1 MVCAEFSVCFWHCSW
16 SSHFCPRL
24 RWQRIRRGLTKPSPR
39 PSQWTGTRRRP
50 IPPAQEQPKNEN
62 PPAPEEPKTFTVTY
76 TDGVGGA
83 VFDNEVHS
91 NLPSGTATPAFSGSL
106 AREGYTFAGWNP
118 AVAETVTAD
127 VTYAAKWEEGKT
139 GPRRV
144 TLPTIPGPDVDLAAL
159 DTGHKID
166 VRFTVLYV
174 GDEFNIGYNYGSSE
188 KTKFVC
194 QYKTN
199 HSDTAYNNHTIA
211 ISDIKAAASRASV
224 NSGYQIV
231 GWSKESNANP
241 TTWSLNKSGTTA
253 CNKGS
258 TIYLVA
264 KNPNP
269 TTKYTYTLNYD
280 ANGGTGAPS
289 ADSWST
295 TDASIRYHSFTVKNT
310 IPTREGYVF
319 KGWKAKDGA
328 DTIYAGGALC
338 SVSQQGNDVVKNGNT
353 WTRTLYAVWEEAVP
367 SKPEWSDIRR
377 EMQKVS
383 VHVTCINPD
392 VNHTEKTYSYK
403 ESNDDTI
410 GSVQDSAGSYT
421 CTVTVH
427 LGRYRLQYNQ
437 DFNREHEFASSL
449 TADVVLQ
456 YNGTGW
462 VIASALPLELK
473 LTCGSAPTP
482 NPPGSDVL
490 NSLKVLVKC
499 DSKTYH
505 FEKPY
510 KMDDGDYRLEKVDDN
525 TYTVIVLADK
535 YVEKYNAVYPGH
547 TLFDNNTKT
556 IKLVYRYGA
565 WTVVGSNGVTFNV
578 SCEQKYTVTYTD
590 GVDGEVIFAD
600 QVSYKKPGEKTP
612 KFRGTPTRTGYKFI
626 GWEPAVVGTVTA
638 NATYTA
644 QWVSISDLDPAPE
657 LVSSLYMNFQCTNEN
672 ASHDHRSEMIAI
684 GYGIG
689 AGGVIVTDAAGNPV
703 YNKDGNITAV
713 ITFYQ
718 DSGFLNEYNKRTGVA
733 HRYADYEPKTKSV
746 DGVLIGEV
754 FHMYK
759 KDYPVVFDVVCGS
772 LYTVTYKDGTNGT
785 VFADDVHSNLNANA
799 ATPAFVGGTPTRPGY
814 VFTGWNPAVAATVT
828 GNATYTAVW
837 EKDAN
842 GNGKPDKDEEKYT
855 VTYTDGVENEE
866 IFADETYSDLLSGTA
881 TPAFNGTPTRK
892 GYAFTG
898 WNPAVAA
905 TVTGNATYAAVWEEA
920 APPKPDKPTP
930 PTDEIGGATVAVKCI
945 TGHGDLSW
953 KIDSSTF
960 TVGEVTGDDTTG
972 YTCTVTVQAEVY
984 VNAFNSDKKANGV
997 KHTLADDA
1005 EKTFTMTYVN
1015 GAWTGPTNPAVT
1027 FEVKCEEELVPVH
1040 LVIYRNG
1047 DTSKAYKDVALES
1060 QPKGHVID
1068 LSTIDIADYYT
1079 GNYEFYGWY
1088 DDGAW
1093 NNYKANP
1100 ANPPAGLKE
1109 KTVNGWTNLK
1119 CMVYDKYQVVYFQSE
1134 EALRDFQNDHSKTE
1148 GRLYSTTALFGSTLP
1163 TADAPTP
1170 TRTGYTFKFWS
1181 REGQNGDVTGQ
1192 TVNGW
1197 TNLYAVWEKNTYT
1210 VTYTDGVDGEAF
1222 ADQAYTAKYEDATP
1236 AFEGTPTRK
1245 GFVFD
1250 GWNPEVAETVTED
1263 VTYTAQW
1270 KPVQPDKK
1278 AIEGAIGRG
1287 VAVVCDNQNVKHG
1300 AKAYKVT
1307 LGEYTASNVMG
1318 TAADGYTCTVT
1329 VRAAKFIEK
1338 YSSDMSDAVHTLIAG
1353 EPAEKTIELKWN
1365 GEKWVA
1371 ETELPV
1377 TFHTLCP
1384 PEQPS
1389 KKDIEGAI
1397 GRGVKI
1403 VCDNQNVKHG
1413 GKDYKPT
1420 QGEYT
1425 VSDVTGT
1432 ASEGYTCTIT
1442 VKAAKIIE
1450 KYSSDMGKT
1459 HALIVGEQAEKTVE
1473 LKWDGEKWVAKTEL
1487 PITFHVECPPEKP
1500 TYDELKGLGI
1510 NAKVDC
1516 TTTTAHN
1523 GKSYTL
1529 IEDTYNV
1536 SDPER
1541 KGTAYTCILTVNA
1554 KDYVAK
1560 YNAEENVGPHT
1571 LDDRDSKTIELT
1583 WNGEKW
1589 TAAETSVTFNVKC
1602 ELLTVTY
1609 TDGVKGEE
1617 VFADVVYNDIPY
1629 GTNTPAFGTKDP
1641 TRKGYKFLGWEPVV
1655 ADTVTENA
1663 TYVAQWEKLYT
1674 VTYTDGAK
1682 GKAFEDQVFTDL
1694 ESGTKTPEFNGTPT
1708 RKGYKFLGWE
1718 PVVADTVTENVT
1730 YTAPVGRTLH
1740 RYLHRRREGQGV
1752 QGSGLQRS

>member
-1 MVCAEFSVCFWHCSW
+1 MQTVCASGMDHQMKGEYFKMKNHGLRRIFSLFLALFMVFTLL
-16 SSHFCPRL
+16 PTTAL
-24 RWQRIRRGLTKPSPR
+24 AEDTTEADETQPKTVVVNEGEKKTD
-39 PSQWTGTRRRP
+39 
-50 IPPAQEQPKNEN
+50 PPAQEQPKNEN

-76 TDGVGGA
+76 TDGADGA
-83 VFDNEVHS
+83 VFADKVYS
-91 NLPSGTATPAFSGSL
+91 NLSSGTPTPAFDGTL

-118 AVAETVTAD
+118 TVAGTVTAD

-144 TLPTIPGPDVDLAAL
+144 TVPTIPGPDVDPAAL

-211 ISDIKAAASRASV
+211 ISDIKAAAGRASV

-295 TDASIRYHSFTVKNT
+295 TDAAIRYHSFTVKNT

-319 KGWKAKDGA
+319 KGWKANDGS
-328 DTIYAGGALC
+328 DTIYTGGMTCA
-338 SVSQQGNDVVKNGNT
+338 VSQYGNDVVKNGNT
-353 WTRTLYAVWEEAVP
+353 WTRTLYAVWEEATPPKPDKPTAPGEGDLSGLIGNITVNCTNNAATHTLK
-367 SKPEWSDIRR
+367 SKGYALIAS
-377 EMQKVS
+377 
-383 VHVTCINPD
+383 
-392 VNHTEKTYSYK
+392 
-403 ESNDDTI
+403 
-410 GSVQDSAGSYT
+410 SYT
-421 CTVTVH
+421 PSEVA
-427 LGRYRLQYNQ
+427 G
-437 DFNREHEFASSL
+437 DAE
-449 TADVVLQ
+449 
-456 YNGTGW
+456 NG
-462 VIASALPLELK
+462 
-473 LTCGSAPTP
+473 
-482 NPPGSDVL
+482 
-490 NSLKVLVKC
+490 
-499 DSKTYH
+499 Y
-505 FEKPY
+505 
-510 KMDDGDYRLEKVDDN
+510 
-525 TYTVIVLADK
+525 TYTVTINSQK
-535 YVEKYNAVYPGH
+535 YVEQFDTDTGAAHDPKGVNATVTLKY
-547 TLFDNNTKT
+547 TDN
-556 IKLVYRYGA
+556 G
-565 WTVVGSNGVTFNV
+565 WTVES
-578 SCEQKYTVTYTD
+578 
-590 GVDGEVIFAD
+590 
-600 QVSYKKPGEKTP
+600 
-612 KFRGTPTRTGYKFI
+612 
-626 GWEPAVVGTVTA
+626 
-638 NATYTA
+638 
-644 QWVSISDLDPAPE
+644 
-657 LVSSLYMNFQCTNEN
+657 
-672 ASHDHRSEMIAI
+672 
-684 GYGIG
+684 G
-689 AGGVIVTDAAGNPV
+689 A
-703 YNKDGNITAV
+703 
-713 ITFYQ
+713 
-718 DSGFLNEYNKRTGVA
+718 
-733 HRYADYEPKTKSV
+733 
-746 DGVLIGEV
+746 
-754 FHMYK
+754 
-759 KDYPVVFDVVCGS
+759 PVVFDVACVTEIVPPAKPGAEDLAKLEAPVEVVCTTKPETHAAAQFS
-772 LYTVTYKDGTNGT
+772 LRNGTYTIGDVAGNETDGYTCDITVT
-785 VFADDVHSNLNANA
+785 ADRYVAWYNLDYGKHTLPGDNTKTLTLKYVEGQWAVD
-799 ATPAFVGGTPTRPGY
+799 TP
-814 VFTGWNPAVAATVT
+814 VT
-828 GNATYTAVW
+828 F
-837 EKDAN
+837 
-842 GNGKPDKDEEKYT
+842 P
-855 VTYTDGVENEE
+855 VEC
-866 IFADETYSDLLSGTA
+866 GTA
-881 TPAFNGTPTRK
+881 PQ
-892 GYAFTG
+892 
-898 WNPAVAA
+898 
-905 TVTGNATYAAVWEEA
+905 
-920 APPKPDKPTP
+920 KPTP

-953 KIDSSTF
+953 KIGSSTF

-984 VNAFNSDKKANGV
+984 VNAFNSNKKANGV

-1047 DTSKAYKDVALES
+1047 DTSKAYKDIALES

-1088 DDGAW
+1088 DDGLF
-1093 NNYKANP
+1093 NIYKSDP

-1134 EALRDFQNDHSKTE
+1134 EAWRDFQNDHSKTE

-1210 VTYTDGVDGEAF
+1210 VTYTDGVNGEAF

-1250 GWNPEVAETVTED
+1250 GWTPEVAETVTD
-1263 VTYTAQW
+1263 NATYTAQW

-1307 LGEYTASNVMG
+1307 LGEYTVSNVMG

-1338 YSSDMSDAVHTLIAG
+1338 YSSDMGDAVHTLIAG

-1397 GRGVKI
+1397 GRGVTI

-1500 TYDELKGLGI
+1500 TYDELKELGI
-1510 NAKVDC
+1510 DAKVHC
-1516 TTTTAHN
+1516 ATTTAHTDAT
-1523 GKSYTL
+1523 YAL
-1529 IEDTYNV
+1529 IGGTYEI
-1536 SDPER
+1536 SDPAR
-1541 KGTAYTCILTVNA
+1541 KGTVYTCTLTVKA

-1560 YNAEENVGPHT
+1560 YNTEENVGPHT

-1589 TAAETSVTFNVKC
+1589 TAAETRVTFNVKC

-1655 ADTVTENA
+1655 ADTVTENV
-1663 TYVAQWEKLYT
+1663 TYTAQWEELYT
-1674 VTYTDGAK
+1674 VTYTDGVK
-1682 GKAFEDQVFTDL
+1682 GKAFKDQVYKDL
-1694 ESGTKTPEFNGTPT
+1694 EAGTDTPKFDGKPKRSGYTFT
-1708 RKGYKFLGWE
+1708 GWS
-1718 PVVADTVTENVT
+1718 PKVTDTVTKDVT
-1730 YTAPVGRTLH
+1730 YVAQWKSTKNGKDNVPKTGDSEIVMVL
-1740 RYLHRRREGQGV
+1740 
-1752 QGSGLQRS
+1752 GSVLLFSFCGAAAVSVYDRKRKHF

>member
-1 MVCAEFSVCFWHCSW
+1 MVFTLLPTTALAED
-16 SSHFCPRL
+16 
-24 RWQRIRRGLTKPSPR
+24 T
-39 PSQWTGTRRRP
+39 TGADETQP
-50 IPPAQEQPKNEN
+50 KTVVVNEGEKKTDPPAQEQPKDED

-76 TDGVGGA
+76 TDGADGA
-83 VFDNEVHS
+83 VFDKQVYS
-91 NLPSGTATPAFSGSL
+91 NLSFGTATPAFSGTP
-106 AREGYTFAGWNP
+106 AREGYTFVGWNP
-118 AVAETVTAD
+118 AVAETVTAN
-127 VTYAAKWEEGKT
+127 VTYVAQWEAGKT
-139 GPRRV
+139 SARRV
-144 TLPTIPGPDVDLAAL
+144 TLPTIPDPDPAPAAL
-159 DTGHKID
+159 NTGHKID

-269 TTKYTYTLNYD
+269 TTEYTYTLNYD
-280 ANGGTGAPS
+280 ANGGTGAPES
-289 ADSWST
+289 QSYSEAST
-295 TDASIRYHSFTVKNT
+295 KSPLTHIFTVSGT
-310 IPTREGYVF
+310 EPTRVGYTF
-319 KGWKAKDGA
+319 KGWSENKVGTDEY
-328 DTIYAGGALC
+328 YAGNDYPLTARKDNPN
-338 SVSQQGNDVVKNGNT
+338 VSA
-353 WTRTLYAVWEEAVP
+353 TLYAVWEEA
-367 SKPEWSDIRR
+367 
-377 EMQKVS
+377 
-383 VHVTCINPD
+383 
-392 VNHTEKTYSYK
+392 
-403 ESNDDTI
+403 
-410 GSVQDSAGSYT
+410 
-421 CTVTVH
+421 
-427 LGRYRLQYNQ
+427 
-437 DFNREHEFASSL
+437 
-449 TADVVLQ
+449 
-456 YNGTGW
+456 
-462 VIASALPLELK
+462 
-473 LTCGSAPTP
+473 
-482 NPPGSDVL
+482 
-490 NSLKVLVKC
+490 
-499 DSKTYH
+499 
-505 FEKPY
+505 
-510 KMDDGDYRLEKVDDN
+510 
-525 TYTVIVLADK
+525 
-535 YVEKYNAVYPGH
+535 
-547 TLFDNNTKT
+547 
-556 IKLVYRYGA
+556 
-565 WTVVGSNGVTFNV
+565 
-578 SCEQKYTVTYTD
+578 
-590 GVDGEVIFAD
+590 
-600 QVSYKKPGEKTP
+600 
-612 KFRGTPTRTGYKFI
+612 
-626 GWEPAVVGTVTA
+626 
-638 NATYTA
+638 
-644 QWVSISDLDPAPE
+644 
-657 LVSSLYMNFQCTNEN
+657 
-672 ASHDHRSEMIAI
+672 
-684 GYGIG
+684 
-689 AGGVIVTDAAGNPV
+689 
-703 YNKDGNITAV
+703 
-713 ITFYQ
+713 
-718 DSGFLNEYNKRTGVA
+718 
-733 HRYADYEPKTKSV
+733 
-746 DGVLIGEV
+746 
-754 FHMYK
+754 
-759 KDYPVVFDVVCGS
+759 
-772 LYTVTYKDGTNGT
+772 
-785 VFADDVHSNLNANA
+785 
-799 ATPAFVGGTPTRPGY
+799 
-814 VFTGWNPAVAATVT
+814 
-828 GNATYTAVW
+828 
-837 EKDAN
+837 
-842 GNGKPDKDEEKYT
+842 
-855 VTYTDGVENEE
+855 
-866 IFADETYSDLLSGTA
+866 
-881 TPAFNGTPTRK
+881 
-892 GYAFTG
+892 
-898 WNPAVAA
+898 
-905 TVTGNATYAAVWEEA
+905 
-920 APPKPDKPTP
+920 APPMPDKPTAP
-930 PTDEIGGATVAVKCI
+930 GE
-945 TGHGDLSW
+945 GDLSGL
-953 KIDSSTF
+953 IGNI
-960 TVGEVTGDDTTG
+960 TVNCTNEAATHDPKSKSYALISGSYTTSEVAGDAENG
-972 YTCTVTVQAEVY
+972 YTCTVTINSQKYVEKFDADTGVAHDPKDASATVTLKHTDNGWAVERVVPVVFNVACVTEIVPPAKPGAEDLAKLEAPVEVVCTTKPETHTAASFALIEGTYDIGDVSGNETDGYTCDIIITADEY
-984 VNAFNSDKKANGV
+984 VTKYNTDFG
-997 KHTLADDA
+997 KHTLTGDNS
-1005 EKTFTMTYVN
+1005 KTLTLKYVEGRWVVN
-1015 GAWTGPTNPAVT
+1015 DPVT
-1027 FEVKCEEELVPVH
+1027 FPVECEEELFPVH

-1047 DTSKAYKDVALES
+1047 DTSKAYKDIPLES

-1088 DDGAW
+1088 DDGLF
-1093 NNYKANP
+1093 NIYKSDP

-1134 EALRDFQNDHSKTE
+1134 EAWRDFQNDHSKTE
-1148 GRLYSTTALFGSTLP
+1148 GRLYSTTAPFGSTLP

-1210 VTYTDGVDGEAF
+1210 VTYTDGVNGEAF

-1236 AFEGTPTRK
+1236 AFEGTPARAGYKFLGWEPTVAETVTENATYVAQWEKLYTVTYTDGVDGKAFKDDVHSDLEKDTPTPAFSGDTPTRK

-1287 VAVVCDNQNVKHG
+1287 VAVVCDNQNVNHG
-1300 AKAYKVT
+1300 EKKYKPT
-1307 LGEYTASNVMG
+1307 LGEYTVSDVMG

-1338 YSSDMSDAVHTLIAG
+1338 YSSDMGDAVHTLIAG

-1403 VCDNQNVKHG
+1403 VCDNQNVNHW

-1459 HALIVGEQAEKTVE
+1459 HALVVGEQAEKTVE

-1541 KGTAYTCILTVNA
+1541 KGTVYTCILTVNA

-1602 ELLTVTY
+1602 ELLIVTY

-1617 VFADVVYNDIPY
+1617 VFADVVYKDIPY
-1629 GTNTPAFGTKDP
+1629 GTSTPAFGTKDP
-1641 TRKGYKFLGWEPVV
+1641 TRKGYKFVGWEPEV
-1655 ADTVTENA
+1655 AETVTKNV
-1663 TYVAQWEKLYT
+1663 TYTAKWEKLYT

-1682 GKAFEDQVFTDL
+1682 GKAFKDQVYKDL
-1694 ESGTKTPEFNGTPT
+1694 ESGTDTPKFDGKPT
-1708 RKGYKFLGWE
+1708 RKGYTFTGWS
-1718 PVVADTVTENVT
+1718 PKVTDTVTKDVT
-1730 YTAPVGRTLH
+1730 YVAQWKSVKNGKDNIPKTGDSEIVMVL
-1740 RYLHRRREGQGV
+1740 
-1752 QGSGLQRS
+1752 GSVLLFSFCGAAAVSVYDRKRKHF

>member
-1 MVCAEFSVCFWHCSW
+1 M
-16 SSHFCPRL
+16 
-24 RWQRIRRGLTKPSPR
+24 
-39 PSQWTGTRRRP
+39 
-50 IPPAQEQPKNEN
+50 
-62 PPAPEEPKTFTVTY
+62 
-76 TDGVGGA
+76 
-83 VFDNEVHS
+83 
-91 NLPSGTATPAFSGSL
+91 
-106 AREGYTFAGWNP
+106 
-118 AVAETVTAD
+118 TAD

-139 GPRRV
+139 NARRV
-144 TLPTIPGPDVDLAAL
+144 PLPTIPKPDPAPADLN
-159 DTGHKID
+159 TGHKID

-295 TDASIRYHSFTVKNT
+295 TDAAIRYHSFTVKNT

-319 KGWKAKDGA
+319 KGWKAKDGS
-328 DTIYAGGALC
+328 DTIYTGGTLC

-353 WTRTLYAVWEEAVP
+353 WTRTLYAVWEKAVP
-367 SKPEWSDIRR
+367 SKPQWSDIRG

-383 VHVTCINPD
+383 VHVTCSNPD

-600 QVSYKKPGEKTP
+600 QVSYKKSGEKTP
-612 KFRGTPTRTGYKFI
+612 AFRGTPTRTGYKFI
-626 GWEPAVVGTVTA
+626 GWEPAVSGTVTA

-672 ASHDHRSEMIAI
+672 ASHDHRSEMIGI
-684 GYGIG
+684 GFGIG

-837 EKDAN
+837 EEDAN
-842 GNGKPDKDEEKYT
+842 GNGTPDKEEEKYT
-855 VTYTDGVENEE
+855 VSYTDGVENEE
-866 IFADETYSDLLSGTA
+866 IFADQVYGNLLSGTA
-881 TPAFNGTPTRK
+881 TPAFNGTPTRA
-892 GYAFTG
+892 GYKFLG
-898 WNPAVAA
+898 WEPTVAE
-905 TVTGNATYAAVWEEA
+905 TVTENATY
-920 APPKPDKPTP
+920 
-930 PTDEIGGATVAVKCI
+930 VA
-945 TGHGDLSW
+945 
-953 KIDSSTF
+953 
-960 TVGEVTGDDTTG
+960 
-972 YTCTVTVQAEVY
+972 Q
-984 VNAFNSDKKANGV
+984 
-997 KHTLADDA
+997 
-1005 EKTFTMTYVN
+1005 
-1015 GAWTGPTNPAVT
+1015 
-1027 FEVKCEEELVPVH
+1027 
-1040 LVIYRNG
+1040 
-1047 DTSKAYKDVALES
+1047 
-1060 QPKGHVID
+1060 
-1068 LSTIDIADYYT
+1068 
-1079 GNYEFYGWY
+1079 
-1088 DDGAW
+1088 
-1093 NNYKANP
+1093 
-1100 ANPPAGLKE
+1100 
-1109 KTVNGWTNLK
+1109 
-1119 CMVYDKYQVVYFQSE
+1119 
-1134 EALRDFQNDHSKTE
+1134 
-1148 GRLYSTTALFGSTLP
+1148 
-1163 TADAPTP
+1163 
-1170 TRTGYTFKFWS
+1170 
-1181 REGQNGDVTGQ
+1181 
-1192 TVNGW
+1192 
-1197 TNLYAVWEKNTYT
+1197 WEKLYT
-1210 VTYTDGVDGEAF
+1210 VTYTDGVGGKAF
-1222 ADQAYTAKYEDATP
+1222 KDDVHSDLEKDTPTP
-1236 AFEGTPTRK
+1236 AFSGDTPTRK

-1250 GWNPEVAETVTED
+1250 GWTPEVAETVTD
-1263 VTYTAQW
+1263 NATYTAQW

-1287 VAVVCDNQNVKHG
+1287 VAVVCDNQNVNHG
-1300 AKAYKVT
+1300 EKKYKPT
-1307 LGEYTASNVMG
+1307 LGEYTVSNVMG

-1397 GRGVKI
+1397 GRGVRI
-1403 VCDNQNVKHG
+1403 VCDNQHVNHWA
-1413 GKDYKPT
+1413 KDYKPT

-1442 VKAAKIIE
+1442 VKAAKIVE
-1450 KYSSDMGKT
+1450 KYGSDFGKP
-1459 HALIVGEQAEKTVE
+1459 HDLIIGEAAEKTVE

-1487 PITFHVECPPEKP
+1487 PITFHVECPPRK
-1500 TYDELKGLGI
+1500 
-1510 NAKVDC
+1510 
-1516 TTTTAHN
+1516 AH
-1523 GKSYTL
+1523 L
-1529 IEDTYNV
+1529 
-1536 SDPER
+1536 R
-1541 KGTAYTCILTVNA
+1541 
-1554 KDYVAK
+1554 
-1560 YNAEENVGPHT
+1560 
-1571 LDDRDSKTIELT
+1571 
-1583 WNGEKW
+1583 
-1589 TAAETSVTFNVKC
+1589 
-1602 ELLTVTY
+1602 
-1609 TDGVKGEE
+1609 
-1617 VFADVVYNDIPY
+1617 
-1629 GTNTPAFGTKDP
+1629 
-1641 TRKGYKFLGWEPVV
+1641 
-1655 ADTVTENA
+1655 
-1663 TYVAQWEKLYT
+1663 
-1674 VTYTDGAK
+1674 
-1682 GKAFEDQVFTDL
+1682 
-1694 ESGTKTPEFNGTPT
+1694 
-1708 RKGYKFLGWE
+1708 
-1718 PVVADTVTENVT
+1718 
-1730 YTAPVGRTLH
+1730 
-1740 RYLHRRREGQGV
+1740 
-1752 QGSGLQRS
+1752 

>member
-1 MVCAEFSVCFWHCSW
+1 MKGEYFKMKNHGLRRIFSLFLALFMVFTLLPTTALAED
-16 SSHFCPRL
+16 
-24 RWQRIRRGLTKPSPR
+24 T
-39 PSQWTGTRRRP
+39 TGADGTQP
-50 IPPAQEQPKNEN
+50 KTVVVDEGEKKTDPPAQEQPKNEN

-76 TDGVGGA
+76 TDGADGA
-83 VFDNEVHS
+83 VFPNQVHS
-91 NLPSGTATPAFSGSL
+91 NLSSGTATPAFSGTL
-106 AREGYTFAGWNP
+106 ARDGYTFAGWNP
-118 AVAETVTAD
+118 AVAETVTAN
-127 VTYAAKWEEGKT
+127 VTYVAQWEAGKT
-139 GPRRV
+139 NARRV
-144 TLPTIPGPDVDLAAL
+144 TVPPIPDPGVAPAAL

-188 KTKFVC
+188 KTQFVC

-199 HSDTAYNNHTIA
+199 HSDTASTNHTIA
-211 ISDIKAAASRASV
+211 ISDIKAAAGRASV

-253 CNKGS
+253 CNKGT

-319 KGWKAKDGA
+319 KGWKAKDGS
-328 DTIYAGGALC
+328 DTIYTGGTLC

-353 WTRTLYAVWEEAVP
+353 WTRTLYAVWEKAVP
-367 SKPEWSDIRR
+367 SKPQWSDIRG

-383 VHVTCINPD
+383 VHVTCSNPD

-590 GVDGEVIFAD
+590 GVDGEVIFKD

-837 EKDAN
+837 EEDAN
-842 GNGKPDKDEEKYT
+842 GNGTPDKEEEKYT
-855 VTYTDGVENEE
+855 VSYTDGVENEE
-866 IFADETYSDLLSGTA
+866 IFADQVYGNLLSGTA
-881 TPAFNGTPTRK
+881 TPAFNGTPTR
-892 GYAFTG
+892 A
-898 WNPAVAA
+898 
-905 TVTGNATYAAVWEEA
+905 
-920 APPKPDKPTP
+920 
-930 PTDEIGGATVAVKCI
+930 
-945 TGHGDLSW
+945 
-953 KIDSSTF
+953 
-960 TVGEVTGDDTTG
+960 
-972 YTCTVTVQAEVY
+972 
-984 VNAFNSDKKANGV
+984 
-997 KHTLADDA
+997 
-1005 EKTFTMTYVN
+1005 
-1015 GAWTGPTNPAVT
+1015 
-1027 FEVKCEEELVPVH
+1027 
-1040 LVIYRNG
+1040 
-1047 DTSKAYKDVALES
+1047 
-1060 QPKGHVID
+1060 
-1068 LSTIDIADYYT
+1068 
-1079 GNYEFYGWY
+1079 
-1088 DDGAW
+1088 
-1093 NNYKANP
+1093 
-1100 ANPPAGLKE
+1100 
-1109 KTVNGWTNLK
+1109 
-1119 CMVYDKYQVVYFQSE
+1119 
-1134 EALRDFQNDHSKTE
+1134 
-1148 GRLYSTTALFGSTLP
+1148 
-1163 TADAPTP
+1163 
-1170 TRTGYTFKFWS
+1170 
-1181 REGQNGDVTGQ
+1181 
-1192 TVNGW
+1192 
-1197 TNLYAVWEKNTYT
+1197 
-1210 VTYTDGVDGEAF
+1210 
-1222 ADQAYTAKYEDATP
+1222 
-1236 AFEGTPTRK
+1236 
-1245 GFVFD
+1245 
-1250 GWNPEVAETVTED
+1250 
-1263 VTYTAQW
+1263 
-1270 KPVQPDKK
+1270 
-1278 AIEGAIGRG
+1278 
-1287 VAVVCDNQNVKHG
+1287 
-1300 AKAYKVT
+1300 
-1307 LGEYTASNVMG
+1307 
-1318 TAADGYTCTVT
+1318 
-1329 VRAAKFIEK
+1329 
-1338 YSSDMSDAVHTLIAG
+1338 
-1353 EPAEKTIELKWN
+1353 
-1365 GEKWVA
+1365 
-1371 ETELPV
+1371 
-1377 TFHTLCP
+1377 
-1384 PEQPS
+1384 
-1389 KKDIEGAI
+1389 
-1397 GRGVKI
+1397 
-1403 VCDNQNVKHG
+1403 
-1413 GKDYKPT
+1413 
-1420 QGEYT
+1420 
-1425 VSDVTGT
+1425 
-1432 ASEGYTCTIT
+1432 
-1442 VKAAKIIE
+1442 
-1450 KYSSDMGKT
+1450 
-1459 HALIVGEQAEKTVE
+1459 
-1473 LKWDGEKWVAKTEL
+1473 
-1487 PITFHVECPPEKP
+1487 
-1500 TYDELKGLGI
+1500 
-1510 NAKVDC
+1510 
-1516 TTTTAHN
+1516 
-1523 GKSYTL
+1523 
-1529 IEDTYNV
+1529 
-1536 SDPER
+1536 
-1541 KGTAYTCILTVNA
+1541 
-1554 KDYVAK
+1554 
-1560 YNAEENVGPHT
+1560 
-1571 LDDRDSKTIELT
+1571 
-1583 WNGEKW
+1583 
-1589 TAAETSVTFNVKC
+1589 
-1602 ELLTVTY
+1602 
-1609 TDGVKGEE
+1609 
-1617 VFADVVYNDIPY
+1617 
-1629 GTNTPAFGTKDP
+1629 
-1641 TRKGYKFLGWEPVV
+1641 GYKFLGWEPTV
-1655 ADTVTENA
+1655 AETVTENA
-1663 TYVAQWEKLYT
+1663 TYVAQWEKLYTVTYTDGVGGKAFKDDVHSDLEKDTKTPAYKDGIPTRKGFKFLGWEPEVADTVTEDVTYTAKWGELYT

-1708 RKGYKFLGWE
+1708 RKGYKFVGWE
-1718 PVVADTVTENVT
+1718 PEVAETVTKDVT
-1730 YTAPVGRTLH
+1730 YTAKWEKLYTVT
-1740 RYLHRRREGQGV
+1740 YTDGV
-1752 QGSGLQRS
+1752 KGKAFKDQVYSDLEAGTDTPKFDGKPTRKGYTFTGWSPKVTDTVTKDVTYVAQWKSVKNGKDNIPKTGDSEIVMVLGSVLLFSFCGAAAVSVYDRKRKHF

>member
-1 MVCAEFSVCFWHCSW
+1 MKGEYFKMKNHGLRRIFSLFLALFMVFTLLPTTALAED
-16 SSHFCPRL
+16 
-24 RWQRIRRGLTKPSPR
+24 T
-39 PSQWTGTRRRP
+39 TGADET
-50 IPPAQEQPKNEN
+50 QPKTVVVDED
-62 PPAPEEPKTFTVTY
+62 PPAPEDPKTFTVTY
-76 TDGVGGA
+76 TDGVDGT
-83 VFDNEVHS
+83 VFPNQVYR
-91 NLPSGTATPAFSGSL
+91 NLPSGAATPAFNGTPE
-106 AREGYTFAGWNP
+106 RKGYTFAGWNP
-118 AVAETVTAD
+118 TVAGTVTAD
-127 VTYAAKWEEGKT
+127 VTYAAQWEEK
-139 GPRRV
+139 RV
-144 TLPTIPGPDVDLAAL
+144 TVPTIPGPDPAPAAL
-159 DTGHKID
+159 NTGHKID
-166 VRFTVLYV
+166 VTFTVLYV
-174 GDEFNIGYNYGSSE
+174 GDEFRIGYNYGSSE

-194 QYKTN
+194 QYSSN

-211 ISDIKAAASRASV
+211 ISDIKAAAGRATV
-224 NSGYQIV
+224 NSGYTIV

-253 CNKGS
+253 CNKGT

-295 TDASIRYHSFTVKNT
+295 TDAAIRYHSFTVKNT

-319 KGWKAKDGA
+319 KGWKAKDGS
-328 DTIYAGGALC
+328 DTIYTGGTLC

-353 WTRTLYAVWEEAVP
+353 WTRTLYAVWEEDAPAKPTAPDNDTVKALLGENAVQIICTNAQIGHG
-367 SKPEWSDIRR
+367 SKTFGLIDGTFTVYQSNNRCEVVINSLSPYVNEFNAAVSVPAGTHITDNSMAGQNRTKINLVWSDG
-377 EMQKVS
+377 KWTAADAPAKY
-383 VHVTCINPD
+383 HVLCSLQPVEPTTPGEGDLENI
-392 VNHTEKTYSYK
+392 EKLVRIVCDRNIHDAK
-403 ESNDDTI
+403 EYGVI
-410 GSVQDSAGSYT
+410 AGSCEFGGIDMTGDVPT
-421 CTVTVH
+421 CPVTIRAAKYV
-427 LGRYRLQYNQ
+427 
-437 DFNREHEFASSL
+437 EA
-449 TADVVLQ
+449 
-456 YNGTGW
+456 YNGTIGVEHTITGDTERLLILAW
-462 VIASALPLELK
+462 DANNNVWRPMTDTPVTFTVVCPPAKPGAEDLAKLEAPVEVTCTTKPETHAAAHFSLGYGTYTIGDVAGNK
-473 LTCGSAPTP
+473 TDGYTCDITVTADRYVWWYNLDYGKHTLTG
-482 NPPGSDVL
+482 
-490 NSLKVLVKC
+490 
-499 DSKTYH
+499 
-505 FEKPY
+505 
-510 KMDDGDYRLEKVDDN
+510 DN
-525 TYTVIVLADK
+525 TKTLTLK
-535 YVEKYNAVYPGH
+535 YVEGQWAV
-547 TLFDNNTKT
+547 D
-556 IKLVYRYGA
+556 
-565 WTVVGSNGVTFNV
+565 
-578 SCEQKYTVTYTD
+578 
-590 GVDGEVIFAD
+590 
-600 QVSYKKPGEKTP
+600 
-612 KFRGTPTRTGYKFI
+612 
-626 GWEPAVVGTVTA
+626 
-638 NATYTA
+638 
-644 QWVSISDLDPAPE
+644 
-657 LVSSLYMNFQCTNEN
+657 
-672 ASHDHRSEMIAI
+672 
-684 GYGIG
+684 
-689 AGGVIVTDAAGNPV
+689 
-703 YNKDGNITAV
+703 
-713 ITFYQ
+713 
-718 DSGFLNEYNKRTGVA
+718 
-733 HRYADYEPKTKSV
+733 
-746 DGVLIGEV
+746 
-754 FHMYK
+754 
-759 KDYPVVFDVVCGS
+759 
-772 LYTVTYKDGTNGT
+772 
-785 VFADDVHSNLNANA
+785 
-799 ATPAFVGGTPTRPGY
+799 TPATFP
-814 VFTGWNPAVAATVT
+814 
-828 GNATYTAVW
+828 
-837 EKDAN
+837 
-842 GNGKPDKDEEKYT
+842 
-855 VTYTDGVENEE
+855 VEC
-866 IFADETYSDLLSGTA
+866 GTA
-881 TPAFNGTPTRK
+881 PQ
-892 GYAFTG
+892 
-898 WNPAVAA
+898 
-905 TVTGNATYAAVWEEA
+905 
-920 APPKPDKPTP
+920 KPEK

-953 KIDSSTF
+953 KIGSSTF

-1047 DTSKAYKDVALES
+1047 NTKTAYKDIALEG

-1088 DDGAW
+1088 DDGLF
-1093 NNYKANP
+1093 NIYKSDP

-1134 EALRDFQNDHSKTE
+1134 EAWRDYQNDHSKTE

-1210 VTYTDGVDGEAF
+1210 VTYTDGVNGEAF

-1236 AFEGTPTRK
+1236 AFEGTPARAGYKFLGWEPTVAETVTENATYVAQWEKLYTVTYTDGVDGKAFKDDVHSDLEKDTPTPAFSGDTPTRK

-1287 VAVVCDNQNVKHG
+1287 VAVVCDNQNVNH
-1300 AKAYKVT
+1300 
-1307 LGEYTASNVMG
+1307 
-1318 TAADGYTCTVT
+1318 
-1329 VRAAKFIEK
+1329 
-1338 YSSDMSDAVHTLIAG
+1338 
-1353 EPAEKTIELKWN
+1353 W
-1365 GEKWVA
+1365 
-1371 ETELPV
+1371 
-1377 TFHTLCP
+1377 
-1384 PEQPS
+1384 
-1389 KKDIEGAI
+1389 
-1397 GRGVKI
+1397 
-1403 VCDNQNVKHG
+1403 

-1473 LKWDGEKWVAKTEL
+1473 LKWNGEKWVAKTEL

-1523 GKSYTL
+1523 DKPYTL

-1536 SDPER
+1536 SDPAR

-1554 KDYVAK
+1554 KNYVAK
-1560 YNAEENVGPHT
+1560 YNAEEKVGPHT
-1571 LDDRDSKTIELT
+1571 LDDRDSKAIELT

-1589 TAAETSVTFNVKC
+1589 TATETSVTFNVKC

-1617 VFADVVYNDIPY
+1617 VFEDVVYKDIPY
-1629 GTNTPAFGTKDP
+1629 GTSTPAFGAKDP
-1641 TRKGYKFLGWEPVV
+1641 TRKGYKFVGWEPEV
-1655 ADTVTENA
+1655 AETVTGNA
-1663 TYVAQWEKLYT
+1663 TYTAKWEKLYT
-1674 VTYTDGAK
+1674 VTYTDGVK
-1682 GKAFEDQVFTDL
+1682 GKAFKDQVYSDL
-1694 ESGTKTPEFNGTPT
+1694 ESGTDTPKFDGKPT
-1708 RKGYKFLGWE
+1708 RKGYTFTGWS
-1718 PVVADTVTENVT
+1718 PKVTDTVTKDVT
-1730 YTAPVGRTLH
+1730 YVAQWKSVKNGKDNIPKTGDSEIVMVL
-1740 RYLHRRREGQGV
+1740 
-1752 QGSGLQRS
+1752 GSVLLFSFCGAAAVSVYDRKRKHF

>member
-1 MVCAEFSVCFWHCSW
+1 MQTVCASGMDRQMKGEYFKMKNHGLRRIFSLFLALFVVFTLL
-16 SSHFCPRL
+16 PTTAL
-24 RWQRIRRGLTKPSPR
+24 AEDT
-39 PSQWTGTRRRP
+39 TGADETQP
-50 IPPAQEQPKNEN
+50 KTVVVNEGEKKTDPPAQEQPKNEN

-76 TDGVGGA
+76 TDGAGGA
-83 VFDNEVHS
+83 VFADKVYS
-91 NLPSGTATPAFSGSL
+91 NLSSGTATPAFSGTP

-118 AVAETVTAD
+118 AVAETVTAN
-127 VTYAAKWEEGKT
+127 VTYVAQWEAGKT
-139 GPRRV
+139 SARRV
-144 TLPTIPGPDVDLAAL
+144 TLPTIPDPDPAPAAL
-159 DTGHKID
+159 NTGHKID

-194 QYKTN
+194 QYSSN

-211 ISDIKAAASRASV
+211 ISDIKAAAGRATV
-224 NSGYQIV
+224 NSGYTIV

-295 TDASIRYHSFTVKNT
+295 TDAAIRYHSFTVKNT

-319 KGWKAKDGA
+319 KGWKAKDGS
-328 DTIYAGGALC
+328 DTIYTGGTLC

-353 WTRTLYAVWEEAVP
+353 WTRTLYAVWEEDAPAKPTAPDNDTVKALLGENAVQIICTNAQIGHG
-367 SKPEWSDIRR
+367 SKTFGLIDGTFTVYQSNNRRCEVVINGFSSYMSKFDAAVSVPAGTHITDNSMAGQNRTKINLVWSDG
-377 EMQKVS
+377 KWTAADAPAKY
-383 VHVTCINPD
+383 HVLCSLQPVEPTTPGEGDLENI
-392 VNHTEKTYSYK
+392 EKLVRIVCDRNIHDAK
-403 ESNDDTI
+403 EYGVI
-410 GSVQDSAGSYT
+410 AGSCEFGGIDMTGDVPT
-421 CTVTVH
+421 CPVTIRAAKYV
-427 LGRYRLQYNQ
+427 
-437 DFNREHEFASSL
+437 EA
-449 TADVVLQ
+449 
-456 YNGTGW
+456 YNGTIGVEHTITGDTERLLILAW
-462 VIASALPLELK
+462 DANNNVWRPM
-473 LTCGSAPTP
+473 TDTP
-482 NPPGSDVL
+482 
-490 NSLKVLVKC
+490 
-499 DSKTYH
+499 
-505 FEKPY
+505 
-510 KMDDGDYRLEKVDDN
+510 
-525 TYTVIVLADK
+525 
-535 YVEKYNAVYPGH
+535 
-547 TLFDNNTKT
+547 
-556 IKLVYRYGA
+556 
-565 WTVVGSNGVTFNV
+565 VTF
-578 SCEQKYTVTYTD
+578 
-590 GVDGEVIFAD
+590 
-600 QVSYKKPGEKTP
+600 
-612 KFRGTPTRTGYKFI
+612 
-626 GWEPAVVGTVTA
+626 
-638 NATYTA
+638 
-644 QWVSISDLDPAPE
+644 
-657 LVSSLYMNFQCTNEN
+657 
-672 ASHDHRSEMIAI
+672 
-684 GYGIG
+684 
-689 AGGVIVTDAAGNPV
+689 PV
-703 YNKDGNITAV
+703 
-713 ITFYQ
+713 
-718 DSGFLNEYNKRTGVA
+718 E
-733 HRYADYEPKTKSV
+733 
-746 DGVLIGEV
+746 
-754 FHMYK
+754 
-759 KDYPVVFDVVCGS
+759 
-772 LYTVTYKDGTNGT
+772 
-785 VFADDVHSNLNANA
+785 
-799 ATPAFVGGTPTRPGY
+799 
-814 VFTGWNPAVAATVT
+814 
-828 GNATYTAVW
+828 
-837 EKDAN
+837 
-842 GNGKPDKDEEKYT
+842 
-855 VTYTDGVENEE
+855 
-866 IFADETYSDLLSGTA
+866 
-881 TPAFNGTPTRK
+881 
-892 GYAFTG
+892 
-898 WNPAVAA
+898 
-905 TVTGNATYAAVWEEA
+905 
-920 APPKPDKPTP
+920 
-930 PTDEIGGATVAVKCI
+930 
-945 TGHGDLSW
+945 
-953 KIDSSTF
+953 
-960 TVGEVTGDDTTG
+960 
-972 YTCTVTVQAEVY
+972 
-984 VNAFNSDKKANGV
+984 
-997 KHTLADDA
+997 
-1005 EKTFTMTYVN
+1005 
-1015 GAWTGPTNPAVT
+1015 
-1027 FEVKCEEELVPVH
+1027 CEEELFPVH

-1047 DTSKAYKDVALES
+1047 DTSKAYKDIALEG

-1088 DDGAW
+1088 DDGLF
-1093 NNYKANP
+1093 NIYKSDP

-1148 GRLYSTTALFGSTLP
+1148 GRLHSTTALFGSTLP

-1210 VTYTDGVDGEAF
+1210 VTYTDGVNGEAF

-1236 AFEGTPTRK
+1236 AFVGTPARAGYKFLGWEPTVAETVTENATYVAQWEKLYTVTYTDGVDGKAFKDDVHSDLEKDTPTPAFSGDTPTRK

-1287 VAVVCDNQNVKHG
+1287 VAVVCDNQNVNHG
-1300 AKAYKVT
+1300 EKKYKPT
-1307 LGEYTASNVMG
+1307 LGEYTVSNVMG

-1329 VRAAKFIEK
+1329 VKATKFIEK
-1338 YSSDMSDAVHTLIAG
+1338 YSSDMGDAVHTLIAG

-1403 VCDNQNVKHG
+1403 VCDNQNVNHW

-1450 KYSSDMGKT
+1450 KYSSDMGKA
-1459 HALIVGEQAEKTVE
+1459 HELIIGEQAEKTVE
-1473 LKWDGEKWVAKTEL
+1473 LKWNGEKWVAKTEL

-1529 IEDTYNV
+1529 IEGTYNV

-1571 LDDRDSKTIELT
+1571 LDDRDSKAIELT

-1617 VFADVVYNDIPY
+1617 VFADVVYKDIPY
-1629 GTNTPAFGTKDP
+1629 GTSTPAFGTKDP
-1641 TRKGYKFLGWEPVV
+1641 TREGYKFVGWEPEV
-1655 ADTVTENA
+1655 AETVTKDV
-1663 TYVAQWEKLYT
+1663 TYTAKWEKLYT
-1674 VTYTDGAK
+1674 VTYTDGVK
-1682 GKAFEDQVFTDL
+1682 GKAFKDQVYSDL
-1694 ESGTKTPEFNGTPT
+1694 ESGTDTPKFDGKPT
-1708 RKGYKFLGWE
+1708 RKGYTFTGWS
-1718 PVVADTVTENVT
+1718 PKVTDTVTKDVT
-1730 YTAPVGRTLH
+1730 YVAQWKSVKNGKDNIPKTGDSEIVMVL
-1740 RYLHRRREGQGV
+1740 
-1752 QGSGLQRS
+1752 GSVLLFSFCGAAAVSVYDRKRKHF

>member
-1 MVCAEFSVCFWHCSW
+1 MQTVCASGMDRQMKGEYFKMKNHGLRRIFSLFLALFMVFTLLPTTALAEDTTGADETQPKTVVVDDGEKKTDP
-16 SSHFCPRL
+16 PRE
-24 RWQRIRRGLTKPSPR
+24 
-39 PSQWTGTRRRP
+39 
-50 IPPAQEQPKNEN
+50 EQPKNEN

-76 TDGVGGA
+76 TDGADGA
-83 VFDNEVHS
+83 VFPNQVYR
-91 NLPSGTATPAFSGSL
+91 NLPSGTATPAFSGTP

-118 AVAETVTAD
+118 AVAETVTAN
-127 VTYAAKWEEGKT
+127 VTYVAQWEAGKT
-139 GPRRV
+139 GARRV
-144 TLPTIPGPDVDLAAL
+144 TLPTIPEPDITPAAL
-159 DTGHKID
+159 NTGHKID

-174 GDEFNIGYNYGSSE
+174 GSEFNIGYNYGSSE
-188 KTKFVC
+188 KTQFVC

-310 IPTREGYVF
+310 VPTREGYVF
-319 KGWKAKDGA
+319 KGWKANDGS
-328 DTIYAGGALC
+328 DTIYTGGMTCA
-338 SVSQQGNDVVKNGNT
+338 VSQYGNDVVKNGNT
-353 WTRTLYAVWEEAVP
+353 WTRTLYAVWEEATP
-367 SKPEWSDIRR
+367 PKPDKPTAPGEGDLSGLIDNI
-377 EMQKVS
+377 
-383 VHVTCINPD
+383 T
-392 VNHTEKTYSYK
+392 VNCTNGKAAHELKTKGYTLIS
-403 ESNDDTI
+403 
-410 GSVQDSAGSYT
+410 GSYT
-421 CTVTVH
+421 TSEVA
-427 LGRYRLQYNQ
+427 G
-437 DFNREHEFASSL
+437 DAE
-449 TADVVLQ
+449 
-456 YNGTGW
+456 NG
-462 VIASALPLELK
+462 
-473 LTCGSAPTP
+473 
-482 NPPGSDVL
+482 
-490 NSLKVLVKC
+490 
-499 DSKTYH
+499 Y
-505 FEKPY
+505 
-510 KMDDGDYRLEKVDDN
+510 
-525 TYTVIVLADK
+525 TYTVTINSQK
-535 YVEKYNAVYPGH
+535 YVEQFDTDTGAAHDPKGVNATVTLKY
-547 TLFDNNTKT
+547 TDN
-556 IKLVYRYGA
+556 G
-565 WTVVGSNGVTFNV
+565 WTVES
-578 SCEQKYTVTYTD
+578 
-590 GVDGEVIFAD
+590 
-600 QVSYKKPGEKTP
+600 
-612 KFRGTPTRTGYKFI
+612 
-626 GWEPAVVGTVTA
+626 
-638 NATYTA
+638 
-644 QWVSISDLDPAPE
+644 
-657 LVSSLYMNFQCTNEN
+657 
-672 ASHDHRSEMIAI
+672 
-684 GYGIG
+684 G
-689 AGGVIVTDAAGNPV
+689 A
-703 YNKDGNITAV
+703 
-713 ITFYQ
+713 
-718 DSGFLNEYNKRTGVA
+718 
-733 HRYADYEPKTKSV
+733 
-746 DGVLIGEV
+746 
-754 FHMYK
+754 
-759 KDYPVVFDVVCGS
+759 PVVFDVACVTEIVPPARPGAEDLSNLKAPVDVTCTTKPETHAAVHFS
-772 LYTVTYKDGTNGT
+772 LRGGTYTIGDVAGNETDGYTCDITVTADKYVARYNMDYGKHTLTGDNTKTLTLKYVEGQWAVDTPITFPVECGTAPET
-785 VFADDVHSNLNANA
+785 
-799 ATPAFVGGTPTRPGY
+799 T
-814 VFTGWNPAVAATVT
+814 
-828 GNATYTAVW
+828 
-837 EKDAN
+837 
-842 GNGKPDKDEEKYT
+842 YT

-866 IFADETYSDLLSGTA
+866 IFADQVYGNLLSGTA
-881 TPAFNGTPTRK
+881 TPAFNGTPTRA
-892 GYAFTG
+892 GYKFLG
-898 WNPAVAA
+898 WEPTVAE
-905 TVTGNATYAAVWEEA
+905 TVTENATY
-920 APPKPDKPTP
+920 
-930 PTDEIGGATVAVKCI
+930 VA
-945 TGHGDLSW
+945 
-953 KIDSSTF
+953 
-960 TVGEVTGDDTTG
+960 
-972 YTCTVTVQAEVY
+972 Q
-984 VNAFNSDKKANGV
+984 
-997 KHTLADDA
+997 
-1005 EKTFTMTYVN
+1005 
-1015 GAWTGPTNPAVT
+1015 
-1027 FEVKCEEELVPVH
+1027 
-1040 LVIYRNG
+1040 
-1047 DTSKAYKDVALES
+1047 
-1060 QPKGHVID
+1060 
-1068 LSTIDIADYYT
+1068 
-1079 GNYEFYGWY
+1079 
-1088 DDGAW
+1088 
-1093 NNYKANP
+1093 
-1100 ANPPAGLKE
+1100 
-1109 KTVNGWTNLK
+1109 
-1119 CMVYDKYQVVYFQSE
+1119 
-1134 EALRDFQNDHSKTE
+1134 
-1148 GRLYSTTALFGSTLP
+1148 
-1163 TADAPTP
+1163 
-1170 TRTGYTFKFWS
+1170 
-1181 REGQNGDVTGQ
+1181 
-1192 TVNGW
+1192 
-1197 TNLYAVWEKNTYT
+1197 WEKLYT
-1210 VTYTDGVDGEAF
+1210 VTYTDGVDGKAF
-1222 ADQAYTAKYEDATP
+1222 KDDVHSDLEKDTPTP
-1236 AFEGTPTRK
+1236 AFSGDTPTRK

-1307 LGEYTASNVMG
+1307 LGEYSVSNVMG

-1403 VCDNQNVKHG
+1403 VCDNQNVNHW

-1459 HALIVGEQAEKTVE
+1459 HALIVGEQAEKAVE
-1473 LKWDGEKWVAKTEL
+1473 LKWNGEKWVAKTEL

-1529 IEDTYNV
+1529 IEGTYDV

-1617 VFADVVYNDIPY
+1617 VFADVVYKDIPY
-1629 GTNTPAFGTKDP
+1629 GTSTPAFGTKDP
-1641 TRKGYKFLGWEPVV
+1641 TREGYKFVGWEPEV
-1655 ADTVTENA
+1655 AETVTKNV
-1663 TYVAQWEKLYT
+1663 TYTAKWEKLYT

-1682 GKAFEDQVFTDL
+1682 GKAFKDQVYKDL
-1694 ESGTKTPEFNGTPT
+1694 ESGTDTPKFDGKPT
-1708 RKGYKFLGWE
+1708 RKGYTFTGWS
-1718 PVVADTVTENVT
+1718 PKVTDTVTKDVT
-1730 YTAPVGRTLH
+1730 YVAQWKSVKNGKDNIPKTGDSEIVMVL
-1740 RYLHRRREGQGV
+1740 
-1752 QGSGLQRS
+1752 GSVLLFSFCGAAAVSVYDRKRKHF

>member
-1 MVCAEFSVCFWHCSW
+1 MQTVCASGMDRQMKGEYFKMKNHGLRRIFSLLLALFMVFTLL
-16 SSHFCPRL
+16 PTTAL
-24 RWQRIRRGLTKPSPR
+24 AEDT
-39 PSQWTGTRRRP
+39 TGADET
-50 IPPAQEQPKNEN
+50 QPKTVVVDEGEKKTD
-62 PPAPEEPKTFTVTY
+62 PSAPEEPKTFTVTY
-76 TDGVGGA
+76 TDGADGA
-83 VFDNEVHS
+83 VFADKVYS
-91 NLPSGTATPAFSGSL
+91 NLSSGTPTPAFDGTL

-118 AVAETVTAD
+118 TVAGTVTAD
-127 VTYAAKWEEGKT
+127 VTYVAQWEEK
-139 GPRRV
+139 RV
-144 TLPTIPGPDVDLAAL
+144 TVPTIPGPDPAPAAL
-159 DTGHKID
+159 NTGHKID
-166 VRFTVLYV
+166 VTFTVLYV
-174 GDEFNIGYNYGSSE
+174 GDEFRIGYNYGSSE

-194 QYKTN
+194 QYSSN

-211 ISDIKAAASRASV
+211 ISDIKAAAGRASV

-295 TDASIRYHSFTVKNT
+295 TDAAIRYHSFTVKNT

-319 KGWKAKDGA
+319 KGWKAKDGS
-328 DTIYAGGALC
+328 DTIYTGGTLC

-353 WTRTLYAVWEEAVP
+353 WTRTLYAVWEEDAPAQPTAPDNDTVKALLGENAVQIICTNAQIGHG
-367 SKPEWSDIRR
+367 SKTFGLIDGTFTVYQSNNRCEVVINSLSPYVNEFNAAVSVPAGTHITDNSMAGQNRTKINLVWSDG
-377 EMQKVS
+377 KWTAADAPAKY
-383 VHVTCINPD
+383 HVLCSLQPVEPTTPGEGDLENI
-392 VNHTEKTYSYK
+392 EKLVRIVCDRNIHDAK
-403 ESNDDTI
+403 EYGVI
-410 GSVQDSAGSYT
+410 AGSCEFGGIDMTGDVPT
-421 CTVTVH
+421 CPVTIRAAKYV
-427 LGRYRLQYNQ
+427 
-437 DFNREHEFASSL
+437 EA
-449 TADVVLQ
+449 
-456 YNGTGW
+456 YNGTIGVEHTITGDTERLLILAW
-462 VIASALPLELK
+462 DANNNVWRPMTDTPVTFTVVCPPAKPGAEDLAKLEAPVEVVCTTKPETHAAARFSLIEGTYDIGDVSGNETDGYTCDIIITADEYVTK
-473 LTCGSAPTP
+473 YNTDFGKHTLTG
-482 NPPGSDVL
+482 
-490 NSLKVLVKC
+490 
-499 DSKTYH
+499 
-505 FEKPY
+505 
-510 KMDDGDYRLEKVDDN
+510 DN
-525 TYTVIVLADK
+525 TKPLTLK
-535 YVEKYNAVYPGH
+535 YVEG
-547 TLFDNNTKT
+547 
-556 IKLVYRYGA
+556 R
-565 WTVVGSNGVTFNV
+565 WVVNDPVTF
-578 SCEQKYTVTYTD
+578 
-590 GVDGEVIFAD
+590 
-600 QVSYKKPGEKTP
+600 
-612 KFRGTPTRTGYKFI
+612 
-626 GWEPAVVGTVTA
+626 AV
-638 NATYTA
+638 
-644 QWVSISDLDPAPE
+644 E
-657 LVSSLYMNFQCTNEN
+657 
-672 ASHDHRSEMIAI
+672 
-684 GYGIG
+684 
-689 AGGVIVTDAAGNPV
+689 
-703 YNKDGNITAV
+703 
-713 ITFYQ
+713 
-718 DSGFLNEYNKRTGVA
+718 
-733 HRYADYEPKTKSV
+733 
-746 DGVLIGEV
+746 
-754 FHMYK
+754 
-759 KDYPVVFDVVCGS
+759 
-772 LYTVTYKDGTNGT
+772 
-785 VFADDVHSNLNANA
+785 
-799 ATPAFVGGTPTRPGY
+799 
-814 VFTGWNPAVAATVT
+814 
-828 GNATYTAVW
+828 
-837 EKDAN
+837 
-842 GNGKPDKDEEKYT
+842 
-855 VTYTDGVENEE
+855 
-866 IFADETYSDLLSGTA
+866 
-881 TPAFNGTPTRK
+881 
-892 GYAFTG
+892 
-898 WNPAVAA
+898 
-905 TVTGNATYAAVWEEA
+905 
-920 APPKPDKPTP
+920 
-930 PTDEIGGATVAVKCI
+930 
-945 TGHGDLSW
+945 
-953 KIDSSTF
+953 
-960 TVGEVTGDDTTG
+960 
-972 YTCTVTVQAEVY
+972 
-984 VNAFNSDKKANGV
+984 
-997 KHTLADDA
+997 
-1005 EKTFTMTYVN
+1005 
-1015 GAWTGPTNPAVT
+1015 
-1027 FEVKCEEELVPVH
+1027 CEEELFPVH

-1047 DTSKAYKDVALES
+1047 DTSKAYKDIALEG

-1088 DDGAW
+1088 DDGLF
-1093 NNYKANP
+1093 NIYKSDP

-1134 EALRDFQNDHSKTE
+1134 EAWRDFQNDHSKTE

-1210 VTYTDGVDGEAF
+1210 VTYTDGVNGEAF

-1236 AFEGTPTRK
+1236 AFEGTPARAGYKFLGWEPTVAETVTENATYVAQWEKLYTVTYTDGVDGKAFKDDVHSDLEKDTPTPAFSGDTPTRK

-1287 VAVVCDNQNVKHG
+1287 VAVVCDNQNVNHG
-1300 AKAYKVT
+1300 EKKYKPT
-1307 LGEYTASNVMG
+1307 LGEYTVSDVMG

-1329 VRAAKFIEK
+1329 VKATKFIEK
-1338 YSSDMSDAVHTLIAG
+1338 YSSDMGDAVHTLIAG

-1403 VCDNQNVKHG
+1403 VCDNQNVNHW

-1432 ASEGYTCTIT
+1432 ASEGYTCTVT

-1459 HALIVGEQAEKTVE
+1459 HELIVGEQAEKTVE

-1617 VFADVVYNDIPY
+1617 VFEDVVYEDIPY
-1629 GTNTPAFGTKDP
+1629 GTDTPAFGTKDP
-1641 TRKGYKFLGWEPVV
+1641 TRKGYKFVGWEPEV
-1655 ADTVTENA
+1655 AETVTGNA
-1663 TYVAQWEKLYT
+1663 TYTAKWEKLYT

-1682 GKAFEDQVFTDL
+1682 GKAFKDQVYSDL
-1694 ESGTKTPEFNGTPT
+1694 EAGTDTPKFDGKPT
-1708 RKGYKFLGWE
+1708 RKGYTFTGWS
-1718 PVVADTVTENVT
+1718 PKVTDTVTKDVT
-1730 YTAPVGRTLH
+1730 YVAQWKSVKNGKDNIPKTGDSEIVMVL
-1740 RYLHRRREGQGV
+1740 
-1752 QGSGLQRS
+1752 GSVLLFSFCGAAAVSVYDRKRKHF

>member
-1 MVCAEFSVCFWHCSW
+1 MTA
-16 SSHFCPRL
+16 
-24 RWQRIRRGLTKPSPR
+24 
-39 PSQWTGTRRRP
+39 
-50 IPPAQEQPKNEN
+50 N
-62 PPAPEEPKTFTVTY
+62 VTY
-76 TDGVGGA
+76 
-83 VFDNEVHS
+83 
-91 NLPSGTATPAFSGSL
+91 
-106 AREGYTFAGWNP
+106 
-118 AVAETVTAD
+118 VAQ
-127 VTYAAKWEEGKT
+127 WEAGKT
-139 GPRRV
+139 SARRV
-144 TLPTIPGPDVDLAAL
+144 PLPTIPKPDPAPADLN
-159 DTGHKID
+159 TGHKID

-295 TDASIRYHSFTVKNT
+295 TDAAIRYHSFTVKNT

-319 KGWKAKDGA
+319 KGWKANDGS
-328 DTIYAGGALC
+328 DTIYTGGMTCA
-338 SVSQQGNDVVKNGNT
+338 VSQYGNDVVKNGNT
-353 WTRTLYAVWEEAVP
+353 WTRTLYAVWEEA
-367 SKPEWSDIRR
+367 
-377 EMQKVS
+377 
-383 VHVTCINPD
+383 T
-392 VNHTEKTYSYK
+392 
-403 ESNDDTI
+403 
-410 GSVQDSAGSYT
+410 
-421 CTVTVH
+421 
-427 LGRYRLQYNQ
+427 
-437 DFNREHEFASSL
+437 
-449 TADVVLQ
+449 
-456 YNGTGW
+456 
-462 VIASALPLELK
+462 
-473 LTCGSAPTP
+473 
-482 NPPGSDVL
+482 
-490 NSLKVLVKC
+490 
-499 DSKTYH
+499 
-505 FEKPY
+505 
-510 KMDDGDYRLEKVDDN
+510 
-525 TYTVIVLADK
+525 
-535 YVEKYNAVYPGH
+535 
-547 TLFDNNTKT
+547 
-556 IKLVYRYGA
+556 
-565 WTVVGSNGVTFNV
+565 
-578 SCEQKYTVTYTD
+578 
-590 GVDGEVIFAD
+590 
-600 QVSYKKPGEKTP
+600 
-612 KFRGTPTRTGYKFI
+612 
-626 GWEPAVVGTVTA
+626 
-638 NATYTA
+638 
-644 QWVSISDLDPAPE
+644 
-657 LVSSLYMNFQCTNEN
+657 
-672 ASHDHRSEMIAI
+672 
-684 GYGIG
+684 
-689 AGGVIVTDAAGNPV
+689 
-703 YNKDGNITAV
+703 
-713 ITFYQ
+713 
-718 DSGFLNEYNKRTGVA
+718 
-733 HRYADYEPKTKSV
+733 
-746 DGVLIGEV
+746 
-754 FHMYK
+754 
-759 KDYPVVFDVVCGS
+759 
-772 LYTVTYKDGTNGT
+772 
-785 VFADDVHSNLNANA
+785 
-799 ATPAFVGGTPTRPGY
+799 
-814 VFTGWNPAVAATVT
+814 
-828 GNATYTAVW
+828 
-837 EKDAN
+837 
-842 GNGKPDKDEEKYT
+842 
-855 VTYTDGVENEE
+855 
-866 IFADETYSDLLSGTA
+866 
-881 TPAFNGTPTRK
+881 
-892 GYAFTG
+892 
-898 WNPAVAA
+898 
-905 TVTGNATYAAVWEEA
+905 
-920 APPKPDKPTP
+920 PPKPDKPTAP
-930 PTDEIGGATVAVKCI
+930 GE
-945 TGHGDLSW
+945 GDLSGL
-953 KIDSSTF
+953 IGNI
-960 TVGEVTGDDTTG
+960 TVNCTNGKAAHELKAKGYTLISGSYTTNEVAGDAENGYTYTVTINSQKYVEQFDADTGAAHDPKDASATVTLKYTDNGWTVTSGTPVVFNVACVTEIVPPAKPGAEDLAKLEAPVEVACTTKPETHNAARFPLIEGTYNIGDVSGNETDG
-972 YTCTVTVQAEVY
+972 YTCDITVTADKY
-984 VNAFNSDKKANGV
+984 VARYNMDYG
-997 KHTLADDA
+997 KHTLTGDNT
-1005 EKTFTMTYVN
+1005 KTLTLKYVE
-1015 GAWTGPTNPAVT
+1015 GQWAVDTPIT
-1027 FEVKCEEELVPVH
+1027 FPVECEEELFPVH

-1047 DTSKAYKDVALES
+1047 DTSKAYKDIALES

-1210 VTYTDGVDGEAF
+1210 VTYTDGVNGEAF

-1236 AFEGTPTRK
+1236 AFEGTPTRAGYKFLGWEPTVAETVTENATYVAQWEKLYTVTYTDGVGGKAFKDDVHSDLEKDTPTPAFSGDTPTRK

-1250 GWNPEVAETVTED
+1250 GWNPEVAETVTD
-1263 VTYTAQW
+1263 NATYTAQW

-1287 VAVVCDNQNVKHG
+1287 VAVVCDNQNVNHG
-1300 AKAYKVT
+1300 EKKYKPT
-1307 LGEYTASNVMG
+1307 LGEYTVSNVMG

-1338 YSSDMSDAVHTLIAG
+1338 YSSDMGDAVHTLIAG

-1403 VCDNQNVKHG
+1403 VCDNQNVNHW

-1459 HALIVGEQAEKTVE
+1459 HALIVGEQAEKAVE
-1473 LKWDGEKWVAKTEL
+1473 LKWNGEKWVAKTEL

-1529 IEDTYNV
+1529 IEGTYEV

-1708 RKGYKFLGWE
+1708 RKGYKFAGWE
-1718 PVVADTVTENVT
+1718 PVVSETVTENVT
-1730 YTAPVGRTLH
+1730 YTAQWEELYTVT
-1740 RYLHRRREGQGV
+1740 YTDGV
-1752 QGSGLQRS
+1752 KGKAFKDQVYSDLESGTATPKFDGKPKRSGYTFTGWSPKVTDTVTKDVTYVAQWKSTKNGKDNVPKTGDSEIVMVLGSVLLFSFCGAAAVSVYDRKRKHF

>member
-1 MVCAEFSVCFWHCSW
+1 M
-16 SSHFCPRL
+16 
-24 RWQRIRRGLTKPSPR
+24 
-39 PSQWTGTRRRP
+39 
-50 IPPAQEQPKNEN
+50 
-62 PPAPEEPKTFTVTY
+62 
-76 TDGVGGA
+76 
-83 VFDNEVHS
+83 
-91 NLPSGTATPAFSGSL
+91 
-106 AREGYTFAGWNP
+106 
-118 AVAETVTAD
+118 
-127 VTYAAKWEEGKT
+127 
-139 GPRRV
+139 
-144 TLPTIPGPDVDLAAL
+144 PTIPGPDVDPAAL
-159 DTGHKID
+159 NTGHKID

-188 KTKFVC
+188 KTQFVC

-295 TDASIRYHSFTVKNT
+295 TDAAIRYHSFTVKNT

-319 KGWKAKDGA
+319 KGWKANDGS
-328 DTIYAGGALC
+328 DTIYTGGMTCA
-338 SVSQQGNDVVKNGNT
+338 VSQYGNDVVKNGNT
-353 WTRTLYAVWEEAVP
+353 WTRTLYAVWEEA
-367 SKPEWSDIRR
+367 
-377 EMQKVS
+377 
-383 VHVTCINPD
+383 T
-392 VNHTEKTYSYK
+392 
-403 ESNDDTI
+403 
-410 GSVQDSAGSYT
+410 
-421 CTVTVH
+421 
-427 LGRYRLQYNQ
+427 
-437 DFNREHEFASSL
+437 
-449 TADVVLQ
+449 
-456 YNGTGW
+456 
-462 VIASALPLELK
+462 
-473 LTCGSAPTP
+473 
-482 NPPGSDVL
+482 
-490 NSLKVLVKC
+490 
-499 DSKTYH
+499 
-505 FEKPY
+505 
-510 KMDDGDYRLEKVDDN
+510 
-525 TYTVIVLADK
+525 
-535 YVEKYNAVYPGH
+535 
-547 TLFDNNTKT
+547 
-556 IKLVYRYGA
+556 
-565 WTVVGSNGVTFNV
+565 
-578 SCEQKYTVTYTD
+578 
-590 GVDGEVIFAD
+590 
-600 QVSYKKPGEKTP
+600 
-612 KFRGTPTRTGYKFI
+612 
-626 GWEPAVVGTVTA
+626 
-638 NATYTA
+638 
-644 QWVSISDLDPAPE
+644 
-657 LVSSLYMNFQCTNEN
+657 
-672 ASHDHRSEMIAI
+672 
-684 GYGIG
+684 
-689 AGGVIVTDAAGNPV
+689 
-703 YNKDGNITAV
+703 
-713 ITFYQ
+713 
-718 DSGFLNEYNKRTGVA
+718 
-733 HRYADYEPKTKSV
+733 
-746 DGVLIGEV
+746 
-754 FHMYK
+754 
-759 KDYPVVFDVVCGS
+759 
-772 LYTVTYKDGTNGT
+772 
-785 VFADDVHSNLNANA
+785 
-799 ATPAFVGGTPTRPGY
+799 
-814 VFTGWNPAVAATVT
+814 
-828 GNATYTAVW
+828 
-837 EKDAN
+837 
-842 GNGKPDKDEEKYT
+842 
-855 VTYTDGVENEE
+855 
-866 IFADETYSDLLSGTA
+866 
-881 TPAFNGTPTRK
+881 
-892 GYAFTG
+892 
-898 WNPAVAA
+898 
-905 TVTGNATYAAVWEEA
+905 
-920 APPKPDKPTP
+920 PPKPDKPTAP
-930 PTDEIGGATVAVKCI
+930 GE
-945 TGHGDLSW
+945 GDLSGLIGQITVNCTNEAATHVLNS
-953 KIDSSTF
+953 KSYALIADSYNTSEVEGDAENGYTY
-960 TVGEVTGDDTTG
+960 TVTINSQKYVEQFDTDTGAAHDPKGVNATVTLKYTDNGWTVESGAPVVFDVACVTEIVPPARPGAEDLSNLEAPVEVVCTTKPETHAAAHFSLGDGTYTIGDVAGNETDG
-972 YTCTVTVQAEVY
+972 YTCDITVTADRY
-984 VNAFNSDKKANGV
+984 VWWYNLDYG
-997 KHTLADDA
+997 KHTLTGDNT
-1005 EKTFTMTYVN
+1005 KTLTLKYVE
-1015 GAWTGPTNPAVT
+1015 GQWAVDTPIT
-1027 FEVKCEEELVPVH
+1027 FPVECEEELFPVH

-1088 DDGAW
+1088 DDGLF
-1093 NNYKANP
+1093 NIYKSDP

-1192 TVNGW
+1192 AVNGW

-1210 VTYTDGVDGEAF
+1210 VTYTDGVNGEAF
-1222 ADQAYTAKYEDATP
+1222 ADQAYTAKYEDTTP
-1236 AFEGTPTRK
+1236 AFEGTPARAGYKFLGWEPTVAETVTENATYVAQWEKLYTVTYTDGVDGKAFKDDVHSDLEKDTPTPAFSGDTPTRK

-1287 VAVVCDNQNVKHG
+1287 VAVVCDNQNVNHG
-1300 AKAYKVT
+1300 EKKYKPT
-1307 LGEYTASNVMG
+1307 LGEYTVSNVMG

-1338 YSSDMSDAVHTLIAG
+1338 YSSDMGDAVHTLIAG

-1397 GRGVKI
+1397 GRGVRI
-1403 VCDNQNVKHG
+1403 VCDNQHVNHWA
-1413 GKDYKPT
+1413 KDYKPT

-1473 LKWDGEKWVAKTEL
+1473 LKWNGEKWVAKTEL

-1500 TYDELKGLGI
+1500 TYDDLKELGI
-1510 NAKVDC
+1510 DAKVHC
-1516 TTTTAHN
+1516 ATTTAHTDAT
-1523 GKSYTL
+1523 YAL
-1529 IEDTYNV
+1529 IGGTYEI
-1536 SDPER
+1536 SDPAR
-1541 KGTAYTCILTVNA
+1541 KGTVYTCTLTVKA

-1708 RKGYKFLGWE
+1708 RKGYKFAGWE
-1718 PVVADTVTENVT
+1718 PVVSETVTENVT
-1730 YTAPVGRTLH
+1730 YTAQWEELYTVT
-1740 RYLHRRREGQGV
+1740 YTDGV
-1752 QGSGLQRS
+1752 KGKAFKDQVYSDLESGTATPKFDGKPKRSGYTFTGWSPKVTDTVTKDVTYVAQWKSTKNGKDNVPKTGDSEIVMVLGSVLLFSFCGAAAVSVYDRKRKHF

>member
-1 MVCAEFSVCFWHCSW
+1 MQTVCASGMDRQMKGEYFKMKNHGLRRIFSLFLALFMVFTLL
-16 SSHFCPRL
+16 PTTAL
-24 RWQRIRRGLTKPSPR
+24 AEDTAGADETQPKTVVVDEGEKKTD
-39 PSQWTGTRRRP
+39 
-50 IPPAQEQPKNEN
+50 PPAQEQPKNEN

-76 TDGVGGA
+76 TDGADGA
-83 VFDNEVHS
+83 VFDKQVYS
-91 NLPSGTATPAFSGSL
+91 NLSSGTATPAFSGTP

-118 AVAETVTAD
+118 AVAETVTAN
-127 VTYAAKWEEGKT
+127 VTYVAQWEAGKT
-139 GPRRV
+139 SARRV
-144 TLPTIPGPDVDLAAL
+144 TLPTIPDPDPAPAAL
-159 DTGHKID
+159 NTGHKID
-166 VRFTVLYV
+166 VTFTVLYV
-174 GDEFNIGYNYGSSE
+174 GDEFRIGYNYGSSE

-194 QYKTN
+194 QYSSN

-211 ISDIKAAASRASV
+211 ISDIKAAAGRATV
-224 NSGYQIV
+224 NSGYTIV

-253 CNKGS
+253 CNKGT

-295 TDASIRYHSFTVKNT
+295 TDAAIRYHSFTVKNT

-319 KGWKAKDGA
+319 KGWKAKDGS
-328 DTIYAGGALC
+328 DTIYTGGTLC

-353 WTRTLYAVWEEAVP
+353 WTRTLYAVWEEDAPAKPTAPDNDTVKALLGENAVQIICTNAQIGHG
-367 SKPEWSDIRR
+367 SKTFGLIDGTFTVYQSNNRCEVVINSLSPYVNEFNAAVSVPAGTHITDNSMAGQNRTKINLVWSDG
-377 EMQKVS
+377 KWTAADAPAKY
-383 VHVTCINPD
+383 HVLCSLQPVEPTTPGEGDLENI
-392 VNHTEKTYSYK
+392 EKLVRIVCDRNIHDAK
-403 ESNDDTI
+403 EYGVI
-410 GSVQDSAGSYT
+410 AGSCEFGGIDMTGDVPT
-421 CTVTVH
+421 CPVTIRAAKYV
-427 LGRYRLQYNQ
+427 
-437 DFNREHEFASSL
+437 EA
-449 TADVVLQ
+449 
-456 YNGTGW
+456 YNGTIGVEHTITGDTERLLILAW
-462 VIASALPLELK
+462 DANNNVWRPMTDTPVTFTVVCPPAKPGAEDLAKLEAPVEVACTTKPETHAAARFSLIEGTYDIGDVSGNETDGYTCDIIITADEYVTK
-473 LTCGSAPTP
+473 YNTDFGKHTLTG
-482 NPPGSDVL
+482 
-490 NSLKVLVKC
+490 
-499 DSKTYH
+499 
-505 FEKPY
+505 
-510 KMDDGDYRLEKVDDN
+510 DN
-525 TYTVIVLADK
+525 TKPLTLK
-535 YVEKYNAVYPGH
+535 YVEG
-547 TLFDNNTKT
+547 
-556 IKLVYRYGA
+556 R
-565 WTVVGSNGVTFNV
+565 WVVNDPVTF
-578 SCEQKYTVTYTD
+578 
-590 GVDGEVIFAD
+590 
-600 QVSYKKPGEKTP
+600 
-612 KFRGTPTRTGYKFI
+612 
-626 GWEPAVVGTVTA
+626 AV
-638 NATYTA
+638 
-644 QWVSISDLDPAPE
+644 E
-657 LVSSLYMNFQCTNEN
+657 
-672 ASHDHRSEMIAI
+672 
-684 GYGIG
+684 
-689 AGGVIVTDAAGNPV
+689 
-703 YNKDGNITAV
+703 
-713 ITFYQ
+713 
-718 DSGFLNEYNKRTGVA
+718 
-733 HRYADYEPKTKSV
+733 
-746 DGVLIGEV
+746 
-754 FHMYK
+754 
-759 KDYPVVFDVVCGS
+759 
-772 LYTVTYKDGTNGT
+772 
-785 VFADDVHSNLNANA
+785 
-799 ATPAFVGGTPTRPGY
+799 
-814 VFTGWNPAVAATVT
+814 
-828 GNATYTAVW
+828 
-837 EKDAN
+837 
-842 GNGKPDKDEEKYT
+842 
-855 VTYTDGVENEE
+855 
-866 IFADETYSDLLSGTA
+866 
-881 TPAFNGTPTRK
+881 
-892 GYAFTG
+892 
-898 WNPAVAA
+898 
-905 TVTGNATYAAVWEEA
+905 
-920 APPKPDKPTP
+920 
-930 PTDEIGGATVAVKCI
+930 
-945 TGHGDLSW
+945 
-953 KIDSSTF
+953 
-960 TVGEVTGDDTTG
+960 
-972 YTCTVTVQAEVY
+972 
-984 VNAFNSDKKANGV
+984 
-997 KHTLADDA
+997 
-1005 EKTFTMTYVN
+1005 
-1015 GAWTGPTNPAVT
+1015 
-1027 FEVKCEEELVPVH
+1027 CEEELFPVH

-1047 DTSKAYKDVALES
+1047 DTSKAYKDIALEG

-1088 DDGAW
+1088 DDGLF
-1093 NNYKANP
+1093 NIYKSDP

-1210 VTYTDGVDGEAF
+1210 VTYTDGVNGEAF

-1236 AFEGTPTRK
+1236 AFEGTPARAGYKFLGWEPTVAETVTENATYVAQWEKLYTVTYTDGVDGKAFKDDVHSDLEKDTPTPAFSGDTPTRK

-1287 VAVVCDNQNVKHG
+1287 VAVVCDNQNVNHG
-1300 AKAYKVT
+1300 EKKYKPT
-1307 LGEYTASNVMG
+1307 LGEYTVSDVMG

-1329 VRAAKFIEK
+1329 VKAAKFIEK
-1338 YSSDMSDAVHTLIAG
+1338 YSSDMGDAVHTLIAG

-1403 VCDNQNVKHG
+1403 VCDNQNVNHW

-1432 ASEGYTCTIT
+1432 ASEGYTCTVT

-1459 HALIVGEQAEKTVE
+1459 HELIVGEQAEKTVE

-1523 GKSYTL
+1523 DKPYTL

-1560 YNAEENVGPHT
+1560 YNAEEKVGPHT
-1571 LDDRDSKTIELT
+1571 LDDRDSKAIELT

-1617 VFADVVYNDIPY
+1617 VFADIVYKDIPY
-1629 GTNTPAFGTKDP
+1629 GTSTPAFGTKDP
-1641 TRKGYKFLGWEPVV
+1641 TREGYKFVGWEPEV
-1655 ADTVTENA
+1655 AETVTKNV
-1663 TYVAQWEKLYT
+1663 TYTAKWEKLYT

-1682 GKAFEDQVFTDL
+1682 GKAFKDQVYSDL
-1694 ESGTKTPEFNGTPT
+1694 ESGTDTPKFDGKPT
-1708 RKGYKFLGWE
+1708 RKGYTFTGWS
-1718 PVVADTVTENVT
+1718 PKVTDTVTKDVT
-1730 YTAPVGRTLH
+1730 YVAQWKSVKNGKDNIPKTGDSEIVMVL
-1740 RYLHRRREGQGV
+1740 
-1752 QGSGLQRS
+1752 GSVLLFSFCGAAAVSVYDRKRKHF

>member
-1 MVCAEFSVCFWHCSW
+1 MTA
-16 SSHFCPRL
+16 
-24 RWQRIRRGLTKPSPR
+24 
-39 PSQWTGTRRRP
+39 
-50 IPPAQEQPKNEN
+50 N
-62 PPAPEEPKTFTVTY
+62 VTY
-76 TDGVGGA
+76 
-83 VFDNEVHS
+83 
-91 NLPSGTATPAFSGSL
+91 
-106 AREGYTFAGWNP
+106 
-118 AVAETVTAD
+118 VAQ
-127 VTYAAKWEEGKT
+127 WEAGKT
-139 GPRRV
+139 SARRV
-144 TLPTIPGPDVDLAAL
+144 TLPTIPDPDPAPAAL
-159 DTGHKID
+159 NTGHKID

-269 TTKYTYTLNYD
+269 TTEYTYTLNYD
-280 ANGGTGAPS
+280 ANGGTGAPES
-289 ADSWST
+289 QSYSEAST
-295 TDASIRYHSFTVKNT
+295 KSPLTHIFTVSGT
-310 IPTREGYVF
+310 EPTRVGYTF
-319 KGWKAKDGA
+319 KGWSENKVGTDEY
-328 DTIYAGGALC
+328 YAGNDYPLTARKDNPN
-338 SVSQQGNDVVKNGNT
+338 VSA
-353 WTRTLYAVWEEAVP
+353 TLYAVWEEA
-367 SKPEWSDIRR
+367 
-377 EMQKVS
+377 
-383 VHVTCINPD
+383 
-392 VNHTEKTYSYK
+392 
-403 ESNDDTI
+403 
-410 GSVQDSAGSYT
+410 
-421 CTVTVH
+421 
-427 LGRYRLQYNQ
+427 
-437 DFNREHEFASSL
+437 
-449 TADVVLQ
+449 
-456 YNGTGW
+456 
-462 VIASALPLELK
+462 
-473 LTCGSAPTP
+473 
-482 NPPGSDVL
+482 
-490 NSLKVLVKC
+490 
-499 DSKTYH
+499 
-505 FEKPY
+505 
-510 KMDDGDYRLEKVDDN
+510 
-525 TYTVIVLADK
+525 
-535 YVEKYNAVYPGH
+535 
-547 TLFDNNTKT
+547 
-556 IKLVYRYGA
+556 
-565 WTVVGSNGVTFNV
+565 
-578 SCEQKYTVTYTD
+578 
-590 GVDGEVIFAD
+590 
-600 QVSYKKPGEKTP
+600 
-612 KFRGTPTRTGYKFI
+612 
-626 GWEPAVVGTVTA
+626 
-638 NATYTA
+638 
-644 QWVSISDLDPAPE
+644 
-657 LVSSLYMNFQCTNEN
+657 
-672 ASHDHRSEMIAI
+672 
-684 GYGIG
+684 
-689 AGGVIVTDAAGNPV
+689 
-703 YNKDGNITAV
+703 
-713 ITFYQ
+713 
-718 DSGFLNEYNKRTGVA
+718 
-733 HRYADYEPKTKSV
+733 
-746 DGVLIGEV
+746 
-754 FHMYK
+754 
-759 KDYPVVFDVVCGS
+759 
-772 LYTVTYKDGTNGT
+772 
-785 VFADDVHSNLNANA
+785 
-799 ATPAFVGGTPTRPGY
+799 
-814 VFTGWNPAVAATVT
+814 
-828 GNATYTAVW
+828 
-837 EKDAN
+837 
-842 GNGKPDKDEEKYT
+842 
-855 VTYTDGVENEE
+855 
-866 IFADETYSDLLSGTA
+866 
-881 TPAFNGTPTRK
+881 
-892 GYAFTG
+892 
-898 WNPAVAA
+898 
-905 TVTGNATYAAVWEEA
+905 
-920 APPKPDKPTP
+920 APPMPDKPTAP
-930 PTDEIGGATVAVKCI
+930 GE
-945 TGHGDLSW
+945 GDLSGL
-953 KIDSSTF
+953 IGNI
-960 TVGEVTGDDTTG
+960 TVNCTNEAATHDPKSKSYALISGSYTTSEVAGDAENG
-972 YTCTVTVQAEVY
+972 YTCTVTINSQKYVEKFDADTGVAHDPKDASATVTLKHTDNGWAVERVVPVVFNVACVTEIVPPAKPGAEDLAKLEAPVEVVCTTKPETHTAASFALIEGTYDIGDVSGNETDGYTCDIIITADEY
-984 VNAFNSDKKANGV
+984 VTKYNTDFG
-997 KHTLADDA
+997 KHTLTGDNS
-1005 EKTFTMTYVN
+1005 KTLTLKYVEGRWVVN
-1015 GAWTGPTNPAVT
+1015 DPVT
-1027 FEVKCEEELVPVH
+1027 FPVECEEELFPVH

-1047 DTSKAYKDVALES
+1047 DTSKAYKDIPLES

-1088 DDGAW
+1088 DDGLF
-1093 NNYKANP
+1093 NIYKSDP

-1134 EALRDFQNDHSKTE
+1134 EAWRDFQNDHSKTE
-1148 GRLYSTTALFGSTLP
+1148 GRLYSTTAPFGSTLP

-1210 VTYTDGVDGEAF
+1210 VTYTDGVNGEAF

-1236 AFEGTPTRK
+1236 AFEGTPARAGYKFLGWEPTVAETVTENATYVAQWEKLYTVTYTDGVDGKAFKDDVHSDLEKDTPTPAFSGDTPTRK

-1287 VAVVCDNQNVKHG
+1287 VAVVCDNQNVNHG
-1300 AKAYKVT
+1300 EKKYKPT
-1307 LGEYTASNVMG
+1307 LGEYTVSDVMG

-1338 YSSDMSDAVHTLIAG
+1338 YSSDMGDAVHTLIAG

-1403 VCDNQNVKHG
+1403 VCDNQNVNHW

-1459 HALIVGEQAEKTVE
+1459 HALVVGEQAEKTVE

-1500 TYDELKGLGI
+1500 TYDELKELGI

-1523 GKSYTL
+1523 DKPYTL

-1589 TAAETSVTFNVKC
+1589 TATETSVTFNVKC

-1617 VFADVVYNDIPY
+1617 VFADVVYKDIPY
-1629 GTNTPAFGTKDP
+1629 GTSTPAFGTKDP
-1641 TRKGYKFLGWEPVV
+1641 TRKGYKFAGWDPEVSE
-1655 ADTVTENA
+1655 TVTKNV
-1663 TYVAQWEKLYT
+1663 TYTAKWEKLYT

-1682 GKAFEDQVFTDL
+1682 GKAFKDQVYKDL
-1694 ESGTKTPEFNGTPT
+1694 ESGTDTPKFDGKPT
-1708 RKGYKFLGWE
+1708 RKGYTFTGWS
-1718 PVVADTVTENVT
+1718 PKVTDTVTKDVT
-1730 YTAPVGRTLH
+1730 YVAQWKSVKNGKDNIPKTGDSEIVMVL
-1740 RYLHRRREGQGV
+1740 
-1752 QGSGLQRS
+1752 GSVLLFSFCGAAAVSVYDRKRKHF

>member
-1 MVCAEFSVCFWHCSW
+1 M
-16 SSHFCPRL
+16 
-24 RWQRIRRGLTKPSPR
+24 
-39 PSQWTGTRRRP
+39 
-50 IPPAQEQPKNEN
+50 
-62 PPAPEEPKTFTVTY
+62 
-76 TDGVGGA
+76 
-83 VFDNEVHS
+83 
-91 NLPSGTATPAFSGSL
+91 
-106 AREGYTFAGWNP
+106 
-118 AVAETVTAD
+118 TAD
-127 VTYAAKWEEGKT
+127 VTYAAKWEAGKT
-139 GPRRV
+139 NARRV
-144 TLPTIPGPDVDLAAL
+144 PLPTIPKPDPAPADLN
-159 DTGHKID
+159 TGHKID

-211 ISDIKAAASRASV
+211 ISDIKAAAGRASV

-253 CNKGS
+253 CNKGT

-295 TDASIRYHSFTVKNT
+295 TDAAIRYHSFTVKNT

-319 KGWKAKDGA
+319 KGWKANDGS
-328 DTIYAGGALC
+328 DTIYTGGMTCA
-338 SVSQQGNDVVKNGNT
+338 VSQYGNDVVKNGNT
-353 WTRTLYAVWEEAVP
+353 WTRTLYAVWEEAAP
-367 SKPEWSDIRR
+367 PTPDKPTAPGEGDLSGLIGNI
-377 EMQKVS
+377 
-383 VHVTCINPD
+383 T
-392 VNHTEKTYSYK
+392 VNCTNGKAAHELKTKGYTLIS
-403 ESNDDTI
+403 
-410 GSVQDSAGSYT
+410 GSYT
-421 CTVTVH
+421 TSEVA
-427 LGRYRLQYNQ
+427 G
-437 DFNREHEFASSL
+437 DAE
-449 TADVVLQ
+449 
-456 YNGTGW
+456 NG
-462 VIASALPLELK
+462 
-473 LTCGSAPTP
+473 
-482 NPPGSDVL
+482 
-490 NSLKVLVKC
+490 
-499 DSKTYH
+499 Y
-505 FEKPY
+505 
-510 KMDDGDYRLEKVDDN
+510 
-525 TYTVIVLADK
+525 TYTVTINSQK
-535 YVEKYNAVYPGH
+535 YVEQFDTDTGAAHDPKGVNATVTLKY
-547 TLFDNNTKT
+547 TDN
-556 IKLVYRYGA
+556 G
-565 WTVVGSNGVTFNV
+565 WTVES
-578 SCEQKYTVTYTD
+578 
-590 GVDGEVIFAD
+590 
-600 QVSYKKPGEKTP
+600 
-612 KFRGTPTRTGYKFI
+612 
-626 GWEPAVVGTVTA
+626 
-638 NATYTA
+638 
-644 QWVSISDLDPAPE
+644 
-657 LVSSLYMNFQCTNEN
+657 
-672 ASHDHRSEMIAI
+672 
-684 GYGIG
+684 G
-689 AGGVIVTDAAGNPV
+689 A
-703 YNKDGNITAV
+703 
-713 ITFYQ
+713 
-718 DSGFLNEYNKRTGVA
+718 
-733 HRYADYEPKTKSV
+733 
-746 DGVLIGEV
+746 
-754 FHMYK
+754 
-759 KDYPVVFDVVCGS
+759 PVVFDVAC
-772 LYTVTYKDGTNGT
+772 VTEIVPPAKPGAEDL
-785 VFADDVHSNLNANA
+785 SNLKAPVDVTCTTKPETHA
-799 ATPAFVGGTPTRPGY
+799 AVHFSLRGGTYTIGD
-814 VFTGWNPAVAATVT
+814 VA
-828 GNATYTAVW
+828 GN
-837 EKDAN
+837 E
-842 GNGKPDKDEEKYT
+842 
-855 VTYTDGVENEE
+855 TD
-866 IFADETYSDLLSGTA
+866 
-881 TPAFNGTPTRK
+881 
-892 GYAFTG
+892 
-898 WNPAVAA
+898 
-905 TVTGNATYAAVWEEA
+905 
-920 APPKPDKPTP
+920 
-930 PTDEIGGATVAVKCI
+930 
-945 TGHGDLSW
+945 
-953 KIDSSTF
+953 
-960 TVGEVTGDDTTG
+960 G
-972 YTCTVTVQAEVY
+972 YTCDITVTADKY
-984 VNAFNSDKKANGV
+984 VARYNMDYG
-997 KHTLADDA
+997 KHTLTGDNT
-1005 EKTFTMTYVN
+1005 KTLTLKYVE
-1015 GAWTGPTNPAVT
+1015 GQWAVDTPIT
-1027 FEVKCEEELVPVH
+1027 FPVECEEELFPVH

-1088 DDGAW
+1088 DDGLF
-1093 NNYKANP
+1093 NIYKSDP

-1148 GRLYSTTALFGSTLP
+1148 GRLYSTTAPFGSTLP

-1210 VTYTDGVDGEAF
+1210 VTYTDGVNGEAF

-1236 AFEGTPTRK
+1236 AFEGTPARAGYKFLGWEPTVAETVTENATYVAQWEKLYTVTYTDGVGEKAFKDDVHSDLEKDTPTPAFSGGTPTRK

-1307 LGEYTASNVMG
+1307 LGEYTVSNVMG

-1338 YSSDMSDAVHTLIAG
+1338 YSSDMGDAVHTLIAG

-1403 VCDNQNVKHG
+1403 VCDNQNVNHW

-1459 HALIVGEQAEKTVE
+1459 HDLIIGEAAEKTVE

-1500 TYDELKGLGI
+1500 TYDDLKELGI
-1510 NAKVDC
+1510 DTKVHC
-1516 TTTTAHN
+1516 ATTTAHTDAT
-1523 GKSYTL
+1523 YAL
-1529 IEDTYNV
+1529 IGGTYEI
-1536 SDPER
+1536 SDPAR
-1541 KGTAYTCILTVNA
+1541 KGTVYTCTLTVKA

-1617 VFADVVYNDIPY
+1617 VFEDVVYKDIPY
-1629 GTNTPAFGTKDP
+1629 GTSTPAFGTKDP
-1641 TRKGYKFLGWEPVV
+1641 TRKGYKFVGWEPEV
-1655 ADTVTENA
+1655 AETVTKNV
-1663 TYVAQWEKLYT
+1663 TYTAKWEKLYT
-1674 VTYTDGAK
+1674 VTYTDGVK
-1682 GKAFEDQVFTDL
+1682 GKAFKDQVYSDL
-1694 ESGTKTPEFNGTPT
+1694 EAGTDTPKFDGKPT
-1708 RKGYKFLGWE
+1708 RKGYTFTGWS
-1718 PVVADTVTENVT
+1718 PKVTDTVTKDVT
-1730 YTAPVGRTLH
+1730 YVAQWKSVKNGKDNIPKTGDSEIVMVL
-1740 RYLHRRREGQGV
+1740 
-1752 QGSGLQRS
+1752 GSVLLFSFCGAAAVSVYDRKRKHF

>member
-1 MVCAEFSVCFWHCSW
+1 MQTVCASGMDRQMKGEYFKMKNHGLRRIFSLFLALFMVFTLL
-16 SSHFCPRL
+16 PTTAL
-24 RWQRIRRGLTKPSPR
+24 AEDT
-39 PSQWTGTRRRP
+39 TGADETQP
-50 IPPAQEQPKNEN
+50 KTVVVNEGEKKTDPPAQEQPKNEN

-76 TDGVGGA
+76 TDGADGA
-83 VFDNEVHS
+83 VFPNQVS
-91 NLPSGTATPAFSGSL
+91 NLPAGTATPAFSGTL
-106 AREGYTFAGWNP
+106 ARDGYTFAGWNP
-118 AVAETVTAD
+118 AVAETVTAN
-127 VTYAAKWEEGKT
+127 VTYVAQWEAGKT
-139 GPRRV
+139 NPRRV
-144 TLPTIPGPDVDLAAL
+144 TVPPIPDPGVAPAAL
-159 DTGHKID
+159 NTGHKID

-188 KTKFVC
+188 KTQFVC

-199 HSDTAYNNHTIA
+199 HSDTASTNHTIA
-211 ISDIKAAASRASV
+211 ISDIKAAAGRASV

-253 CNKGS
+253 CNKGT

-295 TDASIRYHSFTVKNT
+295 TDAAIRYHSFTVKNT

-319 KGWKAKDGA
+319 KGWKANDGS
-328 DTIYAGGALC
+328 DTIYTGGTLC
-338 SVSQQGNDVVKNGNT
+338 SVSQYGNDVVKNGNT
-353 WTRTLYAVWEEAVP
+353 WTRTLYAVWEEA
-367 SKPEWSDIRR
+367 
-377 EMQKVS
+377 
-383 VHVTCINPD
+383 T
-392 VNHTEKTYSYK
+392 
-403 ESNDDTI
+403 
-410 GSVQDSAGSYT
+410 
-421 CTVTVH
+421 
-427 LGRYRLQYNQ
+427 
-437 DFNREHEFASSL
+437 
-449 TADVVLQ
+449 
-456 YNGTGW
+456 
-462 VIASALPLELK
+462 
-473 LTCGSAPTP
+473 
-482 NPPGSDVL
+482 
-490 NSLKVLVKC
+490 
-499 DSKTYH
+499 
-505 FEKPY
+505 
-510 KMDDGDYRLEKVDDN
+510 
-525 TYTVIVLADK
+525 
-535 YVEKYNAVYPGH
+535 
-547 TLFDNNTKT
+547 
-556 IKLVYRYGA
+556 
-565 WTVVGSNGVTFNV
+565 
-578 SCEQKYTVTYTD
+578 
-590 GVDGEVIFAD
+590 
-600 QVSYKKPGEKTP
+600 
-612 KFRGTPTRTGYKFI
+612 
-626 GWEPAVVGTVTA
+626 
-638 NATYTA
+638 
-644 QWVSISDLDPAPE
+644 
-657 LVSSLYMNFQCTNEN
+657 
-672 ASHDHRSEMIAI
+672 
-684 GYGIG
+684 
-689 AGGVIVTDAAGNPV
+689 
-703 YNKDGNITAV
+703 
-713 ITFYQ
+713 
-718 DSGFLNEYNKRTGVA
+718 
-733 HRYADYEPKTKSV
+733 
-746 DGVLIGEV
+746 
-754 FHMYK
+754 
-759 KDYPVVFDVVCGS
+759 
-772 LYTVTYKDGTNGT
+772 
-785 VFADDVHSNLNANA
+785 
-799 ATPAFVGGTPTRPGY
+799 
-814 VFTGWNPAVAATVT
+814 
-828 GNATYTAVW
+828 
-837 EKDAN
+837 
-842 GNGKPDKDEEKYT
+842 
-855 VTYTDGVENEE
+855 
-866 IFADETYSDLLSGTA
+866 
-881 TPAFNGTPTRK
+881 
-892 GYAFTG
+892 
-898 WNPAVAA
+898 
-905 TVTGNATYAAVWEEA
+905 
-920 APPKPDKPTP
+920 PPKPDKPTAP
-930 PTDEIGGATVAVKCI
+930 GE
-945 TGHGDLSW
+945 GDLSGL
-953 KIDSSTF
+953 IDNI
-960 TVGEVTGDDTTG
+960 TVNCTNEAATHVPNSKSYVLIAGSYNTSEVEGDAENG
-972 YTCTVTVQAEVY
+972 YTCTVTINSQKYVEQFDTNTRTVHDPKG
-984 VNAFNSDKKANGV
+984 VNATVTLKYTDNGWTVESGAPVVFDVACVTEIVPPARPGAEDLSNLKAPVDVTCTTKPETHAAVHFSLRGGTYTIGDVAVNETDGYTCDITVTADKYVARYNMDYG
-997 KHTLADDA
+997 KHTLTGDNT
-1005 EKTFTMTYVN
+1005 KTLTLKYVE
-1015 GAWTGPTNPAVT
+1015 GQWAVDTPIT
-1027 FEVKCEEELVPVH
+1027 FPVECEEELFPVH

-1047 DTSKAYKDVALES
+1047 NTTTAYKDIALES

-1079 GNYEFYGWY
+1079 GNYKFYGWY

-1134 EALRDFQNDHSKTE
+1134 EAWRDFQNDHSKTE
-1148 GRLYSTTALFGSTLP
+1148 GRLYSTTAPFGSTLP

-1210 VTYTDGVDGEAF
+1210 VTYTDGVNGEAF

-1236 AFEGTPTRK
+1236 AFEGTPARK

-1250 GWNPEVAETVTED
+1250 GWTPEVAETVTD
-1263 VTYTAQW
+1263 NATYTAQW

-1287 VAVVCDNQNVKHG
+1287 VAVVCDNQNVNHG
-1300 AKAYKVT
+1300 EKKYKPT
-1307 LGEYTASNVMG
+1307 LGEYTVSNVMG

-1403 VCDNQNVKHG
+1403 VCDNQNVNHW

-1617 VFADVVYNDIPY
+1617 VFADVVYKDIPY
-1629 GTNTPAFGTKDP
+1629 GTSTPAFGTKDP
-1641 TRKGYKFLGWEPVV
+1641 TREGYKFVGWEPEV
-1655 ADTVTENA
+1655 AETVTKDV
-1663 TYVAQWEKLYT
+1663 TYTAKWEKLYT
-1674 VTYTDGAK
+1674 VTYTDGVK
-1682 GKAFEDQVFTDL
+1682 GKAFKDQVYSDL
-1694 ESGTKTPEFNGTPT
+1694 ESGTDTPKFDGKPT
-1708 RKGYKFLGWE
+1708 RKGYTFTGWS
-1718 PVVADTVTENVT
+1718 PKVTDTVTKDVT
-1730 YTAPVGRTLH
+1730 YVAQWKSVKNGKDNIPKTGDSEIVMVL
-1740 RYLHRRREGQGV
+1740 
-1752 QGSGLQRS
+1752 GSVLLFSFCGAAAVSVYDRKRKHF

>member
-1 MVCAEFSVCFWHCSW
+1 MDRQMKGEYFKMKNHGLRRIFSLFLALFMVFTLLPTTALAED
-16 SSHFCPRL
+16 
-24 RWQRIRRGLTKPSPR
+24 T
-39 PSQWTGTRRRP
+39 TGADETQP
-50 IPPAQEQPKNEN
+50 KTVVVNEGEKKTDPPAQEQPKNEN

-76 TDGVGGA
+76 TDGADGA
-83 VFDNEVHS
+83 VFPNQVS
-91 NLPSGTATPAFSGSL
+91 NLPAGTATPAFSGTL
-106 AREGYTFAGWNP
+106 ARDGYTFAGWNP
-118 AVAETVTAD
+118 AVAETVTAN
-127 VTYAAKWEEGKT
+127 VTYVAQWETGKT
-139 GPRRV
+139 SARRV
-144 TLPTIPGPDVDLAAL
+144 PLPTIPKPDIAPAAL
-159 DTGHKID
+159 NTGHKID

-188 KTKFVC
+188 KTQFVC

-199 HSDTAYNNHTIA
+199 HSDTASTNHTIA
-211 ISDIKAAASRASV
+211 ISDIKAAAGRASV

-253 CNKGS
+253 CNKGT

-295 TDASIRYHSFTVKNT
+295 TDAAIRYHSFTVKNT

-319 KGWKAKDGA
+319 KGWKANDGS
-328 DTIYAGGALC
+328 DTIYTGGTLC
-338 SVSQQGNDVVKNGNT
+338 SVSQYGNDVVKNGNT
-353 WTRTLYAVWEEAVP
+353 WTRTLYAVWEEDAPAQPTPLDEAGVKALLGENAVQIICTNTQISHG
-367 SKPEWSDIRR
+367 SKTFGLIDGTFTVHQSNNRCEVVINSFSPYVNEFNAAVSVPAGTHITDNSMAGQNRTKINLVWSDG
-377 EMQKVS
+377 KWTAADAPAKY
-383 VHVTCINPD
+383 HVLCSSQPAEPTAPGEGDLENI
-392 VNHTEKTYSYK
+392 EKLVRIVCDRNIHDAK
-403 ESNDDTI
+403 EYGVI
-410 GSVQDSAGSYT
+410 AGSCEFGDIDMTGDVPT
-421 CTVTVH
+421 CPVTIQAAEYVK
-427 LGRYRLQYNQ
+427 
-437 DFNREHEFASSL
+437 A
-449 TADVVLQ
+449 
-456 YNGTGW
+456 YNGTIGVEHTITGDTERLLILAW
-462 VIASALPLELK
+462 DANNNVWRPMTDTPVTFTVICPPAKPGAEDLAKLEAPVEVVCTTKPETHTAASFALIE
-473 LTCGSAPTP
+473 G
-482 NPPGSDVL
+482 
-490 NSLKVLVKC
+490 
-499 DSKTYH
+499 
-505 FEKPY
+505 
-510 KMDDGDYRLEKVDDN
+510 
-525 TYTVIVLADK
+525 TYTVGDTFGNETDGYTCDIIITADEYVTKYNTDFGKHTLTGDNTKPLTLK
-535 YVEKYNAVYPGH
+535 YVEGRWVVNAP
-547 TLFDNNTKT
+547 
-556 IKLVYRYGA
+556 
-565 WTVVGSNGVTFNV
+565 VTF
-578 SCEQKYTVTYTD
+578 
-590 GVDGEVIFAD
+590 
-600 QVSYKKPGEKTP
+600 
-612 KFRGTPTRTGYKFI
+612 
-626 GWEPAVVGTVTA
+626 
-638 NATYTA
+638 
-644 QWVSISDLDPAPE
+644 
-657 LVSSLYMNFQCTNEN
+657 
-672 ASHDHRSEMIAI
+672 
-684 GYGIG
+684 
-689 AGGVIVTDAAGNPV
+689 PV
-703 YNKDGNITAV
+703 
-713 ITFYQ
+713 
-718 DSGFLNEYNKRTGVA
+718 E
-733 HRYADYEPKTKSV
+733 
-746 DGVLIGEV
+746 
-754 FHMYK
+754 
-759 KDYPVVFDVVCGS
+759 
-772 LYTVTYKDGTNGT
+772 
-785 VFADDVHSNLNANA
+785 
-799 ATPAFVGGTPTRPGY
+799 
-814 VFTGWNPAVAATVT
+814 
-828 GNATYTAVW
+828 
-837 EKDAN
+837 
-842 GNGKPDKDEEKYT
+842 
-855 VTYTDGVENEE
+855 
-866 IFADETYSDLLSGTA
+866 
-881 TPAFNGTPTRK
+881 
-892 GYAFTG
+892 
-898 WNPAVAA
+898 
-905 TVTGNATYAAVWEEA
+905 
-920 APPKPDKPTP
+920 
-930 PTDEIGGATVAVKCI
+930 
-945 TGHGDLSW
+945 
-953 KIDSSTF
+953 
-960 TVGEVTGDDTTG
+960 
-972 YTCTVTVQAEVY
+972 
-984 VNAFNSDKKANGV
+984 
-997 KHTLADDA
+997 
-1005 EKTFTMTYVN
+1005 
-1015 GAWTGPTNPAVT
+1015 
-1027 FEVKCEEELVPVH
+1027 CEEELFPVH

-1047 DTSKAYKDVALES
+1047 DTSKAYKDIALES

-1079 GNYEFYGWY
+1079 GNYKFYGWY

-1210 VTYTDGVDGEAF
+1210 VTYTDGVNGEAF

-1250 GWNPEVAETVTED
+1250 GWIPEVAETVTD
-1263 VTYTAQW
+1263 NATYTAQW

-1287 VAVVCDNQNVKHG
+1287 VAVVCDNQNVNHG
-1300 AKAYKVT
+1300 EKKYKPT
-1307 LGEYTASNVMG
+1307 LGEYTVSNVMG

-1403 VCDNQNVKHG
+1403 VCDNQNVNHW

-1459 HALIVGEQAEKTVE
+1459 HALIVGEQAEKAVE
-1473 LKWDGEKWVAKTEL
+1473 LKWNGEKWVAKTEL

-1516 TTTTAHN
+1516 ATTTAHN

-1541 KGTAYTCILTVNA
+1541 KGTVYTCILTVNA

-1617 VFADVVYNDIPY
+1617 VFADVVYKDIPY
-1629 GTNTPAFGTKDP
+1629 GTGTPAFGTKDP
-1641 TRKGYKFLGWEPVV
+1641 TREVYKFVGWEPEI
-1655 ADTVTENA
+1655 AETVTKDV
-1663 TYVAQWEKLYT
+1663 TYTAKWEKLYT
-1674 VTYTDGAK
+1674 VTYTDGVK
-1682 GKAFEDQVFTDL
+1682 GKAFKDQVYSDL
-1694 ESGTKTPEFNGTPT
+1694 EAGTDTPKFDGKPT
-1708 RKGYKFLGWE
+1708 RKGYTFTGWS
-1718 PVVADTVTENVT
+1718 PKVTDTVTKDVT
-1730 YTAPVGRTLH
+1730 YVAQWKSVKNGKDNIPKTGDSEIVMVL
-1740 RYLHRRREGQGV
+1740 
-1752 QGSGLQRS
+1752 GSVLLFSFCGAAAVSVYDRKRKHF

>member
-1 MVCAEFSVCFWHCSW
+1 MKNHGLRRIFSLLLALFMVFTLLPTTALAED
-16 SSHFCPRL
+16 
-24 RWQRIRRGLTKPSPR
+24 T
-39 PSQWTGTRRRP
+39 TGADETQP
-50 IPPAQEQPKNEN
+50 KTVVVDEGEKKTDPPAQEQPKNEN

-76 TDGVGGA
+76 TDGADGA
-83 VFDNEVHS
+83 VFDNDVHS

-106 AREGYTFAGWNP
+106 AREGYTFVGWNP

-139 GPRRV
+139 NARRV
-144 TLPTIPGPDVDLAAL
+144 PLPTIPKPDPAPADLN
-159 DTGHKID
+159 TGHKID

-310 IPTREGYVF
+310 VPTREGYVF
-319 KGWKAKDGA
+319 KGWKAKDGS
-328 DTIYAGGALC
+328 DTIYTGGTLC
-338 SVSQQGNDVVKNGNT
+338 SVSQYGNDVVKNGNT
-353 WTRTLYAVWEEAVP
+353 WTRTLYAVWEEA
-367 SKPEWSDIRR
+367 
-377 EMQKVS
+377 
-383 VHVTCINPD
+383 T
-392 VNHTEKTYSYK
+392 
-403 ESNDDTI
+403 
-410 GSVQDSAGSYT
+410 
-421 CTVTVH
+421 
-427 LGRYRLQYNQ
+427 
-437 DFNREHEFASSL
+437 
-449 TADVVLQ
+449 
-456 YNGTGW
+456 
-462 VIASALPLELK
+462 
-473 LTCGSAPTP
+473 
-482 NPPGSDVL
+482 
-490 NSLKVLVKC
+490 
-499 DSKTYH
+499 
-505 FEKPY
+505 
-510 KMDDGDYRLEKVDDN
+510 
-525 TYTVIVLADK
+525 
-535 YVEKYNAVYPGH
+535 
-547 TLFDNNTKT
+547 
-556 IKLVYRYGA
+556 
-565 WTVVGSNGVTFNV
+565 
-578 SCEQKYTVTYTD
+578 
-590 GVDGEVIFAD
+590 
-600 QVSYKKPGEKTP
+600 
-612 KFRGTPTRTGYKFI
+612 
-626 GWEPAVVGTVTA
+626 
-638 NATYTA
+638 
-644 QWVSISDLDPAPE
+644 
-657 LVSSLYMNFQCTNEN
+657 
-672 ASHDHRSEMIAI
+672 
-684 GYGIG
+684 
-689 AGGVIVTDAAGNPV
+689 
-703 YNKDGNITAV
+703 
-713 ITFYQ
+713 
-718 DSGFLNEYNKRTGVA
+718 
-733 HRYADYEPKTKSV
+733 
-746 DGVLIGEV
+746 
-754 FHMYK
+754 
-759 KDYPVVFDVVCGS
+759 
-772 LYTVTYKDGTNGT
+772 
-785 VFADDVHSNLNANA
+785 
-799 ATPAFVGGTPTRPGY
+799 
-814 VFTGWNPAVAATVT
+814 
-828 GNATYTAVW
+828 
-837 EKDAN
+837 
-842 GNGKPDKDEEKYT
+842 
-855 VTYTDGVENEE
+855 
-866 IFADETYSDLLSGTA
+866 
-881 TPAFNGTPTRK
+881 
-892 GYAFTG
+892 
-898 WNPAVAA
+898 
-905 TVTGNATYAAVWEEA
+905 
-920 APPKPDKPTP
+920 PPKPDKPTAP
-930 PTDEIGGATVAVKCI
+930 GE
-945 TGHGDLSW
+945 GDLSGL
-953 KIDSSTF
+953 IGNI
-960 TVGEVTGDDTTG
+960 TVNCTNGKAAHELKAKGYTLISGSYTTNEVAGDAENGYTYTVTINSQKYVEQFDADTGATHDPKDASATVTLKYTDNGWTVTSGTPVVFNVACVTEIVPPAKPGAEDLAKLEAPVEVACTTKPETHNAVHFSLRGGTYTIGDVAGNETDG
-972 YTCTVTVQAEVY
+972 YTCDITVTADKY
-984 VNAFNSDKKANGV
+984 VARYNMDYG
-997 KHTLADDA
+997 KHTLTGDNT
-1005 EKTFTMTYVN
+1005 KTLTLKYVE
-1015 GAWTGPTNPAVT
+1015 GQWAVDTPIT
-1027 FEVKCEEELVPVH
+1027 FPVECEEELFPVH

-1047 DTSKAYKDVALES
+1047 NTTTAYKDVALES

-1088 DDGAW
+1088 DDGLF
-1093 NNYKANP
+1093 NIYKSDP

-1210 VTYTDGVDGEAF
+1210 VTYTDGVNGEAF

-1236 AFEGTPTRK
+1236 AFEGTPARAGYKFLGWEPTVAETVTENATYVAQWEKLYTVTYTDGVGGKAFEDDVHSDLEKDTPTPAFSGGTPTRK

-1278 AIEGAIGRG
+1278 AIENAIGRG
-1287 VAVVCDNQNVKHG
+1287 VAVVCDNQNVNHG
-1300 AKAYKVT
+1300 EKKYKPT
-1307 LGEYTASNVMG
+1307 LGEYTVSAVMG
-1318 TAADGYTCTVT
+1318 TAADGYTCTIT
-1329 VRAAKFIEK
+1329 VKAAKFIEK
-1338 YSSDMSDAVHTLIAG
+1338 YSSDMSNAVHTLIAG

-1403 VCDNQNVKHG
+1403 VCDNQNVNHW

-1442 VKAAKIIE
+1442 VKAAKIVE
-1450 KYSSDMGKT
+1450 KYGSDFGKP
-1459 HALIVGEQAEKTVE
+1459 HDLIIGEAAEKTVE

-1500 TYDELKGLGI
+1500 TYDDLKELGI
-1510 NAKVDC
+1510 DAKVHC
-1516 TTTTAHN
+1516 ATTTVHTDAT
-1523 GKSYTL
+1523 YAL
-1529 IEDTYNV
+1529 IESTYEI
-1536 SDPER
+1536 SDPAR
-1541 KGTAYTCILTVNA
+1541 KGTVYTCTLTVKA

-1571 LDDRDSKTIELT
+1571 LDDRDSKAIELT

-1617 VFADVVYNDIPY
+1617 VFADVVYKDIPY
-1629 GTNTPAFGTKDP
+1629 GTSTPAFGTKDP
-1641 TRKGYKFLGWEPVV
+1641 TREGYKFVGWEPEV
-1655 ADTVTENA
+1655 AE
-1663 TYVAQWEKLYT
+1663 
-1674 VTYTDGAK
+1674 
-1682 GKAFEDQVFTDL
+1682 
-1694 ESGTKTPEFNGTPT
+1694 
-1708 RKGYKFLGWE
+1708 
-1718 PVVADTVTENVT
+1718 TVTENVT
-1730 YTAPVGRTLH
+1730 YTAKWEELYTVT
-1740 RYLHRRREGQGV
+1740 YTDGV
-1752 QGSGLQRS
+1752 KGKAFKDQVYSDLEAGTATPKFDGKPTRKGYTFTGWSPKVTDTVTKDVTYVAQWKSMKNGKDNIPKTGDSDIVMVLGSVLLFSFCGAAAVSVYDRKRKHF

>member
-1 MVCAEFSVCFWHCSW
+1 MMKNHGLRRIFSLFLALFMVFTLLPTTALAED
-16 SSHFCPRL
+16 
-24 RWQRIRRGLTKPSPR
+24 T
-39 PSQWTGTRRRP
+39 TGADETQP
-50 IPPAQEQPKNEN
+50 KTVVVNEGEKKTDPPAQEQPKNEN

-76 TDGVGGA
+76 TDGADGA

-91 NLPSGTATPAFSGSL
+91 NLPSGTATPAFSGTP

-118 AVAETVTAD
+118 AVAETVTAN
-127 VTYAAKWEEGKT
+127 VTYVAQWEAGKT
-139 GPRRV
+139 SARRV
-144 TLPTIPGPDVDLAAL
+144 TLPTIPGPDVDPAAL
-159 DTGHKID
+159 NTGHKID

-295 TDASIRYHSFTVKNT
+295 TDAAIRYHSFTVKNT

-319 KGWKAKDGA
+319 KGWKANDGS
-328 DTIYAGGALC
+328 DTIYTGGMTCA
-338 SVSQQGNDVVKNGNT
+338 VSQYGNDVVKNGNT
-353 WTRTLYAVWEEAVP
+353 WTRTLYAVWEEA
-367 SKPEWSDIRR
+367 
-377 EMQKVS
+377 
-383 VHVTCINPD
+383 T
-392 VNHTEKTYSYK
+392 
-403 ESNDDTI
+403 
-410 GSVQDSAGSYT
+410 
-421 CTVTVH
+421 
-427 LGRYRLQYNQ
+427 
-437 DFNREHEFASSL
+437 
-449 TADVVLQ
+449 
-456 YNGTGW
+456 
-462 VIASALPLELK
+462 
-473 LTCGSAPTP
+473 
-482 NPPGSDVL
+482 
-490 NSLKVLVKC
+490 
-499 DSKTYH
+499 
-505 FEKPY
+505 
-510 KMDDGDYRLEKVDDN
+510 
-525 TYTVIVLADK
+525 
-535 YVEKYNAVYPGH
+535 
-547 TLFDNNTKT
+547 
-556 IKLVYRYGA
+556 
-565 WTVVGSNGVTFNV
+565 
-578 SCEQKYTVTYTD
+578 
-590 GVDGEVIFAD
+590 
-600 QVSYKKPGEKTP
+600 
-612 KFRGTPTRTGYKFI
+612 
-626 GWEPAVVGTVTA
+626 
-638 NATYTA
+638 
-644 QWVSISDLDPAPE
+644 
-657 LVSSLYMNFQCTNEN
+657 
-672 ASHDHRSEMIAI
+672 
-684 GYGIG
+684 
-689 AGGVIVTDAAGNPV
+689 
-703 YNKDGNITAV
+703 
-713 ITFYQ
+713 
-718 DSGFLNEYNKRTGVA
+718 
-733 HRYADYEPKTKSV
+733 
-746 DGVLIGEV
+746 
-754 FHMYK
+754 
-759 KDYPVVFDVVCGS
+759 
-772 LYTVTYKDGTNGT
+772 
-785 VFADDVHSNLNANA
+785 
-799 ATPAFVGGTPTRPGY
+799 
-814 VFTGWNPAVAATVT
+814 
-828 GNATYTAVW
+828 
-837 EKDAN
+837 
-842 GNGKPDKDEEKYT
+842 
-855 VTYTDGVENEE
+855 
-866 IFADETYSDLLSGTA
+866 
-881 TPAFNGTPTRK
+881 
-892 GYAFTG
+892 
-898 WNPAVAA
+898 
-905 TVTGNATYAAVWEEA
+905 
-920 APPKPDKPTP
+920 PPKPDKPTAP
-930 PTDEIGGATVAVKCI
+930 GE
-945 TGHGDLSW
+945 GDLSGL
-953 KIDSSTF
+953 IGNI
-960 TVGEVTGDDTTG
+960 TVNCTNGKAAHELKAKGYTLISGSYTTNEVAGDAENGYTYTVTINSQKYVEQFDADTGATHDPKDASATVTLKYTDNGWTVTSGTPVVFNVACVTEIVPPAKPGAEDLAKLEAPVEVACTTKPETHNAARFSLRGGTYTIGDVAGNETDG
-972 YTCTVTVQAEVY
+972 YTCDITVTADKY
-984 VNAFNSDKKANGV
+984 VARYNMDYG
-997 KHTLADDA
+997 KHTLTGDNT
-1005 EKTFTMTYVN
+1005 KTLTLKYVE
-1015 GAWTGPTNPAVT
+1015 GQWAVDTPIT
-1027 FEVKCEEELVPVH
+1027 FPVECEEELFPVH

-1088 DDGAW
+1088 DDGLF
-1093 NNYKANP
+1093 NIYKSDP

-1210 VTYTDGVDGEAF
+1210 VTYTDGVNGEAF

-1236 AFEGTPTRK
+1236 AFVGTPARAGYKFLGWEPTVAETVTENATYVAQWEKLYTVTYTDGVGEKAFEDDVHSDLEKDTPTPAFSGGTPTRK

-1250 GWNPEVAETVTED
+1250 GWTPEVAETVTED

-1307 LGEYTASNVMG
+1307 LGEYTVSDVMG

-1403 VCDNQNVKHG
+1403 VCDNQNVNHW

-1459 HALIVGEQAEKTVE
+1459 HALIVGEQAEKAVE
-1473 LKWDGEKWVAKTEL
+1473 LKWNGEKWVAKTEL

-1617 VFADVVYNDIPY
+1617 VFEDVVYKDIPY
-1629 GTNTPAFGTKDP
+1629 GTSTPAFGTKDP
-1641 TRKGYKFLGWEPVV
+1641 TRKGYKFVGWEPEV
-1655 ADTVTENA
+1655 AETVTKNV
-1663 TYVAQWEKLYT
+1663 TYTAKWEKLYT
-1674 VTYTDGAK
+1674 VTYTDGVK
-1682 GKAFEDQVFTDL
+1682 GKAFKDQVYSDL
-1694 ESGTKTPEFNGTPT
+1694 EAGTATPKFDGKPT
-1708 RKGYKFLGWE
+1708 RKGYTFTGWS
-1718 PVVADTVTENVT
+1718 PKVTDTVTKDVT
-1730 YTAPVGRTLH
+1730 YVAQWKSVKNGKDNIPKTGDSEIVMVL
-1740 RYLHRRREGQGV
+1740 
-1752 QGSGLQRS
+1752 GSVLLFSFCGAAAVSVYDRKRKHF

>member
-1 MVCAEFSVCFWHCSW
+1 MQTVCASGMDRQMKGEYFKMKNHGLRRIFSLFLALFMVFTLL
-16 SSHFCPRL
+16 PTTAL
-24 RWQRIRRGLTKPSPR
+24 AEDTAGADETQPKTVVVDEGEKKTD
-39 PSQWTGTRRRP
+39 
-50 IPPAQEQPKNEN
+50 PPAQEQPKNEN

-76 TDGVGGA
+76 TDGADGA
-83 VFDNEVHS
+83 VFDKQVYS
-91 NLPSGTATPAFSGSL
+91 NLSSGTATPAFSGTP

-118 AVAETVTAD
+118 AVAETVTAN
-127 VTYAAKWEEGKT
+127 VTYVAQWEAGKT
-139 GPRRV
+139 SARRV
-144 TLPTIPGPDVDLAAL
+144 TLPTIPDPDPAPAAL
-159 DTGHKID
+159 NTGHKID
-166 VRFTVLYV
+166 VTFTVLYV
-174 GDEFNIGYNYGSSE
+174 GDEFRIGYNYGSSE

-194 QYKTN
+194 QYSSN

-211 ISDIKAAASRASV
+211 ISDIKAAAGRATV
-224 NSGYQIV
+224 NSGYTIV

-253 CNKGS
+253 CNKGT

-295 TDASIRYHSFTVKNT
+295 TDAAIRYHSFTVKNT

-319 KGWKAKDGA
+319 KGWKAKDGS
-328 DTIYAGGALC
+328 DTIYTGGTLC

-353 WTRTLYAVWEEAVP
+353 WTRTLYAVWEEDAPAKPTAPDNDTVKALLGENAVQIICTNAQIGHG
-367 SKPEWSDIRR
+367 SKTFGLIDGTFTVYQSNNRCEVVINSLSPYVNEFNAAVSVPAGTHITDNSMAGQNRTKINLVWSDG
-377 EMQKVS
+377 KWTAADAPAKY
-383 VHVTCINPD
+383 HVLCSLQPVEPTTPGEGDLENI
-392 VNHTEKTYSYK
+392 EKLVRIVCDRNIHDAK
-403 ESNDDTI
+403 EYGVI
-410 GSVQDSAGSYT
+410 AGSCEFGGIDMTGDVPT
-421 CTVTVH
+421 CPVTIRAAKYV
-427 LGRYRLQYNQ
+427 
-437 DFNREHEFASSL
+437 EA
-449 TADVVLQ
+449 
-456 YNGTGW
+456 YNGTIGVEHTITGDTERLLILAW
-462 VIASALPLELK
+462 DANNNVWRPMTDTPVTFTVVCPPAKPGAEDLAKLEAPVEVACTTKPETHAAARFSLIEGTYDIGDVSGNETDGYTCDIIITADEYVTK
-473 LTCGSAPTP
+473 YNTDFGKHTLTG
-482 NPPGSDVL
+482 
-490 NSLKVLVKC
+490 
-499 DSKTYH
+499 
-505 FEKPY
+505 
-510 KMDDGDYRLEKVDDN
+510 DN
-525 TYTVIVLADK
+525 TKPLTLK
-535 YVEKYNAVYPGH
+535 YVEG
-547 TLFDNNTKT
+547 
-556 IKLVYRYGA
+556 R
-565 WTVVGSNGVTFNV
+565 WVVNDPVTF
-578 SCEQKYTVTYTD
+578 
-590 GVDGEVIFAD
+590 
-600 QVSYKKPGEKTP
+600 
-612 KFRGTPTRTGYKFI
+612 
-626 GWEPAVVGTVTA
+626 AV
-638 NATYTA
+638 
-644 QWVSISDLDPAPE
+644 E
-657 LVSSLYMNFQCTNEN
+657 
-672 ASHDHRSEMIAI
+672 
-684 GYGIG
+684 
-689 AGGVIVTDAAGNPV
+689 
-703 YNKDGNITAV
+703 
-713 ITFYQ
+713 
-718 DSGFLNEYNKRTGVA
+718 
-733 HRYADYEPKTKSV
+733 
-746 DGVLIGEV
+746 
-754 FHMYK
+754 
-759 KDYPVVFDVVCGS
+759 
-772 LYTVTYKDGTNGT
+772 
-785 VFADDVHSNLNANA
+785 
-799 ATPAFVGGTPTRPGY
+799 
-814 VFTGWNPAVAATVT
+814 
-828 GNATYTAVW
+828 
-837 EKDAN
+837 
-842 GNGKPDKDEEKYT
+842 
-855 VTYTDGVENEE
+855 
-866 IFADETYSDLLSGTA
+866 
-881 TPAFNGTPTRK
+881 
-892 GYAFTG
+892 
-898 WNPAVAA
+898 
-905 TVTGNATYAAVWEEA
+905 
-920 APPKPDKPTP
+920 
-930 PTDEIGGATVAVKCI
+930 
-945 TGHGDLSW
+945 
-953 KIDSSTF
+953 
-960 TVGEVTGDDTTG
+960 
-972 YTCTVTVQAEVY
+972 
-984 VNAFNSDKKANGV
+984 
-997 KHTLADDA
+997 
-1005 EKTFTMTYVN
+1005 
-1015 GAWTGPTNPAVT
+1015 
-1027 FEVKCEEELVPVH
+1027 CEEELFPVH

-1047 DTSKAYKDVALES
+1047 DTSKAYKDIALEG

-1088 DDGAW
+1088 DDGLF
-1093 NNYKANP
+1093 NIYKSDP

-1134 EALRDFQNDHSKTE
+1134 EAWRDFQNDHSKTE
-1148 GRLYSTTALFGSTLP
+1148 GRLYSTTAPFGSTLP

-1210 VTYTDGVDGEAF
+1210 VTYTDGVNGEAF
-1222 ADQAYTAKYEDATP
+1222 TDQAYTAKYEDATP
-1236 AFEGTPTRK
+1236 AFVGIPARAGYKFLGWEPTVAETVTENATYVAQWEKLYTVTYTDGVDGKAFKDDVHSDLEKDTPTPAFSGDTPTRK

-1287 VAVVCDNQNVKHG
+1287 VAVVCDNQNVNHG
-1300 AKAYKVT
+1300 EKKYKPT
-1307 LGEYTASNVMG
+1307 LGEYTVSNVMG

-1329 VRAAKFIEK
+1329 VKATKFIEK
-1338 YSSDMSDAVHTLIAG
+1338 YSSDMGDAVHTLIAG

-1403 VCDNQNVKHG
+1403 VCDNQNVNHW

-1432 ASEGYTCTIT
+1432 ASEGYTCTVT

-1459 HALIVGEQAEKTVE
+1459 HELIVGEQAEKTVE

-1523 GKSYTL
+1523 DKPYTL

-1560 YNAEENVGPHT
+1560 YNAEEKVGPHT
-1571 LDDRDSKTIELT
+1571 LDDRDSKAIELT

-1617 VFADVVYNDIPY
+1617 VFADIVYKDIPY
-1629 GTNTPAFGTKDP
+1629 GTSTPAFGTKDP
-1641 TRKGYKFLGWEPVV
+1641 TREGYKFVGWEPEV
-1655 ADTVTENA
+1655 AETVTKNV
-1663 TYVAQWEKLYT
+1663 TYTAKWEKLYT

-1682 GKAFEDQVFTDL
+1682 GKAFKDQVYSDL
-1694 ESGTKTPEFNGTPT
+1694 ESGTDTPKFDGKPT
-1708 RKGYKFLGWE
+1708 RKGYTFTGWS
-1718 PVVADTVTENVT
+1718 PKVTDTVTKDVT
-1730 YTAPVGRTLH
+1730 YVAQWKSVKNGKDNIPKTGDSEIVMVL
-1740 RYLHRRREGQGV
+1740 
-1752 QGSGLQRS
+1752 GSVLLFSFCGAAAVSVYDRKRKHF

>member
-1 MVCAEFSVCFWHCSW
+1 MTA
-16 SSHFCPRL
+16 
-24 RWQRIRRGLTKPSPR
+24 
-39 PSQWTGTRRRP
+39 
-50 IPPAQEQPKNEN
+50 N
-62 PPAPEEPKTFTVTY
+62 VTY
-76 TDGVGGA
+76 
-83 VFDNEVHS
+83 
-91 NLPSGTATPAFSGSL
+91 
-106 AREGYTFAGWNP
+106 
-118 AVAETVTAD
+118 VAQ
-127 VTYAAKWEEGKT
+127 WEAGKT
-139 GPRRV
+139 NPRRV

-295 TDASIRYHSFTVKNT
+295 TDAAIRYHSFTVKNT

-319 KGWKAKDGA
+319 KGWKANDGS
-328 DTIYAGGALC
+328 DTIYTGGTLC
-338 SVSQQGNDVVKNGNT
+338 SVSQYGNDVVKNGNT
-353 WTRTLYAVWEEAVP
+353 WTRTLYAVWEEDAPAQPTPLDEAGVKALLGENAVQIICTNTQISHG
-367 SKPEWSDIRR
+367 SKTFGLIDGTFTVHQSNNRCEVVINSFSPYVNEFNAAVSVPAGTHITDNSMAGQNRTKINLVWSDG
-377 EMQKVS
+377 KWTAADAPAKY
-383 VHVTCINPD
+383 HVLCSSQPAEPTAPGEGDLENI
-392 VNHTEKTYSYK
+392 EKLVRIVCDRNIHDAK
-403 ESNDDTI
+403 EYGVI
-410 GSVQDSAGSYT
+410 AGSCEFGDIDMTGDVPT
-421 CTVTVH
+421 CPVTIQAAEYVK
-427 LGRYRLQYNQ
+427 
-437 DFNREHEFASSL
+437 A
-449 TADVVLQ
+449 
-456 YNGTGW
+456 YNGTIGVEHTITGDTERLLILAW
-462 VIASALPLELK
+462 DANNNVWRPMTDTPVTFTVICPPAKPGAEDLAKLEAPVEVVCTTKPETHTAAPFSLIEGTYDIGDVSGNETDGYTCDITVTAGNYVALYNTDFGK
-473 LTCGSAPTP
+473 HTLTGD
-482 NPPGSDVL
+482 N
-490 NSLKVLVKC
+490 
-499 DSKTYH
+499 SKT
-505 FEKPY
+505 
-510 KMDDGDYRLEKVDDN
+510 L
-525 TYTVIVLADK
+525 TLK
-535 YVEKYNAVYPGH
+535 YVEG
-547 TLFDNNTKT
+547 
-556 IKLVYRYGA
+556 R
-565 WTVVGSNGVTFNV
+565 WVVNDPVTF
-578 SCEQKYTVTYTD
+578 
-590 GVDGEVIFAD
+590 
-600 QVSYKKPGEKTP
+600 
-612 KFRGTPTRTGYKFI
+612 
-626 GWEPAVVGTVTA
+626 
-638 NATYTA
+638 
-644 QWVSISDLDPAPE
+644 
-657 LVSSLYMNFQCTNEN
+657 
-672 ASHDHRSEMIAI
+672 
-684 GYGIG
+684 
-689 AGGVIVTDAAGNPV
+689 PV
-703 YNKDGNITAV
+703 
-713 ITFYQ
+713 
-718 DSGFLNEYNKRTGVA
+718 E
-733 HRYADYEPKTKSV
+733 
-746 DGVLIGEV
+746 
-754 FHMYK
+754 
-759 KDYPVVFDVVCGS
+759 
-772 LYTVTYKDGTNGT
+772 
-785 VFADDVHSNLNANA
+785 
-799 ATPAFVGGTPTRPGY
+799 
-814 VFTGWNPAVAATVT
+814 
-828 GNATYTAVW
+828 
-837 EKDAN
+837 
-842 GNGKPDKDEEKYT
+842 
-855 VTYTDGVENEE
+855 
-866 IFADETYSDLLSGTA
+866 
-881 TPAFNGTPTRK
+881 
-892 GYAFTG
+892 
-898 WNPAVAA
+898 
-905 TVTGNATYAAVWEEA
+905 
-920 APPKPDKPTP
+920 
-930 PTDEIGGATVAVKCI
+930 
-945 TGHGDLSW
+945 
-953 KIDSSTF
+953 
-960 TVGEVTGDDTTG
+960 
-972 YTCTVTVQAEVY
+972 
-984 VNAFNSDKKANGV
+984 
-997 KHTLADDA
+997 
-1005 EKTFTMTYVN
+1005 
-1015 GAWTGPTNPAVT
+1015 
-1027 FEVKCEEELVPVH
+1027 CEEELFPVH

-1047 DTSKAYKDVALES
+1047 DTSKAYKDIPLES

-1079 GNYEFYGWY
+1079 GNYKFYGWY

-1109 KTVNGWTNLK
+1109 KTVNGWTNLYAVLEK
-1119 CMVYDKYQVVYFQSE
+1119 
-1134 EALRDFQNDHSKTE
+1134 NI
-1148 GRLYSTTALFGSTLP
+1148 
-1163 TADAPTP
+1163 
-1170 TRTGYTFKFWS
+1170 YT
-1181 REGQNGDVTGQ
+1181 VTYTDG
-1192 TVNGW
+1192 VNGEAFADQVYNVPFEDATPAFDGTPARAGYKFLGW
-1197 TNLYAVWEKNTYT
+1197 EPTVAETVTENATYVAQWEKLYT
-1210 VTYTDGVDGEAF
+1210 VTYTDGVDEKVF
-1222 ADQAYTAKYEDATP
+1222 KDDVHSDLEKDTKTP
-1236 AFEGTPTRK
+1236 AFSGGTPTRK

-1287 VAVVCDNQNVKHG
+1287 VAVVCDNQNVNHG
-1300 AKAYKVT
+1300 EKKYKPT
-1307 LGEYTASNVMG
+1307 LGEYTVSDVMG

-1329 VRAAKFIEK
+1329 VKAAKFIEK
-1338 YSSDMSDAVHTLIAG
+1338 YNSDMGDAVHTLIAG

-1397 GRGVKI
+1397 GRGVRI
-1403 VCDNQNVKHG
+1403 VCDNQHVNHWA
-1413 GKDYKPT
+1413 KDYKPT

-1442 VKAAKIIE
+1442 VKAAKIVE
-1450 KYSSDMGKT
+1450 KYGSDFGKP
-1459 HALIVGEQAEKTVE
+1459 HDLIIGEAAEKTVE

-1529 IEDTYNV
+1529 IEGTYNV

-1589 TAAETSVTFNVKC
+1589 TAAETSVAFNVKC

-1617 VFADVVYNDIPY
+1617 VFADVVYKDIPY
-1629 GTNTPAFGTKDP
+1629 GTGTPAFGTKDP
-1641 TRKGYKFLGWEPVV
+1641 TREGYKFVGWEPEV
-1655 ADTVTENA
+1655 AETVTKDV
-1663 TYVAQWEKLYT
+1663 TYTAKWEKLYT
-1674 VTYTDGAK
+1674 VTYTDGVK
-1682 GKAFEDQVFTDL
+1682 GKAFKDQVYKDL
-1694 ESGTKTPEFNGTPT
+1694 ESGTDTPKFDGKPT
-1708 RKGYKFLGWE
+1708 RKGYTFTGWS
-1718 PVVADTVTENVT
+1718 PKVTDTVTKDVT
-1730 YTAPVGRTLH
+1730 YVAQWKSVKNGKDNIPKTGDSEIVMVL
-1740 RYLHRRREGQGV
+1740 
-1752 QGSGLQRS
+1752 GSVLLFSFCGAAAVSVYDRKRKHF

>member
-1 MVCAEFSVCFWHCSW
+1 MMKNHGLRRIFSLFLALFMVFTLLPTTALAED
-16 SSHFCPRL
+16 
-24 RWQRIRRGLTKPSPR
+24 T
-39 PSQWTGTRRRP
+39 TGADGTQP
-50 IPPAQEQPKNEN
+50 KTVAVDEGEKKTDPPAQEQPKNEN

-76 TDGVGGA
+76 TDGADGA

-106 AREGYTFAGWNP
+106 AREGYTFVGWNP

-127 VTYAAKWEEGKT
+127 VTYAAKWEAGKT
-139 GPRRV
+139 NARRV
-144 TLPTIPGPDVDLAAL
+144 TVPPIPDPGVAPAAL
-159 DTGHKID
+159 NTGHKID

-188 KTKFVC
+188 KTQFVC

-211 ISDIKAAASRASV
+211 ISDIKAAAGRASV

-295 TDASIRYHSFTVKNT
+295 TDAAIRYHSFTVKNT

-319 KGWKAKDGA
+319 KGWKANDGS
-328 DTIYAGGALC
+328 DTIYTGGMTCA
-338 SVSQQGNDVVKNGNT
+338 VSQYGNDVVKNGNT
-353 WTRTLYAVWEEAVP
+353 WTRTLYAVWEEDAPPQPTAPDNDTVKALLGENAVQIICTNAQIGHG
-367 SKPEWSDIRR
+367 SKTFGLIDGTFTVYQSNNRRCEVVINGFSSYMSKFDAAVSVPAGTHITDNSMAGQNRTKINLVWSDG
-377 EMQKVS
+377 KWTAADAPAKY
-383 VHVTCINPD
+383 HVLCSLQPVEPTTPGEGDLENI
-392 VNHTEKTYSYK
+392 EKLVRIVCDRNIHDAK
-403 ESNDDTI
+403 EYGVI
-410 GSVQDSAGSYT
+410 AGSCEFGGIDMTGDVPT
-421 CTVTVH
+421 CPVTIQAAEYVK
-427 LGRYRLQYNQ
+427 
-437 DFNREHEFASSL
+437 A
-449 TADVVLQ
+449 
-456 YNGTGW
+456 YNGTIGVEHTITGDTERLLILAW
-462 VIASALPLELK
+462 DANNNVWRPMTDTPVTFTVICPPAKPGVEDLSNLK
-473 LTCGSAPTP
+473 APVDVTCTTKPETHAA
-482 NPPGSDVL
+482 VHF
-490 NSLKVLVKC
+490 SLR
-499 DSKTYH
+499 
-505 FEKPY
+505 
-510 KMDDGDYRLEKVDDN
+510 GG
-525 TYTVIVLADK
+525 TYTIGDVAGNETDGYTCDITVTADK
-535 YVEKYNAVYPGH
+535 YVARYNMDYGKH
-547 TLFDNNTKT
+547 TLTGDNTKT
-556 IKLVYRYGA
+556 L
-565 WTVVGSNGVTFNV
+565 TL
-578 SCEQKYTVTYTD
+578 KYVE
-590 GVDGEVIFAD
+590 GQWAVD
-600 QVSYKKPGEKTP
+600 TP
-612 KFRGTPTRTGYKFI
+612 
-626 GWEPAVVGTVTA
+626 
-638 NATYTA
+638 
-644 QWVSISDLDPAPE
+644 
-657 LVSSLYMNFQCTNEN
+657 
-672 ASHDHRSEMIAI
+672 
-684 GYGIG
+684 
-689 AGGVIVTDAAGNPV
+689 
-703 YNKDGNITAV
+703 
-713 ITFYQ
+713 ITF
-718 DSGFLNEYNKRTGVA
+718 
-733 HRYADYEPKTKSV
+733 
-746 DGVLIGEV
+746 
-754 FHMYK
+754 
-759 KDYPVVFDVVCGS
+759 PV
-772 LYTVTYKDGTNGT
+772 
-785 VFADDVHSNLNANA
+785 
-799 ATPAFVGGTPTRPGY
+799 
-814 VFTGWNPAVAATVT
+814 
-828 GNATYTAVW
+828 
-837 EKDAN
+837 E
-842 GNGKPDKDEEKYT
+842 
-855 VTYTDGVENEE
+855 
-866 IFADETYSDLLSGTA
+866 
-881 TPAFNGTPTRK
+881 
-892 GYAFTG
+892 
-898 WNPAVAA
+898 
-905 TVTGNATYAAVWEEA
+905 
-920 APPKPDKPTP
+920 
-930 PTDEIGGATVAVKCI
+930 
-945 TGHGDLSW
+945 
-953 KIDSSTF
+953 
-960 TVGEVTGDDTTG
+960 
-972 YTCTVTVQAEVY
+972 
-984 VNAFNSDKKANGV
+984 
-997 KHTLADDA
+997 
-1005 EKTFTMTYVN
+1005 
-1015 GAWTGPTNPAVT
+1015 
-1027 FEVKCEEELVPVH
+1027 CEEDLFPVH

-1047 DTSKAYKDVALES
+1047 NTTTAYKDIALES

-1148 GRLYSTTALFGSTLP
+1148 GRLYSTTAPFGSTLP

-1210 VTYTDGVDGEAF
+1210 VTYTDGVNGEAF
-1222 ADQAYTAKYEDATP
+1222 ADQTYTAKYEDATP
-1236 AFEGTPTRK
+1236 TFEGTPARK

-1250 GWNPEVAETVTED
+1250 GWNPEVAETVTD
-1263 VTYTAQW
+1263 NATYTAQW

-1307 LGEYTASNVMG
+1307 LGEYTVSDVMG

-1338 YSSDMSDAVHTLIAG
+1338 YSSDMGDAVHTLIAG

-1403 VCDNQNVKHG
+1403 VCDNQNVNHW

-1459 HALIVGEQAEKTVE
+1459 HALIVGEQAEKAVE
-1473 LKWDGEKWVAKTEL
+1473 LKWNGEKWVAKTEL

-1617 VFADVVYNDIPY
+1617 VFEDVVYKDIPY
-1629 GTNTPAFGTKDP
+1629 GTSTPAFGTKDP
-1641 TRKGYKFLGWEPVV
+1641 TREGYKFVGWEPEV
-1655 ADTVTENA
+1655 AETVTENV
-1663 TYVAQWEKLYT
+1663 TYTAKWEKLYT

-1682 GKAFEDQVFTDL
+1682 GKAFKDQVYSDL
-1694 ESGTKTPEFNGTPT
+1694 EAGTDTPKFDGKPT
-1708 RKGYKFLGWE
+1708 RKGYTFTGWS
-1718 PVVADTVTENVT
+1718 PKVTDTVTKDVT
-1730 YTAPVGRTLH
+1730 YVAQWKSVKNGKDNIPKTGDSEIVMVL
-1740 RYLHRRREGQGV
+1740 
-1752 QGSGLQRS
+1752 GSVLLFSFCGAAAVSVYDRKRKHF

>member
-1 MVCAEFSVCFWHCSW
+1 MQTVCASGMDHQMKGEYFKMKNHGLRRIFSLFLALFMVFTLL
-16 SSHFCPRL
+16 PTTAL
-24 RWQRIRRGLTKPSPR
+24 AEDT
-39 PSQWTGTRRRP
+39 TGADETQP
-50 IPPAQEQPKNEN
+50 KTVAVDGDEKKTDPPAQEQPKNEN

-106 AREGYTFAGWNP
+106 AREGYTFVGWNP

-295 TDASIRYHSFTVKNT
+295 TDAAIRYHSFTVKNT

-319 KGWKAKDGA
+319 KGWKSNDGS
-328 DTIYAGGALC
+328 DTIYTGGMTCA
-338 SVSQQGNDVVKNGNT
+338 VSQYGNDVVKNGNT
-353 WTRTLYAVWEEAVP
+353 WTRTLYAVWEEA
-367 SKPEWSDIRR
+367 
-377 EMQKVS
+377 
-383 VHVTCINPD
+383 T
-392 VNHTEKTYSYK
+392 
-403 ESNDDTI
+403 
-410 GSVQDSAGSYT
+410 
-421 CTVTVH
+421 
-427 LGRYRLQYNQ
+427 
-437 DFNREHEFASSL
+437 
-449 TADVVLQ
+449 
-456 YNGTGW
+456 
-462 VIASALPLELK
+462 
-473 LTCGSAPTP
+473 
-482 NPPGSDVL
+482 
-490 NSLKVLVKC
+490 
-499 DSKTYH
+499 
-505 FEKPY
+505 
-510 KMDDGDYRLEKVDDN
+510 
-525 TYTVIVLADK
+525 
-535 YVEKYNAVYPGH
+535 
-547 TLFDNNTKT
+547 
-556 IKLVYRYGA
+556 
-565 WTVVGSNGVTFNV
+565 
-578 SCEQKYTVTYTD
+578 
-590 GVDGEVIFAD
+590 
-600 QVSYKKPGEKTP
+600 
-612 KFRGTPTRTGYKFI
+612 
-626 GWEPAVVGTVTA
+626 
-638 NATYTA
+638 
-644 QWVSISDLDPAPE
+644 
-657 LVSSLYMNFQCTNEN
+657 
-672 ASHDHRSEMIAI
+672 
-684 GYGIG
+684 
-689 AGGVIVTDAAGNPV
+689 
-703 YNKDGNITAV
+703 
-713 ITFYQ
+713 
-718 DSGFLNEYNKRTGVA
+718 
-733 HRYADYEPKTKSV
+733 
-746 DGVLIGEV
+746 
-754 FHMYK
+754 
-759 KDYPVVFDVVCGS
+759 
-772 LYTVTYKDGTNGT
+772 
-785 VFADDVHSNLNANA
+785 
-799 ATPAFVGGTPTRPGY
+799 
-814 VFTGWNPAVAATVT
+814 
-828 GNATYTAVW
+828 
-837 EKDAN
+837 
-842 GNGKPDKDEEKYT
+842 
-855 VTYTDGVENEE
+855 
-866 IFADETYSDLLSGTA
+866 
-881 TPAFNGTPTRK
+881 
-892 GYAFTG
+892 
-898 WNPAVAA
+898 
-905 TVTGNATYAAVWEEA
+905 
-920 APPKPDKPTP
+920 PPKPDKPTAP
-930 PTDEIGGATVAVKCI
+930 GE
-945 TGHGDLSW
+945 GDLSGL
-953 KIDSSTF
+953 IGNI
-960 TVGEVTGDDTTG
+960 TVNCTNGKAAHELKAKGYTLISGSYTTNEVAGDAENGYTYTVTINSQKYVEQFDADTGATHDPKDASATVTLKYTDNGWTVTSGTPVVFNVACVTEIVPPAKPGAEDLAKLEAPVEVACTTKPETHNAARFPLIEGTYNIGDVSGNETDG
-972 YTCTVTVQAEVY
+972 YTCDIIITADEYVTKY
-984 VNAFNSDKKANGV
+984 NTDFG
-997 KHTLADDA
+997 KHTLTGDNT
-1005 EKTFTMTYVN
+1005 KPLTLKYVEGRWVVN
-1015 GAWTGPTNPAVT
+1015 DPVT
-1027 FEVKCEEELVPVH
+1027 FPVECEEELFPVH

-1088 DDGAW
+1088 DDGLF
-1093 NNYKANP
+1093 NIYKSDP

-1148 GRLYSTTALFGSTLP
+1148 GRLHSTTALFGSTLP

-1210 VTYTDGVDGEAF
+1210 VTYTDGVNGEAF

-1236 AFEGTPTRK
+1236 AFEGTPARAGYKFLGWEPTVAETVTENATYVAQWEKLYTVTYTDGVGEKAFKDDVHSDLEKDTPTPAFSGGTPTRK

-1307 LGEYTASNVMG
+1307 LGEYTVSNVMG
-1318 TAADGYTCTVT
+1318 TAADGYTCTIT

-1403 VCDNQNVKHG
+1403 VCDNQNVNHW

-1523 GKSYTL
+1523 DKSYTL
-1529 IEDTYNV
+1529 IEGTYNV

-1617 VFADVVYNDIPY
+1617 VFEDVVYKDIPY
-1629 GTNTPAFGTKDP
+1629 GTSTPAFGTKDP
-1641 TRKGYKFLGWEPVV
+1641 TREGYKFVGWEPEV
-1655 ADTVTENA
+1655 AETVTKNV
-1663 TYVAQWEKLYT
+1663 TYTAKWEKLYT
-1674 VTYTDGAK
+1674 VTYTDGVK
-1682 GKAFEDQVFTDL
+1682 GKAFKDQVYKDL
-1694 ESGTKTPEFNGTPT
+1694 ESGTDTPKFDGKPT
-1708 RKGYKFLGWE
+1708 RKGYTFTGWS
-1718 PVVADTVTENVT
+1718 PKVTDTVTKDVT
-1730 YTAPVGRTLH
+1730 YVAQWKSVKNGKDNIPKTGDSEIVMVL
-1740 RYLHRRREGQGV
+1740 
-1752 QGSGLQRS
+1752 GSVLLFSFCGAAAVSVYDRKRKHF

>member
-1 MVCAEFSVCFWHCSW
+1 MDRQMKGEYFKMKNHGLRRIFSLFLALFVVFTLLPTTALAED
-16 SSHFCPRL
+16 
-24 RWQRIRRGLTKPSPR
+24 T
-39 PSQWTGTRRRP
+39 TGADETQP
-50 IPPAQEQPKNEN
+50 KTVVVNEGEKKTDPPAQEQPKNEN

-76 TDGVGGA
+76 TDGAGGA
-83 VFDNEVHS
+83 VFADKVYS
-91 NLPSGTATPAFSGSL
+91 NLSSGTATPAFSGTP

-118 AVAETVTAD
+118 AVAETVTAN
-127 VTYAAKWEEGKT
+127 VTYVAQWEAGKT
-139 GPRRV
+139 SARRV
-144 TLPTIPGPDVDLAAL
+144 TLPTIPDPDPAPAAL
-159 DTGHKID
+159 NTGHKID

-194 QYKTN
+194 QYSSN

-211 ISDIKAAASRASV
+211 ISDIKAAAGRATV
-224 NSGYQIV
+224 NSGYTIV

-295 TDASIRYHSFTVKNT
+295 TDAAIRYHSFTVKNT

-319 KGWKAKDGA
+319 KGWKAKDGS
-328 DTIYAGGALC
+328 DTIYTGGTLC

-353 WTRTLYAVWEEAVP
+353 WTRTLYAVWEEDAPAKPTAPDNDTVKALLGENAVQIICTNAQIGHG
-367 SKPEWSDIRR
+367 SKTFGLIDGTFTVYQSNNRRCEVVINGFSSYMSKFDAAVSVPAGTHITDNSMAGQNRTKINLVWSDG
-377 EMQKVS
+377 KWTAADAPAKY
-383 VHVTCINPD
+383 HVLCSLQPVEPTTPGEGDLENI
-392 VNHTEKTYSYK
+392 EKLVRIVCDRNIHDAK
-403 ESNDDTI
+403 EYGVI
-410 GSVQDSAGSYT
+410 AGSCEFGGIDMTGDVPT
-421 CTVTVH
+421 CPVTIRAAKYV
-427 LGRYRLQYNQ
+427 
-437 DFNREHEFASSL
+437 EA
-449 TADVVLQ
+449 
-456 YNGTGW
+456 YNGTIGVEHTITGDTERLLILAW
-462 VIASALPLELK
+462 DANNNVWRPM
-473 LTCGSAPTP
+473 TDTP
-482 NPPGSDVL
+482 
-490 NSLKVLVKC
+490 
-499 DSKTYH
+499 
-505 FEKPY
+505 
-510 KMDDGDYRLEKVDDN
+510 
-525 TYTVIVLADK
+525 
-535 YVEKYNAVYPGH
+535 
-547 TLFDNNTKT
+547 
-556 IKLVYRYGA
+556 
-565 WTVVGSNGVTFNV
+565 VTF
-578 SCEQKYTVTYTD
+578 
-590 GVDGEVIFAD
+590 
-600 QVSYKKPGEKTP
+600 
-612 KFRGTPTRTGYKFI
+612 
-626 GWEPAVVGTVTA
+626 
-638 NATYTA
+638 
-644 QWVSISDLDPAPE
+644 
-657 LVSSLYMNFQCTNEN
+657 
-672 ASHDHRSEMIAI
+672 
-684 GYGIG
+684 
-689 AGGVIVTDAAGNPV
+689 PV
-703 YNKDGNITAV
+703 
-713 ITFYQ
+713 
-718 DSGFLNEYNKRTGVA
+718 E
-733 HRYADYEPKTKSV
+733 
-746 DGVLIGEV
+746 
-754 FHMYK
+754 
-759 KDYPVVFDVVCGS
+759 
-772 LYTVTYKDGTNGT
+772 
-785 VFADDVHSNLNANA
+785 
-799 ATPAFVGGTPTRPGY
+799 
-814 VFTGWNPAVAATVT
+814 
-828 GNATYTAVW
+828 
-837 EKDAN
+837 
-842 GNGKPDKDEEKYT
+842 
-855 VTYTDGVENEE
+855 
-866 IFADETYSDLLSGTA
+866 
-881 TPAFNGTPTRK
+881 
-892 GYAFTG
+892 
-898 WNPAVAA
+898 
-905 TVTGNATYAAVWEEA
+905 
-920 APPKPDKPTP
+920 
-930 PTDEIGGATVAVKCI
+930 
-945 TGHGDLSW
+945 
-953 KIDSSTF
+953 
-960 TVGEVTGDDTTG
+960 
-972 YTCTVTVQAEVY
+972 
-984 VNAFNSDKKANGV
+984 
-997 KHTLADDA
+997 
-1005 EKTFTMTYVN
+1005 
-1015 GAWTGPTNPAVT
+1015 
-1027 FEVKCEEELVPVH
+1027 CEEELFPVH

-1047 DTSKAYKDVALES
+1047 DTSKAYKDIALEG

-1088 DDGAW
+1088 DDGLF
-1093 NNYKANP
+1093 NIYKSDP

-1148 GRLYSTTALFGSTLP
+1148 GRLHSTTALFGSTLP

-1210 VTYTDGVDGEAF
+1210 VTYTDGVNGEAF

-1236 AFEGTPTRK
+1236 AFVGTPARAGYKFLGWEPTVAETVTENATYVAQWEKLYTVTYTDGVDGKAFKDDVHSDLEKDTPTPAFSGDTPTRK

-1287 VAVVCDNQNVKHG
+1287 VAVVCDNQNVNHG
-1300 AKAYKVT
+1300 EKKYKPT
-1307 LGEYTASNVMG
+1307 LGEYTVSNVMG

-1329 VRAAKFIEK
+1329 VKATKFIEK
-1338 YSSDMSDAVHTLIAG
+1338 YSSDMGDAVHTLIAG

-1403 VCDNQNVKHG
+1403 VCDNQNVNHW

-1450 KYSSDMGKT
+1450 KYSSDMGKA
-1459 HALIVGEQAEKTVE
+1459 HELIIGEQAEKTVE
-1473 LKWDGEKWVAKTEL
+1473 LKWNGEKWVAKTEL

-1529 IEDTYNV
+1529 IEGTYNV

-1571 LDDRDSKTIELT
+1571 LDDRDSKAIELT

-1617 VFADVVYNDIPY
+1617 VFADVVYKDIPY
-1629 GTNTPAFGTKDP
+1629 GTSTPAFGTKDP
-1641 TRKGYKFLGWEPVV
+1641 TREGYKFVGWEPEV
-1655 ADTVTENA
+1655 AETVTKDV
-1663 TYVAQWEKLYT
+1663 TYTAKWEKLYT
-1674 VTYTDGAK
+1674 VTYTDGVK
-1682 GKAFEDQVFTDL
+1682 GKAFKDQVYSDL
-1694 ESGTKTPEFNGTPT
+1694 ESGTDTPKFDGKPT
-1708 RKGYKFLGWE
+1708 RKGYTFTGWS
-1718 PVVADTVTENVT
+1718 PKVTDTVTKDVT
-1730 YTAPVGRTLH
+1730 YVAQWKSVKNGKDNIPKTGDSEIVMVL
-1740 RYLHRRREGQGV
+1740 
-1752 QGSGLQRS
+1752 GSVLLFSFCGAAAVSVYDRKRKHF

>member
-1 MVCAEFSVCFWHCSW
+1 MDRQMKGEYFKMKNHGLRRIFSLFLALFMVFTLLPTTALAED
-16 SSHFCPRL
+16 
-24 RWQRIRRGLTKPSPR
+24 T
-39 PSQWTGTRRRP
+39 TGADETQP
-50 IPPAQEQPKNEN
+50 KTVVVDEGEKKTDPPAQGQPKNEN

-76 TDGVGGA
+76 TDGADGA

-91 NLPSGTATPAFSGSL
+91 TLPSGTATPAFSGSL
-106 AREGYTFAGWNP
+106 AREGYTFVGWNP

-127 VTYAAKWEEGKT
+127 VTYAAKWEAGKT
-139 GPRRV
+139 SARRV
-144 TLPTIPGPDVDLAAL
+144 TVPPIPDPGVAPAAL
-159 DTGHKID
+159 NTGHKID
-166 VRFTVLYV
+166 VTFTVLYV

-199 HSDTAYNNHTIA
+199 HSDTAHNNHTIA

-295 TDASIRYHSFTVKNT
+295 TDAAIRYHSFTVKNT

-319 KGWKAKDGA
+319 KGWKAKDGS
-328 DTIYAGGALC
+328 DTIYTGGTLC

-353 WTRTLYAVWEEAVP
+353 WTRTLYAVWEEAAP
-367 SKPEWSDIRR
+367 PTPDKPTAPGEGDLSGLIGNI
-377 EMQKVS
+377 
-383 VHVTCINPD
+383 T
-392 VNHTEKTYSYK
+392 VNCANGKAAHELKTKGYTLIS
-403 ESNDDTI
+403 
-410 GSVQDSAGSYT
+410 GSYT
-421 CTVTVH
+421 TSEVA
-427 LGRYRLQYNQ
+427 G
-437 DFNREHEFASSL
+437 DAE
-449 TADVVLQ
+449 
-456 YNGTGW
+456 NG
-462 VIASALPLELK
+462 
-473 LTCGSAPTP
+473 
-482 NPPGSDVL
+482 
-490 NSLKVLVKC
+490 
-499 DSKTYH
+499 Y
-505 FEKPY
+505 
-510 KMDDGDYRLEKVDDN
+510 
-525 TYTVIVLADK
+525 TYTVTINSQK
-535 YVEKYNAVYPGH
+535 YVEQFDTDTGAAHDPKGVNATVTLKY
-547 TLFDNNTKT
+547 TDN
-556 IKLVYRYGA
+556 G
-565 WTVVGSNGVTFNV
+565 WTVES
-578 SCEQKYTVTYTD
+578 
-590 GVDGEVIFAD
+590 
-600 QVSYKKPGEKTP
+600 
-612 KFRGTPTRTGYKFI
+612 
-626 GWEPAVVGTVTA
+626 
-638 NATYTA
+638 
-644 QWVSISDLDPAPE
+644 
-657 LVSSLYMNFQCTNEN
+657 
-672 ASHDHRSEMIAI
+672 
-684 GYGIG
+684 G
-689 AGGVIVTDAAGNPV
+689 A
-703 YNKDGNITAV
+703 
-713 ITFYQ
+713 
-718 DSGFLNEYNKRTGVA
+718 
-733 HRYADYEPKTKSV
+733 
-746 DGVLIGEV
+746 
-754 FHMYK
+754 
-759 KDYPVVFDVVCGS
+759 PVVFDVAC
-772 LYTVTYKDGTNGT
+772 VTEIVPPARPGAEDL
-785 VFADDVHSNLNANA
+785 SNLKAPVDVTCTTKPETHA
-799 ATPAFVGGTPTRPGY
+799 AVHFSLRGGTYTIGD
-814 VFTGWNPAVAATVT
+814 VA
-828 GNATYTAVW
+828 GN
-837 EKDAN
+837 E
-842 GNGKPDKDEEKYT
+842 
-855 VTYTDGVENEE
+855 TD
-866 IFADETYSDLLSGTA
+866 
-881 TPAFNGTPTRK
+881 
-892 GYAFTG
+892 
-898 WNPAVAA
+898 
-905 TVTGNATYAAVWEEA
+905 
-920 APPKPDKPTP
+920 
-930 PTDEIGGATVAVKCI
+930 
-945 TGHGDLSW
+945 
-953 KIDSSTF
+953 
-960 TVGEVTGDDTTG
+960 G
-972 YTCTVTVQAEVY
+972 YTCDITVTADKY
-984 VNAFNSDKKANGV
+984 VARYNMDYG
-997 KHTLADDA
+997 KHTLTGDNT
-1005 EKTFTMTYVN
+1005 KTLTLKYVE
-1015 GAWTGPTNPAVT
+1015 GQWAVDTPIT
-1027 FEVKCEEELVPVH
+1027 FPVECEEELFPVH

-1047 DTSKAYKDVALES
+1047 DTSKAYKDVALEG

-1068 LSTIDIADYYT
+1068 LSTIDITDYYT

-1088 DDGAW
+1088 DDGLF
-1093 NNYKANP
+1093 NIYKSDP

-1210 VTYTDGVDGEAF
+1210 VTYTDGVNGEAF
-1222 ADQAYTAKYEDATP
+1222 ADQVYTAKYEDATP
-1236 AFEGTPTRK
+1236 AFEGTPTRADYKFLGWEPTVAETVTENATYVAQWEKLYTVTYTDGVGEKAFEDDVHSDLEKDTPTPAFSGDTPTRK

-1250 GWNPEVAETVTED
+1250 GWTPEVAETVTED

-1278 AIEGAIGRG
+1278 AIENAIGRG
-1287 VAVVCDNQNVKHG
+1287 VAVVCDNQNVNHG
-1300 AKAYKVT
+1300 EKKYKPT
-1307 LGEYTASNVMG
+1307 LGEYTVSAVMG
-1318 TAADGYTCTVT
+1318 TAADGYTCTIT
-1329 VRAAKFIEK
+1329 VKAAKFIDK
-1338 YSSDMSDAVHTLIAG
+1338 YNSDMDDAVHTLIAG

-1403 VCDNQNVKHG
+1403 VCDNQNVNHW

-1442 VKAAKIIE
+1442 VKAAKIVE
-1450 KYSSDMGKT
+1450 KYGSDFGKP
-1459 HALIVGEQAEKTVE
+1459 HDLIIGEAAEKTVE

-1500 TYDELKGLGI
+1500 TYDDLKELGI
-1510 NAKVDC
+1510 DAKVHC
-1516 TTTTAHN
+1516 ATTTVHTDAT
-1523 GKSYTL
+1523 YAL
-1529 IEDTYNV
+1529 IESTYEI
-1536 SDPER
+1536 SDPAR
-1541 KGTAYTCILTVNA
+1541 KGTVYTCTLTVKA

-1571 LDDRDSKTIELT
+1571 LDDRDSKAIELT

-1617 VFADVVYNDIPY
+1617 VFADVVYKDIPY
-1629 GTNTPAFGTKDP
+1629 GTSTPASGTKDP
-1641 TRKGYKFLGWEPVV
+1641 TREGYKFVGWEPEV
-1655 ADTVTENA
+1655 AE
-1663 TYVAQWEKLYT
+1663 
-1674 VTYTDGAK
+1674 
-1682 GKAFEDQVFTDL
+1682 
-1694 ESGTKTPEFNGTPT
+1694 
-1708 RKGYKFLGWE
+1708 
-1718 PVVADTVTENVT
+1718 TVTENVT
-1730 YTAPVGRTLH
+1730 YTAKWEELYTVT
-1740 RYLHRRREGQGV
+1740 YTDGV
-1752 QGSGLQRS
+1752 KGKAFKDQVYSDLEAGTATPKFDGKPTRKGYTFTGWSPKVTDTVTKDVTYVAQWKSMKNGKDNIPKTGDSDIVMVLGSVLLFSFCGAAAVSVYDRKRKHF

>member
-1 MVCAEFSVCFWHCSW
+1 MQTVCASGMDRQMKGEYFKMKNHGLRRIFSLFLALFMVFTLL
-16 SSHFCPRL
+16 PTTAL
-24 RWQRIRRGLTKPSPR
+24 AEDT
-39 PSQWTGTRRRP
+39 TGADET
-50 IPPAQEQPKNEN
+50 QPKTVVVDEGEKKTD
-62 PPAPEEPKTFTVTY
+62 PSAPEDPKTFTVTY
-76 TDGVGGA
+76 TDGAGGA
-83 VFDNEVHS
+83 VFADKVYR
-91 NLPSGTATPAFSGSL
+91 NLSFGTATPAFSGTL
-106 AREGYTFAGWNP
+106 EREDYTFAGWKP

-127 VTYAAKWEEGKT
+127 VTYAAQWEAVKK
-139 GPRRV
+139 RV
-144 TLPTIPGPDVDLAAL
+144 TVPTIPGPDVDPAAW
-159 DTGHKID
+159 DTGHEID

-188 KTKFVC
+188 KAKFVC
-194 QYKTN
+194 QYSSN

-241 TTWSLNKSGTTA
+241 TTWSLNKRGTTA
-253 CNKGS
+253 CNKGT

-319 KGWKAKDGA
+319 KGWKAKDGS
-328 DTIYAGGALC
+328 DTIYTGGMTCA
-338 SVSQQGNDVVKNGNT
+338 VSQYGNDVVKNGNT
-353 WTRTLYAVWEEAVP
+353 WTRTLYAVWEEAAPPMPDKPTAPGEGDLSGLIDNITVNCTNEAATHVP
-367 SKPEWSDIRR
+367 NSK
-377 EMQKVS
+377 
-383 VHVTCINPD
+383 
-392 VNHTEKTYSYK
+392 SYVL
-403 ESNDDTI
+403 I
-410 GSVQDSAGSYT
+410 AGSYNT
-421 CTVTVH
+421 SEVE
-427 LGRYRLQYNQ
+427 G
-437 DFNREHEFASSL
+437 DAE
-449 TADVVLQ
+449 
-456 YNGTGW
+456 NG
-462 VIASALPLELK
+462 
-473 LTCGSAPTP
+473 
-482 NPPGSDVL
+482 
-490 NSLKVLVKC
+490 
-499 DSKTYH
+499 Y
-505 FEKPY
+505 
-510 KMDDGDYRLEKVDDN
+510 
-525 TYTVIVLADK
+525 TYTVTINSQK
-535 YVEKYNAVYPGH
+535 YVEK
-547 TLFDNNTKT
+547 FD
-556 IKLVYRYGA
+556 
-565 WTVVGSNGVTFNV
+565 
-578 SCEQKYTVTYTD
+578 
-590 GVDGEVIFAD
+590 AD
-600 QVSYKKPGEKTP
+600 
-612 KFRGTPTRTGYKFI
+612 
-626 GWEPAVVGTVTA
+626 
-638 NATYTA
+638 
-644 QWVSISDLDPAPE
+644 
-657 LVSSLYMNFQCTNEN
+657 
-672 ASHDHRSEMIAI
+672 
-684 GYGIG
+684 
-689 AGGVIVTDAAGNPV
+689 
-703 YNKDGNITAV
+703 
-713 ITFYQ
+713 
-718 DSGFLNEYNKRTGVA
+718 TGVA
-733 HRYADYEPKTKSV
+733 HDPKDASATVTLKYTDNGWAV
-746 DGVLIGEV
+746 ERVV
-754 FHMYK
+754 
-759 KDYPVVFDVVCGS
+759 PVVFNVACVTEIVPPAKPGAEDLAKLEAPVEVVCTTKPETHTAASFALIEG
-772 LYTVTYKDGTNGT
+772 TYDIGDVSGNE
-785 VFADDVHSNLNANA
+785 AD
-799 ATPAFVGGTPTRPGY
+799 
-814 VFTGWNPAVAATVT
+814 
-828 GNATYTAVW
+828 
-837 EKDAN
+837 
-842 GNGKPDKDEEKYT
+842 
-855 VTYTDGVENEE
+855 
-866 IFADETYSDLLSGTA
+866 
-881 TPAFNGTPTRK
+881 
-892 GYAFTG
+892 
-898 WNPAVAA
+898 
-905 TVTGNATYAAVWEEA
+905 
-920 APPKPDKPTP
+920 
-930 PTDEIGGATVAVKCI
+930 
-945 TGHGDLSW
+945 
-953 KIDSSTF
+953 
-960 TVGEVTGDDTTG
+960 G
-972 YTCTVTVQAEVY
+972 YTCDITVTADRFVAWY
-984 VNAFNSDKKANGV
+984 NLDYG
-997 KHTLADDA
+997 KHTLTGDNT
-1005 EKTFTMTYVN
+1005 KTLTLKYVEGRWVVN
-1015 GAWTGPTNPAVT
+1015 DPVT
-1027 FEVKCEEELVPVH
+1027 FRVECEEELFPVH

-1079 GNYEFYGWY
+1079 GNYKFYGWY
-1088 DDGAW
+1088 DDGLF
-1093 NNYKANP
+1093 NIYKSDP

-1134 EALRDFQNDHSKTE
+1134 EAWRDYQNDHSKTE

-1210 VTYTDGVDGEAF
+1210 VTYTDGVNGEAF

-1250 GWNPEVAETVTED
+1250 GWNPEVAETVTD
-1263 VTYTAQW
+1263 DATYTAQW

-1287 VAVVCDNQNVKHG
+1287 VTVVCDNQNVKHG

-1307 LGEYTASNVMG
+1307 LGEYTVSDVMG

-1338 YSSDMSDAVHTLIAG
+1338 YSSDMGDAVHTLIAG

-1403 VCDNQNVKHG
+1403 VCDNQNVNHW

-1442 VKAAKIIE
+1442 VKAAKIVE
-1450 KYSSDMGKT
+1450 KYGSDFGKP
-1459 HALIVGEQAEKTVE
+1459 HDLIIGEAAEKTVE

-1523 GKSYTL
+1523 DKSYTL
-1529 IEDTYNV
+1529 IEGTYEV

-1617 VFADVVYNDIPY
+1617 VFEDVVYKDIPY
-1629 GTNTPAFGTKDP
+1629 GTSTPAFGTKDP
-1641 TRKGYKFLGWEPVV
+1641 TREGYKFVGWEPEV
-1655 ADTVTENA
+1655 AETVTENV
-1663 TYVAQWEKLYT
+1663 TYTAKWEKLYT

-1682 GKAFEDQVFTDL
+1682 GKAFKDQVYSDL
-1694 ESGTKTPEFNGTPT
+1694 EAGTDTPKFDGKPT
-1708 RKGYKFLGWE
+1708 RKGYTFTGWS
-1718 PVVADTVTENVT
+1718 PKVTDTVTKDVT
-1730 YTAPVGRTLH
+1730 YVAQWKSVKNGKDNIPKTGDSEIVMVL
-1740 RYLHRRREGQGV
+1740 
-1752 QGSGLQRS
+1752 GSVLLFSFCGAAAVSVYDRKRKHF

>member
-1 MVCAEFSVCFWHCSW
+1 MMKNHGLRRIFSLFLALFMVFTLLPTTALAED
-16 SSHFCPRL
+16 
-24 RWQRIRRGLTKPSPR
+24 T
-39 PSQWTGTRRRP
+39 TGADETQP
-50 IPPAQEQPKNEN
+50 KTVVVDEGEKKTDPPAQEQPKNEN

-76 TDGVGGA
+76 TDGADGA
-83 VFDNEVHS
+83 VFDNDVHS

-106 AREGYTFAGWNP
+106 AREGYTFVGWNP

-139 GPRRV
+139 NARRV
-144 TLPTIPGPDVDLAAL
+144 PLPTIPKPDPAPADLN
-159 DTGHKID
+159 TGHKID

-211 ISDIKAAASRASV
+211 ISDIKAAAGRASV

-295 TDASIRYHSFTVKNT
+295 TDASIRYHSFTVKNA

-319 KGWKAKDGA
+319 KGWKANDGS
-328 DTIYAGGALC
+328 DTIYTGGMTCA
-338 SVSQQGNDVVKNGNT
+338 VSQYGNDVVKNGNT
-353 WTRTLYAVWEEAVP
+353 WTRTLYAVWEEA
-367 SKPEWSDIRR
+367 
-377 EMQKVS
+377 
-383 VHVTCINPD
+383 
-392 VNHTEKTYSYK
+392 
-403 ESNDDTI
+403 
-410 GSVQDSAGSYT
+410 
-421 CTVTVH
+421 
-427 LGRYRLQYNQ
+427 
-437 DFNREHEFASSL
+437 
-449 TADVVLQ
+449 
-456 YNGTGW
+456 
-462 VIASALPLELK
+462 
-473 LTCGSAPTP
+473 
-482 NPPGSDVL
+482 
-490 NSLKVLVKC
+490 
-499 DSKTYH
+499 
-505 FEKPY
+505 
-510 KMDDGDYRLEKVDDN
+510 
-525 TYTVIVLADK
+525 
-535 YVEKYNAVYPGH
+535 
-547 TLFDNNTKT
+547 
-556 IKLVYRYGA
+556 
-565 WTVVGSNGVTFNV
+565 
-578 SCEQKYTVTYTD
+578 
-590 GVDGEVIFAD
+590 
-600 QVSYKKPGEKTP
+600 
-612 KFRGTPTRTGYKFI
+612 
-626 GWEPAVVGTVTA
+626 
-638 NATYTA
+638 
-644 QWVSISDLDPAPE
+644 
-657 LVSSLYMNFQCTNEN
+657 
-672 ASHDHRSEMIAI
+672 
-684 GYGIG
+684 
-689 AGGVIVTDAAGNPV
+689 
-703 YNKDGNITAV
+703 
-713 ITFYQ
+713 
-718 DSGFLNEYNKRTGVA
+718 
-733 HRYADYEPKTKSV
+733 
-746 DGVLIGEV
+746 
-754 FHMYK
+754 
-759 KDYPVVFDVVCGS
+759 
-772 LYTVTYKDGTNGT
+772 
-785 VFADDVHSNLNANA
+785 
-799 ATPAFVGGTPTRPGY
+799 
-814 VFTGWNPAVAATVT
+814 
-828 GNATYTAVW
+828 
-837 EKDAN
+837 
-842 GNGKPDKDEEKYT
+842 
-855 VTYTDGVENEE
+855 
-866 IFADETYSDLLSGTA
+866 
-881 TPAFNGTPTRK
+881 
-892 GYAFTG
+892 
-898 WNPAVAA
+898 
-905 TVTGNATYAAVWEEA
+905 
-920 APPKPDKPTP
+920 APPKPDKPTAP
-930 PTDEIGGATVAVKCI
+930 GE
-945 TGHGDLSW
+945 GDLSGL
-953 KIDSSTF
+953 IGQI
-960 TVGEVTGDDTTG
+960 TVNCTNGKAAHELKTKGYTLISGSYTTSEVAGDAENG
-972 YTCTVTVQAEVY
+972 YTCTVTINSQKYVEQFDTDTGAAHTPKDAAATVTLKHTDNGWAVERGVPVVFNVVCVTEIVPPAKPGAEDLANLEAPVEVVCTTKPETHAAAHFSLGDGTYTIGDVAGNKTDGYTCDITVTADRY
-984 VNAFNSDKKANGV
+984 VWWYNLDYG
-997 KHTLADDA
+997 KHTLTGDNT
-1005 EKTFTMTYVN
+1005 KTLTLKYVE
-1015 GAWTGPTNPAVT
+1015 GQWAVDTPIT
-1027 FEVKCEEELVPVH
+1027 FPVECEEELFPVH

-1047 DTSKAYKDVALES
+1047 DTSKAYKDIPLES

-1148 GRLYSTTALFGSTLP
+1148 GRLYSTTAPFGSTLP

-1210 VTYTDGVDGEAF
+1210 VTYTDGVNGEAF
-1222 ADQAYTAKYEDATP
+1222 PNKTYPAKYEDATP

-1307 LGEYTASNVMG
+1307 LGEYTVSNVMG

-1338 YSSDMSDAVHTLIAG
+1338 YSSDMGDAVHTLIAG

-1403 VCDNQNVKHG
+1403 VCDNQNVNHW

-1459 HALIVGEQAEKTVE
+1459 HALIVGEQAEKAVE
-1473 LKWDGEKWVAKTEL
+1473 LKWNGEKWVAKTEL

-1617 VFADVVYNDIPY
+1617 VFADVVYKDIPY
-1629 GTNTPAFGTKDP
+1629 GTSTPAFGTKDP
-1641 TRKGYKFLGWEPVV
+1641 TREGYKFVGWEPEV
-1655 ADTVTENA
+1655 AETVTKNV
-1663 TYVAQWEKLYT
+1663 TYTAKWEKLYT
-1674 VTYTDGAK
+1674 VTYTDGVK
-1682 GKAFEDQVFTDL
+1682 GKAFKDQVYSDL
-1694 ESGTKTPEFNGTPT
+1694 EAGTDTPKFDGKPT
-1708 RKGYKFLGWE
+1708 RKGYTFTGWS
-1718 PVVADTVTENVT
+1718 PKVTDTVTKDVT
-1730 YTAPVGRTLH
+1730 YVAQWKSVKNGKDNIPKTGDSEIVMVL
-1740 RYLHRRREGQGV
+1740 
-1752 QGSGLQRS
+1752 GSVLLFSFCGAAAVSVYDRKRKHF

>member
-1 MVCAEFSVCFWHCSW
+1 MKNHGLRRIFSLFLALFMVFTLLPTTALAED
-16 SSHFCPRL
+16 
-24 RWQRIRRGLTKPSPR
+24 T
-39 PSQWTGTRRRP
+39 TGADETQP
-50 IPPAQEQPKNEN
+50 KTVVVDEGEKKTDPPAQEQPKNEN

-106 AREGYTFAGWNP
+106 AREGYTFVGWNP

-295 TDASIRYHSFTVKNT
+295 TDAAIRYHSFTVKNT

-319 KGWKAKDGA
+319 KGWKANDGS
-328 DTIYAGGALC
+328 DTIYTGGMTCA
-338 SVSQQGNDVVKNGNT
+338 VSQYGNDVVKNGNT
-353 WTRTLYAVWEEAVP
+353 WTRTLYAVWEEA
-367 SKPEWSDIRR
+367 
-377 EMQKVS
+377 
-383 VHVTCINPD
+383 T
-392 VNHTEKTYSYK
+392 
-403 ESNDDTI
+403 
-410 GSVQDSAGSYT
+410 
-421 CTVTVH
+421 
-427 LGRYRLQYNQ
+427 
-437 DFNREHEFASSL
+437 
-449 TADVVLQ
+449 
-456 YNGTGW
+456 
-462 VIASALPLELK
+462 
-473 LTCGSAPTP
+473 
-482 NPPGSDVL
+482 
-490 NSLKVLVKC
+490 
-499 DSKTYH
+499 
-505 FEKPY
+505 
-510 KMDDGDYRLEKVDDN
+510 
-525 TYTVIVLADK
+525 
-535 YVEKYNAVYPGH
+535 
-547 TLFDNNTKT
+547 
-556 IKLVYRYGA
+556 
-565 WTVVGSNGVTFNV
+565 
-578 SCEQKYTVTYTD
+578 
-590 GVDGEVIFAD
+590 
-600 QVSYKKPGEKTP
+600 
-612 KFRGTPTRTGYKFI
+612 
-626 GWEPAVVGTVTA
+626 
-638 NATYTA
+638 
-644 QWVSISDLDPAPE
+644 
-657 LVSSLYMNFQCTNEN
+657 
-672 ASHDHRSEMIAI
+672 
-684 GYGIG
+684 
-689 AGGVIVTDAAGNPV
+689 
-703 YNKDGNITAV
+703 
-713 ITFYQ
+713 
-718 DSGFLNEYNKRTGVA
+718 
-733 HRYADYEPKTKSV
+733 
-746 DGVLIGEV
+746 
-754 FHMYK
+754 
-759 KDYPVVFDVVCGS
+759 
-772 LYTVTYKDGTNGT
+772 
-785 VFADDVHSNLNANA
+785 
-799 ATPAFVGGTPTRPGY
+799 
-814 VFTGWNPAVAATVT
+814 
-828 GNATYTAVW
+828 
-837 EKDAN
+837 
-842 GNGKPDKDEEKYT
+842 
-855 VTYTDGVENEE
+855 
-866 IFADETYSDLLSGTA
+866 
-881 TPAFNGTPTRK
+881 
-892 GYAFTG
+892 
-898 WNPAVAA
+898 
-905 TVTGNATYAAVWEEA
+905 
-920 APPKPDKPTP
+920 PPKPDKPTAP
-930 PTDEIGGATVAVKCI
+930 GE
-945 TGHGDLSW
+945 GDLSGL
-953 KIDSSTF
+953 IGNI
-960 TVGEVTGDDTTG
+960 TVNCTNGKAAHELKTKGYTLISGSYTTSEVAGDAENGYTYTVTINSQKYVEQFDTDTGAAHDPKDATATVTLNHTDNGWAVESGAPVVFDVACVTEIVPPTKPGAEDLSNLKAPVDVTCTTKPETHAAVHFSLRGGTYTIGYVAGNETDG
-972 YTCTVTVQAEVY
+972 YTCDITVTADKY
-984 VNAFNSDKKANGV
+984 VARYNMDYG
-997 KHTLADDA
+997 KHTLTGDNT
-1005 EKTFTMTYVN
+1005 KTLTLKYVE
-1015 GAWTGPTNPAVT
+1015 GQWAVDTPIT
-1027 FEVKCEEELVPVH
+1027 FPVECEEELFPVH

-1068 LSTIDIADYYT
+1068 LSTINIADYYT

-1088 DDGAW
+1088 DDGLF
-1093 NNYKANP
+1093 NIYKSDP

-1148 GRLYSTTALFGSTLP
+1148 GRLHSTTALFGSTLP

-1210 VTYTDGVDGEAF
+1210 VTYTDGVNGEAF
-1222 ADQAYTAKYEDATP
+1222 ADQVYNVPFEDATP
-1236 AFEGTPTRK
+1236 AFDGTPARAGYKFLGWEPTVAETVTENATYVAQWEKLYTVTYTDGVDEKVFKDDVHSDLEKDTKTPAFSGGTPTRK

-1307 LGEYTASNVMG
+1307 LGEYTVSNVMG

-1338 YSSDMSDAVHTLIAG
+1338 YSSDMGDAVHTLIAG
-1353 EPAEKTIELKWN
+1353 EPAEKAIELKWN

-1403 VCDNQNVKHG
+1403 VCDNQNVNHW

-1473 LKWDGEKWVAKTEL
+1473 LKWNGEKWVAKTEL

-1516 TTTTAHN
+1516 ATTTAHN

-1529 IEDTYNV
+1529 IEGTYDV

-1617 VFADVVYNDIPY
+1617 VFADVVYKDIPY
-1629 GTNTPAFGTKDP
+1629 GTSTPAFGTKDP
-1641 TRKGYKFLGWEPVV
+1641 TRKGYKFVGWEPEV
-1655 ADTVTENA
+1655 AETVTKNV
-1663 TYVAQWEKLYT
+1663 TYTAKWEELYT
-1674 VTYTDGAK
+1674 VTYTDGVK
-1682 GKAFEDQVFTDL
+1682 GKAFKDQVYSDL
-1694 ESGTKTPEFNGTPT
+1694 EAGTDTPKFDGKPT
-1708 RKGYKFLGWE
+1708 RKGYTFTGWS
-1718 PVVADTVTENVT
+1718 PKVTDTVTKDVT
-1730 YTAPVGRTLH
+1730 YVAQWKSVKNGKDNIPKTGDSEIVMVL
-1740 RYLHRRREGQGV
+1740 
-1752 QGSGLQRS
+1752 GSVLLFSFCGAAAVSVYDRKRKHF

>member
-1 MVCAEFSVCFWHCSW
+1 MDRQMKGEYFKMKNHGLRRIFSLFLALFMVFTLLPTTALAED
-16 SSHFCPRL
+16 
-24 RWQRIRRGLTKPSPR
+24 T
-39 PSQWTGTRRRP
+39 TGADETQP
-50 IPPAQEQPKNEN
+50 KTVVVDEGEKKTDPPAQGQPKNEN

-76 TDGVGGA
+76 TDGADGA

-106 AREGYTFAGWNP
+106 AREGYTFVGWNP

-127 VTYAAKWEEGKT
+127 VTYAAKWEAGKT
-139 GPRRV
+139 SARRV
-144 TLPTIPGPDVDLAAL
+144 TVPPIPDPGVAPAAL
-159 DTGHKID
+159 NTGHKID
-166 VRFTVLYV
+166 VTFTVLYV

-211 ISDIKAAASRASV
+211 ISDIKAAAGRASV

-241 TTWSLNKSGTTA
+241 TTWSLSKSGTTA
-253 CNKGS
+253 CNKGT

-319 KGWKAKDGA
+319 KGWKANDGS
-328 DTIYAGGALC
+328 DTIYTGGMTCA
-338 SVSQQGNDVVKNGNT
+338 VSQYGNDVVKNGNT
-353 WTRTLYAVWEEAVP
+353 WTRTLYAVWEEVAP
-367 SKPEWSDIRR
+367 PMPDKPTAPGEGDLSGLIDNI
-377 EMQKVS
+377 
-383 VHVTCINPD
+383 T
-392 VNHTEKTYSYK
+392 VNCTNEAATHELKTKGYTLIS
-403 ESNDDTI
+403 
-410 GSVQDSAGSYT
+410 GSYT
-421 CTVTVH
+421 TSEVA
-427 LGRYRLQYNQ
+427 G
-437 DFNREHEFASSL
+437 DAE
-449 TADVVLQ
+449 
-456 YNGTGW
+456 NG
-462 VIASALPLELK
+462 
-473 LTCGSAPTP
+473 
-482 NPPGSDVL
+482 
-490 NSLKVLVKC
+490 
-499 DSKTYH
+499 Y
-505 FEKPY
+505 
-510 KMDDGDYRLEKVDDN
+510 
-525 TYTVIVLADK
+525 TYTVTINSQK
-535 YVEKYNAVYPGH
+535 YVEQFDTDTGAAHDPKGVNATVTLKY
-547 TLFDNNTKT
+547 TDN
-556 IKLVYRYGA
+556 G
-565 WTVVGSNGVTFNV
+565 WTVES
-578 SCEQKYTVTYTD
+578 
-590 GVDGEVIFAD
+590 
-600 QVSYKKPGEKTP
+600 
-612 KFRGTPTRTGYKFI
+612 
-626 GWEPAVVGTVTA
+626 
-638 NATYTA
+638 
-644 QWVSISDLDPAPE
+644 
-657 LVSSLYMNFQCTNEN
+657 
-672 ASHDHRSEMIAI
+672 
-684 GYGIG
+684 G
-689 AGGVIVTDAAGNPV
+689 A
-703 YNKDGNITAV
+703 
-713 ITFYQ
+713 
-718 DSGFLNEYNKRTGVA
+718 
-733 HRYADYEPKTKSV
+733 
-746 DGVLIGEV
+746 
-754 FHMYK
+754 
-759 KDYPVVFDVVCGS
+759 PVVFDVACVTEIVPPARPGAEDLSNLEAPVEVVCTTKPETHAAAHFS
-772 LYTVTYKDGTNGT
+772 LGDGTYTIG
-785 VFADDVHSNLNANA
+785 DVA
-799 ATPAFVGGTPTRPGY
+799 
-814 VFTGWNPAVAATVT
+814 
-828 GNATYTAVW
+828 GN
-837 EKDAN
+837 E
-842 GNGKPDKDEEKYT
+842 
-855 VTYTDGVENEE
+855 TD
-866 IFADETYSDLLSGTA
+866 
-881 TPAFNGTPTRK
+881 
-892 GYAFTG
+892 
-898 WNPAVAA
+898 
-905 TVTGNATYAAVWEEA
+905 
-920 APPKPDKPTP
+920 
-930 PTDEIGGATVAVKCI
+930 
-945 TGHGDLSW
+945 
-953 KIDSSTF
+953 
-960 TVGEVTGDDTTG
+960 G
-972 YTCTVTVQAEVY
+972 YTCDITVTAGNY
-984 VNAFNSDKKANGV
+984 VALYNTDFG
-997 KHTLADDA
+997 KHTLTGDNS
-1005 EKTFTMTYVN
+1005 KTLTLKYVEGRWVVN
-1015 GAWTGPTNPAVT
+1015 DPVT
-1027 FEVKCEEELVPVH
+1027 FPVECEEELFPVH

-1047 DTSKAYKDVALES
+1047 DTSKAYKDIPLES

-1079 GNYEFYGWY
+1079 GNYKFYGWY

-1181 REGQNGDVTGQ
+1181 REGQSGDVTGQ

-1197 TNLYAVWEKNTYT
+1197 TNLYAVWEKNIYTVTYTDGVNGEAFADQVYNVPFEDATPAFDGTPARAGYKFLGWEPTVAETVTENATYVAQWEKLYT
-1210 VTYTDGVDGEAF
+1210 VTYTDGVDEKVF
-1222 ADQAYTAKYEDATP
+1222 KDDVHSDLEKDTKTP
-1236 AFEGTPTRK
+1236 AFSGGTPTRK

-1287 VAVVCDNQNVKHG
+1287 VAVVCDNQNVNHG
-1300 AKAYKVT
+1300 EKKYKPT
-1307 LGEYTASNVMG
+1307 LGEYTVSDVMG

-1329 VRAAKFIEK
+1329 VKAAKFIEK
-1338 YSSDMSDAVHTLIAG
+1338 YNSDMGDAVHTLIAG

-1397 GRGVKI
+1397 GRGVRI
-1403 VCDNQNVKHG
+1403 VCDNQHVNHWA
-1413 GKDYKPT
+1413 KDYKPT

-1442 VKAAKIIE
+1442 VKAAKIVE
-1450 KYSSDMGKT
+1450 KYGSDFGKP
-1459 HALIVGEQAEKTVE
+1459 HDLIIGEAAEKTVE

-1523 GKSYTL
+1523 DKSYTL
-1529 IEDTYNV
+1529 IEGTYEV

-1617 VFADVVYNDIPY
+1617 VFEDVVYKDIPY
-1629 GTNTPAFGTKDP
+1629 GTSTPAFGTKDP
-1641 TRKGYKFLGWEPVV
+1641 TREGYKFVGWEPEV
-1655 ADTVTENA
+1655 AETVTKNV
-1663 TYVAQWEKLYT
+1663 TYTAKWEKLYT
-1674 VTYTDGAK
+1674 VTYTDGVK
-1682 GKAFEDQVFTDL
+1682 GKAFKDQVYSDL
-1694 ESGTKTPEFNGTPT
+1694 EAGTDTPKFDGKPT
-1708 RKGYKFLGWE
+1708 RKGYTFTGWS
-1718 PVVADTVTENVT
+1718 PKVTDTVTKDVT
-1730 YTAPVGRTLH
+1730 YVAQWKSVKNGKDNIPKTGDSEIVMVL
-1740 RYLHRRREGQGV
+1740 
-1752 QGSGLQRS
+1752 GSVLLFSFCGAAAVSVYDRKRKHF

>member
-1 MVCAEFSVCFWHCSW
+1 MDRQMKGEYFKMKNHGLRRIFSLFLALFMVFTLLPTTALAED
-16 SSHFCPRL
+16 
-24 RWQRIRRGLTKPSPR
+24 T
-39 PSQWTGTRRRP
+39 TGADETQP
-50 IPPAQEQPKNEN
+50 KTVVVDEGEKKTDPPAQEQPKNEN

-76 TDGVGGA
+76 TDGAGGA
-83 VFDNEVHS
+83 VFADKVYS
-91 NLPSGTATPAFSGSL
+91 NLSSGTPTPAFDGTL

-118 AVAETVTAD
+118 TVAGTVTAD

-144 TLPTIPGPDVDLAAL
+144 TVPTIPDPGVAPAAL
-159 DTGHKID
+159 NTGHKID

-310 IPTREGYVF
+310 TPTREGYVF
-319 KGWKAKDGA
+319 KGWKAKDGS
-328 DTIYAGGALC
+328 DTIYTGGTLC
-338 SVSQQGNDVVKNGNT
+338 SVSQYGNDVVKNGNT
-353 WTRTLYAVWEEAVP
+353 WTRTLYAVWEEA
-367 SKPEWSDIRR
+367 
-377 EMQKVS
+377 
-383 VHVTCINPD
+383 T
-392 VNHTEKTYSYK
+392 
-403 ESNDDTI
+403 
-410 GSVQDSAGSYT
+410 
-421 CTVTVH
+421 
-427 LGRYRLQYNQ
+427 
-437 DFNREHEFASSL
+437 
-449 TADVVLQ
+449 
-456 YNGTGW
+456 
-462 VIASALPLELK
+462 
-473 LTCGSAPTP
+473 
-482 NPPGSDVL
+482 
-490 NSLKVLVKC
+490 
-499 DSKTYH
+499 
-505 FEKPY
+505 
-510 KMDDGDYRLEKVDDN
+510 
-525 TYTVIVLADK
+525 
-535 YVEKYNAVYPGH
+535 
-547 TLFDNNTKT
+547 
-556 IKLVYRYGA
+556 
-565 WTVVGSNGVTFNV
+565 
-578 SCEQKYTVTYTD
+578 
-590 GVDGEVIFAD
+590 
-600 QVSYKKPGEKTP
+600 
-612 KFRGTPTRTGYKFI
+612 
-626 GWEPAVVGTVTA
+626 
-638 NATYTA
+638 
-644 QWVSISDLDPAPE
+644 
-657 LVSSLYMNFQCTNEN
+657 
-672 ASHDHRSEMIAI
+672 
-684 GYGIG
+684 
-689 AGGVIVTDAAGNPV
+689 
-703 YNKDGNITAV
+703 
-713 ITFYQ
+713 
-718 DSGFLNEYNKRTGVA
+718 
-733 HRYADYEPKTKSV
+733 
-746 DGVLIGEV
+746 
-754 FHMYK
+754 
-759 KDYPVVFDVVCGS
+759 
-772 LYTVTYKDGTNGT
+772 
-785 VFADDVHSNLNANA
+785 
-799 ATPAFVGGTPTRPGY
+799 
-814 VFTGWNPAVAATVT
+814 
-828 GNATYTAVW
+828 
-837 EKDAN
+837 
-842 GNGKPDKDEEKYT
+842 
-855 VTYTDGVENEE
+855 
-866 IFADETYSDLLSGTA
+866 
-881 TPAFNGTPTRK
+881 
-892 GYAFTG
+892 
-898 WNPAVAA
+898 
-905 TVTGNATYAAVWEEA
+905 
-920 APPKPDKPTP
+920 PPKPDKPTAP
-930 PTDEIGGATVAVKCI
+930 GE
-945 TGHGDLSW
+945 GDLSGL
-953 KIDSSTF
+953 IGNI
-960 TVGEVTGDDTTG
+960 TVNCTNGKAAHELKTKGYTLISGSYTTSEVAGDAENGYTYTVTINSQKYVEQFDTDTGAAHDPKGVNATVTLKYTDNGWTVTNGAPVVFNVACVTEIVPPTKPGAEDLAKLEAPVEVVCTTKPETHTAAPFSLIEGTYDIGDVSGNETDG
-972 YTCTVTVQAEVY
+972 YTCDITVTAGNY
-984 VNAFNSDKKANGV
+984 VALYNTDFG
-997 KHTLADDA
+997 KHTLTGDNS
-1005 EKTFTMTYVN
+1005 KTLTLKYVEGRWVVN
-1015 GAWTGPTNPAVT
+1015 DPVT
-1027 FEVKCEEELVPVH
+1027 FPVECEEELFPVH

-1047 DTSKAYKDVALES
+1047 DTSKAYKDIPLES

-1079 GNYEFYGWY
+1079 GNYKFYGWY

-1210 VTYTDGVDGEAF
+1210 VTYTDGVNGEAF

-1236 AFEGTPTRK
+1236 AFEGTPARAGYKFLGWEPVVADTVTENVTYVAQWEKLYTVTYTDGVGEKAFEDDVHSDLEKDTPTPAFSGGTPTRK

-1250 GWNPEVAETVTED
+1250 GWNPEVAETVTEN

-1307 LGEYTASNVMG
+1307 LGEYTVSDVMG

-1403 VCDNQNVKHG
+1403 VCDNQNVNHW

-1473 LKWDGEKWVAKTEL
+1473 LKWNGEKWVAKTEL

-1500 TYDELKGLGI
+1500 AYDELKGLGI

-1529 IEDTYNV
+1529 IEGTYEV

-1655 ADTVTENA
+1655 ADTVTENV
-1663 TYVAQWEKLYT
+1663 TYTAQWEELYT
-1674 VTYTDGAK
+1674 VTYTDGVK
-1682 GKAFEDQVFTDL
+1682 GKAFKDQVYSDL
-1694 ESGTKTPEFNGTPT
+1694 ESGTATPKFDGKPT
-1708 RKGYKFLGWE
+1708 RKGYTFTGWS
-1718 PVVADTVTENVT
+1718 PKVTDTVTKDVT
-1730 YTAPVGRTLH
+1730 YVAQWKSTKNGKDNVPKTGDSEIVMVL
-1740 RYLHRRREGQGV
+1740 
-1752 QGSGLQRS
+1752 GSVLLFSFCGAAAVSVYDRKRKHF

>member
-1 MVCAEFSVCFWHCSW
+1 MTA
-16 SSHFCPRL
+16 
-24 RWQRIRRGLTKPSPR
+24 
-39 PSQWTGTRRRP
+39 
-50 IPPAQEQPKNEN
+50 N
-62 PPAPEEPKTFTVTY
+62 VTY
-76 TDGVGGA
+76 
-83 VFDNEVHS
+83 
-91 NLPSGTATPAFSGSL
+91 
-106 AREGYTFAGWNP
+106 
-118 AVAETVTAD
+118 VAQ
-127 VTYAAKWEEGKT
+127 WEAGKT
-139 GPRRV
+139 SARRV
-144 TLPTIPGPDVDLAAL
+144 TLPTIPEPDIAPAAL
-159 DTGHKID
+159 NTGHKID

-188 KTKFVC
+188 KTQFVC

-211 ISDIKAAASRASV
+211 ISDIKAAAGRASV

-319 KGWKAKDGA
+319 KGWKANDGS
-328 DTIYAGGALC
+328 DTIYTGGMTCA
-338 SVSQQGNDVVKNGNT
+338 VSQYGNDVVKNGNT
-353 WTRTLYAVWEEAVP
+353 WTRTLYAVWEEA
-367 SKPEWSDIRR
+367 
-377 EMQKVS
+377 
-383 VHVTCINPD
+383 
-392 VNHTEKTYSYK
+392 
-403 ESNDDTI
+403 
-410 GSVQDSAGSYT
+410 
-421 CTVTVH
+421 
-427 LGRYRLQYNQ
+427 
-437 DFNREHEFASSL
+437 
-449 TADVVLQ
+449 
-456 YNGTGW
+456 
-462 VIASALPLELK
+462 
-473 LTCGSAPTP
+473 
-482 NPPGSDVL
+482 
-490 NSLKVLVKC
+490 
-499 DSKTYH
+499 
-505 FEKPY
+505 
-510 KMDDGDYRLEKVDDN
+510 
-525 TYTVIVLADK
+525 
-535 YVEKYNAVYPGH
+535 
-547 TLFDNNTKT
+547 
-556 IKLVYRYGA
+556 
-565 WTVVGSNGVTFNV
+565 
-578 SCEQKYTVTYTD
+578 
-590 GVDGEVIFAD
+590 
-600 QVSYKKPGEKTP
+600 
-612 KFRGTPTRTGYKFI
+612 
-626 GWEPAVVGTVTA
+626 
-638 NATYTA
+638 
-644 QWVSISDLDPAPE
+644 
-657 LVSSLYMNFQCTNEN
+657 
-672 ASHDHRSEMIAI
+672 
-684 GYGIG
+684 
-689 AGGVIVTDAAGNPV
+689 
-703 YNKDGNITAV
+703 
-713 ITFYQ
+713 
-718 DSGFLNEYNKRTGVA
+718 
-733 HRYADYEPKTKSV
+733 
-746 DGVLIGEV
+746 
-754 FHMYK
+754 
-759 KDYPVVFDVVCGS
+759 
-772 LYTVTYKDGTNGT
+772 
-785 VFADDVHSNLNANA
+785 
-799 ATPAFVGGTPTRPGY
+799 
-814 VFTGWNPAVAATVT
+814 
-828 GNATYTAVW
+828 
-837 EKDAN
+837 
-842 GNGKPDKDEEKYT
+842 
-855 VTYTDGVENEE
+855 
-866 IFADETYSDLLSGTA
+866 
-881 TPAFNGTPTRK
+881 
-892 GYAFTG
+892 
-898 WNPAVAA
+898 
-905 TVTGNATYAAVWEEA
+905 
-920 APPKPDKPTP
+920 APPKPDKPTAP
-930 PTDEIGGATVAVKCI
+930 GE
-945 TGHGDLSW
+945 GDLSGLIGNITVNCTNEAATHNPNS
-953 KIDSSTF
+953 KSYALIADSYTTSEVEGDAENGYTY
-960 TVGEVTGDDTTG
+960 TVTINSQKYVYAFDGETNAAHDPKDASATVTLKHTDNGWAVESGAPVVFDVACVTEIVPPARPGAEDLSNLKAPVDVTCTTKPETHAAVHFSLRGGTYTIGDVAGNETDG
-972 YTCTVTVQAEVY
+972 YTCDITVTADKY
-984 VNAFNSDKKANGV
+984 VARYNMDYG
-997 KHTLADDA
+997 KHTLTGDNT
-1005 EKTFTMTYVN
+1005 KTLTLKYVE
-1015 GAWTGPTNPAVT
+1015 GQWAVDTPIT
-1027 FEVKCEEELVPVH
+1027 FPVECEEELFPVH

-1047 DTSKAYKDVALES
+1047 DTSKAYKDIALES

-1088 DDGAW
+1088 DDGLF
-1093 NNYKANP
+1093 NIYKSDP

-1109 KTVNGWTNLK
+1109 KAVNGWTNLK

-1148 GRLYSTTALFGSTLP
+1148 GRLYSTTAPFGSTLP

-1210 VTYTDGVDGEAF
+1210 VTYTDGVNGEAF

-1236 AFEGTPTRK
+1236 AFEGTPARAGYKFLGWEPTVAETVTENATYVAQWEKLYTVTYTDGVGEKAFKDDVHSDLEKDTPTPAFSGGTPTRK

-1278 AIEGAIGRG
+1278 AIENAIGRG
-1287 VAVVCDNQNVKHG
+1287 VAVVCDNQNVNHG
-1300 AKAYKVT
+1300 EKKYKPT
-1307 LGEYTASNVMG
+1307 LGEYTVSNVMG

-1329 VRAAKFIEK
+1329 VKAAKFIEK

-1389 KKDIEGAI
+1389 KKDIEGSI
-1397 GRGVKI
+1397 GRGVRI
-1403 VCDNQNVKHG
+1403 VCDNQHVNHWA
-1413 GKDYKPT
+1413 KDYKPT

-1459 HALIVGEQAEKTVE
+1459 HALIVGEQAEKAVE
-1473 LKWDGEKWVAKTEL
+1473 LKWNGEKWVAKTEL

-1617 VFADVVYNDIPY
+1617 VFADVVYKDIPY
-1629 GTNTPAFGTKDP
+1629 GTSTPAFGTKDP
-1641 TRKGYKFLGWEPVV
+1641 TRKGYKFVGWEPEV
-1655 ADTVTENA
+1655 AETVTKDV
-1663 TYVAQWEKLYT
+1663 TYTAKWEKLYT
-1674 VTYTDGAK
+1674 VTYTDGVK
-1682 GKAFEDQVFTDL
+1682 GKAFKDQVYKDL
-1694 ESGTKTPEFNGTPT
+1694 ESGADTPKFDGKPT
-1708 RKGYKFLGWE
+1708 RKGYTFTGWS
-1718 PVVADTVTENVT
+1718 PKVTDTVTKDVT
-1730 YTAPVGRTLH
+1730 YVAQWKSVKNGKDNIPKTGDSEIVMVL
-1740 RYLHRRREGQGV
+1740 
-1752 QGSGLQRS
+1752 GSVLLFSFCGAAAVSVYDRKRKHF

>member
-1 MVCAEFSVCFWHCSW
+1 M
-16 SSHFCPRL
+16 
-24 RWQRIRRGLTKPSPR
+24 
-39 PSQWTGTRRRP
+39 
-50 IPPAQEQPKNEN
+50 
-62 PPAPEEPKTFTVTY
+62 
-76 TDGVGGA
+76 
-83 VFDNEVHS
+83 
-91 NLPSGTATPAFSGSL
+91 
-106 AREGYTFAGWNP
+106 
-118 AVAETVTAD
+118 
-127 VTYAAKWEEGKT
+127 
-139 GPRRV
+139 
-144 TLPTIPGPDVDLAAL
+144 PTIPDPDPAPAAL
-159 DTGHKID
+159 NTGHKID

-269 TTKYTYTLNYD
+269 TTEYTYTLNYD
-280 ANGGTGAPS
+280 ANGGTGAPES
-289 ADSWST
+289 QSYSEAST
-295 TDASIRYHSFTVKNT
+295 KSPLTHIFTVSGT
-310 IPTREGYVF
+310 EPTRVGYTF
-319 KGWKAKDGA
+319 KGWSENKVGTDEY
-328 DTIYAGGALC
+328 YAGNDYPLTARKDNPN
-338 SVSQQGNDVVKNGNT
+338 VSA
-353 WTRTLYAVWEEAVP
+353 TLYAVWEEA
-367 SKPEWSDIRR
+367 
-377 EMQKVS
+377 
-383 VHVTCINPD
+383 
-392 VNHTEKTYSYK
+392 
-403 ESNDDTI
+403 
-410 GSVQDSAGSYT
+410 
-421 CTVTVH
+421 
-427 LGRYRLQYNQ
+427 
-437 DFNREHEFASSL
+437 
-449 TADVVLQ
+449 
-456 YNGTGW
+456 
-462 VIASALPLELK
+462 
-473 LTCGSAPTP
+473 
-482 NPPGSDVL
+482 
-490 NSLKVLVKC
+490 
-499 DSKTYH
+499 
-505 FEKPY
+505 
-510 KMDDGDYRLEKVDDN
+510 
-525 TYTVIVLADK
+525 
-535 YVEKYNAVYPGH
+535 
-547 TLFDNNTKT
+547 
-556 IKLVYRYGA
+556 
-565 WTVVGSNGVTFNV
+565 
-578 SCEQKYTVTYTD
+578 
-590 GVDGEVIFAD
+590 
-600 QVSYKKPGEKTP
+600 
-612 KFRGTPTRTGYKFI
+612 
-626 GWEPAVVGTVTA
+626 
-638 NATYTA
+638 
-644 QWVSISDLDPAPE
+644 
-657 LVSSLYMNFQCTNEN
+657 
-672 ASHDHRSEMIAI
+672 
-684 GYGIG
+684 
-689 AGGVIVTDAAGNPV
+689 
-703 YNKDGNITAV
+703 
-713 ITFYQ
+713 
-718 DSGFLNEYNKRTGVA
+718 
-733 HRYADYEPKTKSV
+733 
-746 DGVLIGEV
+746 
-754 FHMYK
+754 
-759 KDYPVVFDVVCGS
+759 
-772 LYTVTYKDGTNGT
+772 
-785 VFADDVHSNLNANA
+785 
-799 ATPAFVGGTPTRPGY
+799 
-814 VFTGWNPAVAATVT
+814 
-828 GNATYTAVW
+828 
-837 EKDAN
+837 
-842 GNGKPDKDEEKYT
+842 
-855 VTYTDGVENEE
+855 
-866 IFADETYSDLLSGTA
+866 
-881 TPAFNGTPTRK
+881 
-892 GYAFTG
+892 
-898 WNPAVAA
+898 
-905 TVTGNATYAAVWEEA
+905 
-920 APPKPDKPTP
+920 APPMPDKPTAP
-930 PTDEIGGATVAVKCI
+930 GE
-945 TGHGDLSW
+945 GDLSGL
-953 KIDSSTF
+953 IGNI
-960 TVGEVTGDDTTG
+960 TVNCTNEAATHDPKSKSYALISGSYTTSEVAGDAENG
-972 YTCTVTVQAEVY
+972 YTCTVTINSQKYVEKFDADTGVAHDPKDASATVTLKHTDNGWAVERVVPVVFNVACVTEIVPPAKPGAEDLAKLEAPVEVVCTTKPETHTAASFALIEGTYDIGDVSGNETDGYTCDIIITADEY
-984 VNAFNSDKKANGV
+984 VTKYNTDFG
-997 KHTLADDA
+997 KHTLTGDNS
-1005 EKTFTMTYVN
+1005 KTLTLKYVEGRWVVN
-1015 GAWTGPTNPAVT
+1015 DPVT
-1027 FEVKCEEELVPVH
+1027 FPVECEEELFPVH

-1047 DTSKAYKDVALES
+1047 DTSKAYKDIPLES

-1088 DDGAW
+1088 DDGLF
-1093 NNYKANP
+1093 NIYKSDP

-1134 EALRDFQNDHSKTE
+1134 EAWRDFQNDHSKTE
-1148 GRLYSTTALFGSTLP
+1148 GRLYSTTAPFGSTLP

-1210 VTYTDGVDGEAF
+1210 VTYTDGVNGEAF

-1236 AFEGTPTRK
+1236 AFEGTPARAGYKFLGWEPTVAETVTENATYVAQWEKLYTVTYTDGVDGKAFKDDVHSDLEKDTPTPAFSGDTPTRK

-1287 VAVVCDNQNVKHG
+1287 VAVVCDNQNVNHG
-1300 AKAYKVT
+1300 EKKYKPT
-1307 LGEYTASNVMG
+1307 LGEYTVSDVMG

-1338 YSSDMSDAVHTLIAG
+1338 YSSDMGDAVHTLIAG

-1403 VCDNQNVKHG
+1403 VFDNQNVNHW

-1459 HALIVGEQAEKTVE
+1459 HALVVGEQAEKTVE

-1541 KGTAYTCILTVNA
+1541 KGTVYTCILTVNA

-1602 ELLTVTY
+1602 ELLIVTY

-1617 VFADVVYNDIPY
+1617 VFADVVYKDIPY
-1629 GTNTPAFGTKDP
+1629 GTSTPAFGTKDP
-1641 TRKGYKFLGWEPVV
+1641 TRKGYKFVGWEPEV
-1655 ADTVTENA
+1655 AETVTKNV
-1663 TYVAQWEKLYT
+1663 TYTAKWEKLYT
-1674 VTYTDGAK
+1674 VTYTDGVK
-1682 GKAFEDQVFTDL
+1682 GKAFKDQVYSDL
-1694 ESGTKTPEFNGTPT
+1694 EAGTDTPKFDGKPT
-1708 RKGYKFLGWE
+1708 RKGYTFTGWS
-1718 PVVADTVTENVT
+1718 PKVTDTVTKDVT
-1730 YTAPVGRTLH
+1730 YVAQWKSVKNGKDNIPKTGDSEIVMVL
-1740 RYLHRRREGQGV
+1740 
-1752 QGSGLQRS
+1752 GSVLLFSFCGAAAVSVYDRKRKHF

>member
-1 MVCAEFSVCFWHCSW
+1 MTA
-16 SSHFCPRL
+16 
-24 RWQRIRRGLTKPSPR
+24 
-39 PSQWTGTRRRP
+39 
-50 IPPAQEQPKNEN
+50 N
-62 PPAPEEPKTFTVTY
+62 VTY
-76 TDGVGGA
+76 
-83 VFDNEVHS
+83 
-91 NLPSGTATPAFSGSL
+91 
-106 AREGYTFAGWNP
+106 
-118 AVAETVTAD
+118 VAQ
-127 VTYAAKWEEGKT
+127 WEAGKT
-139 GPRRV
+139 SARRV
-144 TLPTIPGPDVDLAAL
+144 TVPPIPDPGVAPAAL
-159 DTGHKID
+159 NTGHKID

-188 KTKFVC
+188 KTQFVC

-211 ISDIKAAASRASV
+211 ISDIKAAAGRASV

-253 CNKGS
+253 CNKGT

-319 KGWKAKDGA
+319 KGWKANDGS
-328 DTIYAGGALC
+328 DTIYTGGMTCA
-338 SVSQQGNDVVKNGNT
+338 VSQYGNDVVKNGNT
-353 WTRTLYAVWEEAVP
+353 WTRTLYAVWEEA
-367 SKPEWSDIRR
+367 
-377 EMQKVS
+377 
-383 VHVTCINPD
+383 
-392 VNHTEKTYSYK
+392 
-403 ESNDDTI
+403 
-410 GSVQDSAGSYT
+410 
-421 CTVTVH
+421 
-427 LGRYRLQYNQ
+427 
-437 DFNREHEFASSL
+437 
-449 TADVVLQ
+449 
-456 YNGTGW
+456 
-462 VIASALPLELK
+462 
-473 LTCGSAPTP
+473 
-482 NPPGSDVL
+482 
-490 NSLKVLVKC
+490 
-499 DSKTYH
+499 
-505 FEKPY
+505 
-510 KMDDGDYRLEKVDDN
+510 
-525 TYTVIVLADK
+525 
-535 YVEKYNAVYPGH
+535 
-547 TLFDNNTKT
+547 
-556 IKLVYRYGA
+556 
-565 WTVVGSNGVTFNV
+565 
-578 SCEQKYTVTYTD
+578 
-590 GVDGEVIFAD
+590 
-600 QVSYKKPGEKTP
+600 
-612 KFRGTPTRTGYKFI
+612 
-626 GWEPAVVGTVTA
+626 
-638 NATYTA
+638 
-644 QWVSISDLDPAPE
+644 
-657 LVSSLYMNFQCTNEN
+657 
-672 ASHDHRSEMIAI
+672 
-684 GYGIG
+684 
-689 AGGVIVTDAAGNPV
+689 
-703 YNKDGNITAV
+703 
-713 ITFYQ
+713 
-718 DSGFLNEYNKRTGVA
+718 
-733 HRYADYEPKTKSV
+733 
-746 DGVLIGEV
+746 
-754 FHMYK
+754 
-759 KDYPVVFDVVCGS
+759 
-772 LYTVTYKDGTNGT
+772 
-785 VFADDVHSNLNANA
+785 
-799 ATPAFVGGTPTRPGY
+799 
-814 VFTGWNPAVAATVT
+814 
-828 GNATYTAVW
+828 
-837 EKDAN
+837 
-842 GNGKPDKDEEKYT
+842 
-855 VTYTDGVENEE
+855 
-866 IFADETYSDLLSGTA
+866 
-881 TPAFNGTPTRK
+881 
-892 GYAFTG
+892 
-898 WNPAVAA
+898 
-905 TVTGNATYAAVWEEA
+905 
-920 APPKPDKPTP
+920 APPKPDKPTAP
-930 PTDEIGGATVAVKCI
+930 GE
-945 TGHGDLSW
+945 GDLSGL
-953 KIDSSTF
+953 IGNI
-960 TVGEVTGDDTTG
+960 TVNCTNEAATHELKTKGYALISGSYTTGEVKGDAENGYTYTVTINSQKYVEQFDTDTGAAHDPKGVNATVTLKYTDNGWTVESGAPVVFDVACVTEIVPPTKPGAEDLSNLKAPVDVTCTTKPETHAAVHFSLRGGTYTIGDVAGNETDG
-972 YTCTVTVQAEVY
+972 YTCDITVTADKY
-984 VNAFNSDKKANGV
+984 VARYNMDYG
-997 KHTLADDA
+997 KHTLTGDNT
-1005 EKTFTMTYVN
+1005 KTLTLKYVEGRWVVN
-1015 GAWTGPTNPAVT
+1015 DPVT
-1027 FEVKCEEELVPVH
+1027 FPVECEEELFPVH

-1047 DTSKAYKDVALES
+1047 DTSKAYKDIPLES

-1079 GNYEFYGWY
+1079 GNYKFYGWY

-1210 VTYTDGVDGEAF
+1210 VTYTDGVNGEAF

-1236 AFEGTPTRK
+1236 AFEGTPARAGYKFLGWEPTVAETVTENATYVAQWEKLYTVTYTDGVGGKAFKDDVHSDLEKDTPTPAFSGGTPTRK

-1307 LGEYTASNVMG
+1307 LGEYSVSNVMG

-1377 TFHTLCP
+1377 AFHTLCP

-1403 VCDNQNVKHG
+1403 VCDNQNVNHW

-1473 LKWDGEKWVAKTEL
+1473 LKWNGEKWVAKTEL

-1523 GKSYTL
+1523 DKSYTL
-1529 IEDTYNV
+1529 IEGTYNV

-1617 VFADVVYNDIPY
+1617 VFEDVVYKDIPY
-1629 GTNTPAFGTKDP
+1629 GTSTPAFGTKDP
-1641 TRKGYKFLGWEPVV
+1641 TRKGYKFVGWEPEV
-1655 ADTVTENA
+1655 AETVTKDV
-1663 TYVAQWEKLYT
+1663 TYTAKWEKLYT
-1674 VTYTDGAK
+1674 VTYTDGVK
-1682 GKAFEDQVFTDL
+1682 GKAFKDQVYSDL
-1694 ESGTKTPEFNGTPT
+1694 EAGTDTPKFDGKPT
-1708 RKGYKFLGWE
+1708 RKGYTFTGWS
-1718 PVVADTVTENVT
+1718 PKVTDTVTKDVT
-1730 YTAPVGRTLH
+1730 YVAQWKSVKNGKDNIPKTGDSEIVMVL
-1740 RYLHRRREGQGV
+1740 
-1752 QGSGLQRS
+1752 GSVLLFSFCGAAAVSVYDRKRKHF

>member
-1 MVCAEFSVCFWHCSW
+1 MQTVCASGMDHQMKGEYFKMKNHGLRRIFSLFLALFMVFTLL
-16 SSHFCPRL
+16 PTTAL
-24 RWQRIRRGLTKPSPR
+24 AEDT
-39 PSQWTGTRRRP
+39 TGADETQP
-50 IPPAQEQPKNEN
+50 KTVVVDGGEKKTDPPAQEQPKNEN

-76 TDGVGGA
+76 TDGADGA

-91 NLPSGTATPAFSGSL
+91 NLPAGTATPAFSGTL

-118 AVAETVTAD
+118 AVTETVTAN
-127 VTYAAKWEEGKT
+127 VTYVAQWEAGKT
-139 GPRRV
+139 NARRV
-144 TLPTIPGPDVDLAAL
+144 TLPTIPEPDIAPAAL
-159 DTGHKID
+159 NTGHKID

-188 KTKFVC
+188 KTQFVC

-211 ISDIKAAASRASV
+211 ISDIKAAAGRASV

-310 IPTREGYVF
+310 VPTREGYVF
-319 KGWKAKDGA
+319 KGWKANDGS
-328 DTIYAGGALC
+328 DTIYTGGMTCA
-338 SVSQQGNDVVKNGNT
+338 VSQYGNDVVKNGNT
-353 WTRTLYAVWEEAVP
+353 WTRTLYAVWEEA
-367 SKPEWSDIRR
+367 
-377 EMQKVS
+377 
-383 VHVTCINPD
+383 
-392 VNHTEKTYSYK
+392 
-403 ESNDDTI
+403 
-410 GSVQDSAGSYT
+410 
-421 CTVTVH
+421 
-427 LGRYRLQYNQ
+427 
-437 DFNREHEFASSL
+437 
-449 TADVVLQ
+449 
-456 YNGTGW
+456 
-462 VIASALPLELK
+462 
-473 LTCGSAPTP
+473 
-482 NPPGSDVL
+482 
-490 NSLKVLVKC
+490 
-499 DSKTYH
+499 
-505 FEKPY
+505 
-510 KMDDGDYRLEKVDDN
+510 
-525 TYTVIVLADK
+525 
-535 YVEKYNAVYPGH
+535 
-547 TLFDNNTKT
+547 
-556 IKLVYRYGA
+556 
-565 WTVVGSNGVTFNV
+565 
-578 SCEQKYTVTYTD
+578 
-590 GVDGEVIFAD
+590 
-600 QVSYKKPGEKTP
+600 
-612 KFRGTPTRTGYKFI
+612 
-626 GWEPAVVGTVTA
+626 
-638 NATYTA
+638 
-644 QWVSISDLDPAPE
+644 
-657 LVSSLYMNFQCTNEN
+657 
-672 ASHDHRSEMIAI
+672 
-684 GYGIG
+684 
-689 AGGVIVTDAAGNPV
+689 
-703 YNKDGNITAV
+703 
-713 ITFYQ
+713 
-718 DSGFLNEYNKRTGVA
+718 
-733 HRYADYEPKTKSV
+733 
-746 DGVLIGEV
+746 
-754 FHMYK
+754 
-759 KDYPVVFDVVCGS
+759 
-772 LYTVTYKDGTNGT
+772 
-785 VFADDVHSNLNANA
+785 
-799 ATPAFVGGTPTRPGY
+799 
-814 VFTGWNPAVAATVT
+814 
-828 GNATYTAVW
+828 
-837 EKDAN
+837 
-842 GNGKPDKDEEKYT
+842 
-855 VTYTDGVENEE
+855 
-866 IFADETYSDLLSGTA
+866 
-881 TPAFNGTPTRK
+881 
-892 GYAFTG
+892 
-898 WNPAVAA
+898 
-905 TVTGNATYAAVWEEA
+905 
-920 APPKPDKPTP
+920 APPKPDKPTAP
-930 PTDEIGGATVAVKCI
+930 GE
-945 TGHGDLSW
+945 GDLSGL
-953 KIDSSTF
+953 IGQI
-960 TVGEVTGDDTTG
+960 TVNCTNGKAAHELKTKGYTLISGSYTTSEVAGDAENG
-972 YTCTVTVQAEVY
+972 YTCTVTINSQKYVEQFDTDTGAAHTPKDAAATVTLKHTDNGWAVERGVPVVFNVVCVTEIVPPAKPGAEDLANLEAPVEVVCTTKPETHAAAHFSLGDGTYTIGDVAGNKTDGYTCDITVTADRY
-984 VNAFNSDKKANGV
+984 VWWYNLDYG
-997 KHTLADDA
+997 KHTLTGDNT
-1005 EKTFTMTYVN
+1005 KTLTLKYVE
-1015 GAWTGPTNPAVT
+1015 GQWAVDTPIT
-1027 FEVKCEEELVPVH
+1027 FPVKCEEELFPVH

-1047 DTSKAYKDVALES
+1047 DTSKAYKDIPLES

-1210 VTYTDGVDGEAF
+1210 VTYTDGVNGEAF
-1222 ADQAYTAKYEDATP
+1222 ADQTYTAKYEDATP
-1236 AFEGTPTRK
+1236 TFEGTPARK

-1250 GWNPEVAETVTED
+1250 GWNPEVAETVTD
-1263 VTYTAQW
+1263 NATYTAQW

-1307 LGEYTASNVMG
+1307 LGEYTVSDVMG

-1338 YSSDMSDAVHTLIAG
+1338 YSSDMGDAVHTLIAG

-1397 GRGVKI
+1397 GRGVRI
-1403 VCDNQNVKHG
+1403 VCDNQNVNHWA
-1413 GKDYKPT
+1413 KDYKPT

-1442 VKAAKIIE
+1442 VKAAKIVE
-1450 KYSSDMGKT
+1450 KYGSDFGKP
-1459 HALIVGEQAEKTVE
+1459 HDLIIGEAAEKTVE

-1523 GKSYTL
+1523 DKSYTL
-1529 IEDTYNV
+1529 IEGTYEV

-1617 VFADVVYNDIPY
+1617 VFEDVVYKDIPY
-1629 GTNTPAFGTKDP
+1629 GTSTPAFGTKDP
-1641 TRKGYKFLGWEPVV
+1641 TREGYKFVGWEPEV
-1655 ADTVTENA
+1655 AETVTKNV
-1663 TYVAQWEKLYT
+1663 TYTAKWEKLYT
-1674 VTYTDGAK
+1674 VTYTDGVK
-1682 GKAFEDQVFTDL
+1682 GKAFKDQVYSDL
-1694 ESGTKTPEFNGTPT
+1694 ESGTDTPKFDGKPT
-1708 RKGYKFLGWE
+1708 RKGYTFTGWS
-1718 PVVADTVTENVT
+1718 PKVTDTVTKDVT
-1730 YTAPVGRTLH
+1730 YVAQWKSVKNGKDNIPKTGDSEIVMVL
-1740 RYLHRRREGQGV
+1740 
-1752 QGSGLQRS
+1752 GSVLLFSFCGAAAVSVYDRKRKHF

>member
-1 MVCAEFSVCFWHCSW
+1 MDRQMKGEYFKMKNHGLRRIFSLFLALFMVFTLLPTTALAED
-16 SSHFCPRL
+16 
-24 RWQRIRRGLTKPSPR
+24 T
-39 PSQWTGTRRRP
+39 TGADETQP
-50 IPPAQEQPKNEN
+50 KTVAVDGDEKKTAPPAQEQPKNEN

-76 TDGVGGA
+76 TDGADGA
-83 VFDNEVHS
+83 VFPNQVHS
-91 NLPSGTATPAFSGSL
+91 NLSSGTATPAFSGTL
-106 AREGYTFAGWNP
+106 ARDGYTFAGWNP
-118 AVAETVTAD
+118 AVAETVTAN
-127 VTYAAKWEEGKT
+127 VTYVAQWEAGKT
-139 GPRRV
+139 NARRV
-144 TLPTIPGPDVDLAAL
+144 TVPPIPDPGVAPAAL

-188 KTKFVC
+188 KTQFVC

-199 HSDTAYNNHTIA
+199 HSDTASTNHTIA
-211 ISDIKAAASRASV
+211 ISDIKAAAGRASV

-253 CNKGS
+253 CNKGT

-310 IPTREGYVF
+310 VPTREGYVF
-319 KGWKAKDGA
+319 KGWKAKDGS
-328 DTIYAGGALC
+328 DTIYTGGTLC

-353 WTRTLYAVWEEAVP
+353 WTRTLYAVWEEAAP
-367 SKPEWSDIRR
+367 PMPDKPTAPGEGDLSGLIGNI
-377 EMQKVS
+377 
-383 VHVTCINPD
+383 T
-392 VNHTEKTYSYK
+392 VN
-403 ESNDDTI
+403 
-410 GSVQDSAGSYT
+410 
-421 CTVTVH
+421 CTNEAAAH
-427 LGRYRLQYNQ
+427 
-437 DFNREHEFASSL
+437 
-449 TADVVLQ
+449 
-456 YNGTGW
+456 
-462 VIASALPLELK
+462 ELK
-473 LTCGSAPTP
+473 TKGYALIADSYPT
-482 NPPGSDVL
+482 SEV
-490 NSLKVLVKC
+490 
-499 DSKTYH
+499 
-505 FEKPY
+505 E
-510 KMDDGDYRLEKVDDN
+510 GDAENGY
-525 TYTVIVLADK
+525 TYTVTINSQK
-535 YVEKYNAVYPGH
+535 YVEQFDTDTGAAHDPKGVNATVTLKY
-547 TLFDNNTKT
+547 TDN
-556 IKLVYRYGA
+556 G
-565 WTVVGSNGVTFNV
+565 WTVKS
-578 SCEQKYTVTYTD
+578 
-590 GVDGEVIFAD
+590 
-600 QVSYKKPGEKTP
+600 
-612 KFRGTPTRTGYKFI
+612 
-626 GWEPAVVGTVTA
+626 
-638 NATYTA
+638 
-644 QWVSISDLDPAPE
+644 
-657 LVSSLYMNFQCTNEN
+657 
-672 ASHDHRSEMIAI
+672 
-684 GYGIG
+684 G
-689 AGGVIVTDAAGNPV
+689 A
-703 YNKDGNITAV
+703 
-713 ITFYQ
+713 
-718 DSGFLNEYNKRTGVA
+718 
-733 HRYADYEPKTKSV
+733 
-746 DGVLIGEV
+746 
-754 FHMYK
+754 
-759 KDYPVVFDVVCGS
+759 PVVFDVACVTEIVPPTKPGAEDLANLKAPVDVTCTTKPETHAAVHFS
-772 LYTVTYKDGTNGT
+772 LR
-785 VFADDVHSNLNANA
+785 
-799 ATPAFVGGTPTRPGY
+799 GGTYTIGD
-814 VFTGWNPAVAATVT
+814 VA
-828 GNATYTAVW
+828 GN
-837 EKDAN
+837 E
-842 GNGKPDKDEEKYT
+842 
-855 VTYTDGVENEE
+855 TD
-866 IFADETYSDLLSGTA
+866 
-881 TPAFNGTPTRK
+881 
-892 GYAFTG
+892 
-898 WNPAVAA
+898 
-905 TVTGNATYAAVWEEA
+905 
-920 APPKPDKPTP
+920 
-930 PTDEIGGATVAVKCI
+930 
-945 TGHGDLSW
+945 
-953 KIDSSTF
+953 
-960 TVGEVTGDDTTG
+960 G
-972 YTCTVTVQAEVY
+972 YTCDITVTADKY
-984 VNAFNSDKKANGV
+984 VARYNMDYG
-997 KHTLADDA
+997 KHTLTGDNT
-1005 EKTFTMTYVN
+1005 KTLTLKYVE
-1015 GAWTGPTNPAVT
+1015 GQWAVDTPIT
-1027 FEVKCEEELVPVH
+1027 FPVECEEELFPVH

-1047 DTSKAYKDVALES
+1047 DTSKAYKDIPLES

-1068 LSTIDIADYYT
+1068 LSTIDIVDYYT
-1079 GNYEFYGWY
+1079 GNYKFYGWY

-1210 VTYTDGVDGEAF
+1210 VTYTDGVNGEAF

-1287 VAVVCDNQNVKHG
+1287 VAVVCDNQNVNHG
-1300 AKAYKVT
+1300 EKKYKPT
-1307 LGEYTASNVMG
+1307 LGEYTVSNVMG

-1329 VRAAKFIEK
+1329 VKAAKFIEK
-1338 YSSDMSDAVHTLIAG
+1338 YNSDMGDAVHTLIAG

-1397 GRGVKI
+1397 GRGVRI
-1403 VCDNQNVKHG
+1403 VCDNQNVNHWA
-1413 GKDYKPT
+1413 KDYKPT

-1442 VKAAKIIE
+1442 VKAAKIVE
-1450 KYSSDMGKT
+1450 KYGSDFGKP
-1459 HALIVGEQAEKTVE
+1459 HDLIIGEAAEKTVE

-1500 TYDELKGLGI
+1500 TYDDLKKLGI
-1510 NAKVDC
+1510 DAKVHC
-1516 TTTTAHN
+1516 ATTTAHTDAT
-1523 GKSYTL
+1523 YAL
-1529 IEDTYNV
+1529 IGGTYEI
-1536 SDPER
+1536 SDPAR
-1541 KGTAYTCILTVNA
+1541 KGTVYTCTLTVKA

-1589 TAAETSVTFNVKC
+1589 TAAETRVTFNVKC

-1617 VFADVVYNDIPY
+1617 VFEDVVYNDIPY

-1641 TRKGYKFLGWEPVV
+1641 TRKGYKFVGWEPEV
-1655 ADTVTENA
+1655 AE
-1663 TYVAQWEKLYT
+1663 
-1674 VTYTDGAK
+1674 
-1682 GKAFEDQVFTDL
+1682 
-1694 ESGTKTPEFNGTPT
+1694 
-1708 RKGYKFLGWE
+1708 
-1718 PVVADTVTENVT
+1718 TVTENVT
-1730 YTAPVGRTLH
+1730 YTAKWEELYTVT
-1740 RYLHRRREGQGV
+1740 YTDGV
-1752 QGSGLQRS
+1752 KGKAFKDQVYSDLEAGTDTPKFDGKPTRKGYTFTGWSPKVTDTVTKDVTYVAQWKSVKNGKDNIPKTGDSEIVMVLGSVLLFSFCGAAAVSVYDRKRKHF

>member
-1 MVCAEFSVCFWHCSW
+1 M
-16 SSHFCPRL
+16 
-24 RWQRIRRGLTKPSPR
+24 
-39 PSQWTGTRRRP
+39 
-50 IPPAQEQPKNEN
+50 
-62 PPAPEEPKTFTVTY
+62 
-76 TDGVGGA
+76 
-83 VFDNEVHS
+83 
-91 NLPSGTATPAFSGSL
+91 
-106 AREGYTFAGWNP
+106 
-118 AVAETVTAD
+118 TAD

-144 TLPTIPGPDVDLAAL
+144 TVPTIPEPDVDPAAL

-211 ISDIKAAASRASV
+211 ISDIKAAAGRASV

-295 TDASIRYHSFTVKNT
+295 TDAAIRYHSFTVKNT

-319 KGWKAKDGA
+319 KGWKANDGS
-328 DTIYAGGALC
+328 DTIYTGGMTCA
-338 SVSQQGNDVVKNGNT
+338 VSQYGNDVVKNGNT
-353 WTRTLYAVWEEAVP
+353 WTRTLYAVWEEDAPAQPTPLDEAGVKALLGENAVQIICTNAQIGHG
-367 SKPEWSDIRR
+367 SKTFGLIDGTFTVHQSNNRCEVVINGFSSYMSEFDAAVSVPAGTHITDNSMAGQNRTKINLVWSDG
-377 EMQKVS
+377 KWTAADAPAKY
-383 VHVTCINPD
+383 HVLCSLQPVEPTTPGEGDLENI
-392 VNHTEKTYSYK
+392 EKLVRIVCDRNIHDAK
-403 ESNDDTI
+403 EYGVI
-410 GSVQDSAGSYT
+410 AGSCEFGGIDMTGDVPT
-421 CTVTVH
+421 CPVTIRAAKYV
-427 LGRYRLQYNQ
+427 
-437 DFNREHEFASSL
+437 EA
-449 TADVVLQ
+449 
-456 YNGTGW
+456 YNGTIGVEHTITGDTERPLLLAW
-462 VIASALPLELK
+462 DANNNVWRPMTDTPVTFTVICPPAKPGAEDLAKLEAPVEVACTTKPETHTAASFALIE
-473 LTCGSAPTP
+473 G
-482 NPPGSDVL
+482 
-490 NSLKVLVKC
+490 
-499 DSKTYH
+499 
-505 FEKPY
+505 
-510 KMDDGDYRLEKVDDN
+510 
-525 TYTVIVLADK
+525 TYTVGDTFGNETDGYTCDIIITADEYVTKYNTDFGKHTLTGDNTKPLTLK
-535 YVEKYNAVYPGH
+535 YVEGRWVVNAP
-547 TLFDNNTKT
+547 
-556 IKLVYRYGA
+556 
-565 WTVVGSNGVTFNV
+565 VTF
-578 SCEQKYTVTYTD
+578 
-590 GVDGEVIFAD
+590 
-600 QVSYKKPGEKTP
+600 
-612 KFRGTPTRTGYKFI
+612 
-626 GWEPAVVGTVTA
+626 
-638 NATYTA
+638 
-644 QWVSISDLDPAPE
+644 
-657 LVSSLYMNFQCTNEN
+657 
-672 ASHDHRSEMIAI
+672 
-684 GYGIG
+684 
-689 AGGVIVTDAAGNPV
+689 PV
-703 YNKDGNITAV
+703 
-713 ITFYQ
+713 
-718 DSGFLNEYNKRTGVA
+718 E
-733 HRYADYEPKTKSV
+733 
-746 DGVLIGEV
+746 
-754 FHMYK
+754 
-759 KDYPVVFDVVCGS
+759 
-772 LYTVTYKDGTNGT
+772 
-785 VFADDVHSNLNANA
+785 
-799 ATPAFVGGTPTRPGY
+799 
-814 VFTGWNPAVAATVT
+814 
-828 GNATYTAVW
+828 
-837 EKDAN
+837 
-842 GNGKPDKDEEKYT
+842 
-855 VTYTDGVENEE
+855 
-866 IFADETYSDLLSGTA
+866 
-881 TPAFNGTPTRK
+881 
-892 GYAFTG
+892 
-898 WNPAVAA
+898 
-905 TVTGNATYAAVWEEA
+905 
-920 APPKPDKPTP
+920 
-930 PTDEIGGATVAVKCI
+930 
-945 TGHGDLSW
+945 
-953 KIDSSTF
+953 
-960 TVGEVTGDDTTG
+960 
-972 YTCTVTVQAEVY
+972 
-984 VNAFNSDKKANGV
+984 
-997 KHTLADDA
+997 
-1005 EKTFTMTYVN
+1005 
-1015 GAWTGPTNPAVT
+1015 
-1027 FEVKCEEELVPVH
+1027 CEEELFPVH

-1047 DTSKAYKDVALES
+1047 DTSKAYKDIALES

-1079 GNYEFYGWY
+1079 GNYKFYGWY

-1210 VTYTDGVDGEAF
+1210 VTYTDGVNGEAF

-1250 GWNPEVAETVTED
+1250 GWIPEVAETVTD
-1263 VTYTAQW
+1263 NATYTAQW

-1287 VAVVCDNQNVKHG
+1287 VAVVCDNQNVNHG
-1300 AKAYKVT
+1300 EKKYKPT
-1307 LGEYTASNVMG
+1307 LGEYTVSNVMG

-1403 VCDNQNVKHG
+1403 VCDNQNVNHW

-1459 HALIVGEQAEKTVE
+1459 HALIVGEQAEKAVE
-1473 LKWDGEKWVAKTEL
+1473 LKWNGEKWVAKTEL

-1541 KGTAYTCILTVNA
+1541 KGTVYTCILTVNA

-1617 VFADVVYNDIPY
+1617 VFADVVYKDIPY
-1629 GTNTPAFGTKDP
+1629 GTGTPAFGTKDP
-1641 TRKGYKFLGWEPVV
+1641 TRKGYKFVGWEPEV
-1655 ADTVTENA
+1655 AETVTKDV
-1663 TYVAQWEKLYT
+1663 TYTAKWEKLYT
-1674 VTYTDGAK
+1674 VTYTDGVK
-1682 GKAFEDQVFTDL
+1682 GKAFKDQVYSDL
-1694 ESGTKTPEFNGTPT
+1694 EAGTDTPKFDGKPT
-1708 RKGYKFLGWE
+1708 RKGYTFTGWS
-1718 PVVADTVTENVT
+1718 PKVTDTVTKDVT
-1730 YTAPVGRTLH
+1730 YVAQWKSVKNGKDNIPKTGDSEIVMVL
-1740 RYLHRRREGQGV
+1740 
-1752 QGSGLQRS
+1752 GSVLLFSFCGAAAVSVYDRKRKHF

>member
-1 MVCAEFSVCFWHCSW
+1 MMKNHGLRRIFSLFLALFMVFTLLPTAALAED
-16 SSHFCPRL
+16 
-24 RWQRIRRGLTKPSPR
+24 T
-39 PSQWTGTRRRP
+39 TGADETQP
-50 IPPAQEQPKNEN
+50 KTVVVDEGEKKTDPPAQEQPKNEN

-76 TDGVGGA
+76 TDGADGA
-83 VFDNEVHS
+83 VFPNQVYR
-91 NLPSGTATPAFSGSL
+91 NLPSGTATPAFSGTP

-118 AVAETVTAD
+118 AVAETVTAN
-127 VTYAAKWEEGKT
+127 VTYVAQWEAGKT

-144 TLPTIPGPDVDLAAL
+144 TVPPIPDPGVAPAAL
-159 DTGHKID
+159 NTGHKID
-166 VRFTVLYV
+166 VTFTVLYV

-211 ISDIKAAASRASV
+211 ISDIKAAAGRASV

-253 CNKGS
+253 CNKGT

-295 TDASIRYHSFTVKNT
+295 TDAAIRYHSFTVKNT

-319 KGWKAKDGA
+319 KGWKANDGS
-328 DTIYAGGALC
+328 DTIYTGGMTCA
-338 SVSQQGNDVVKNGNT
+338 VSQYGNDVVKNGNT
-353 WTRTLYAVWEEAVP
+353 WTRTLYAVWEEA
-367 SKPEWSDIRR
+367 
-377 EMQKVS
+377 
-383 VHVTCINPD
+383 
-392 VNHTEKTYSYK
+392 
-403 ESNDDTI
+403 
-410 GSVQDSAGSYT
+410 
-421 CTVTVH
+421 
-427 LGRYRLQYNQ
+427 
-437 DFNREHEFASSL
+437 
-449 TADVVLQ
+449 
-456 YNGTGW
+456 
-462 VIASALPLELK
+462 
-473 LTCGSAPTP
+473 
-482 NPPGSDVL
+482 
-490 NSLKVLVKC
+490 
-499 DSKTYH
+499 
-505 FEKPY
+505 
-510 KMDDGDYRLEKVDDN
+510 
-525 TYTVIVLADK
+525 
-535 YVEKYNAVYPGH
+535 
-547 TLFDNNTKT
+547 
-556 IKLVYRYGA
+556 
-565 WTVVGSNGVTFNV
+565 
-578 SCEQKYTVTYTD
+578 
-590 GVDGEVIFAD
+590 
-600 QVSYKKPGEKTP
+600 
-612 KFRGTPTRTGYKFI
+612 
-626 GWEPAVVGTVTA
+626 
-638 NATYTA
+638 
-644 QWVSISDLDPAPE
+644 
-657 LVSSLYMNFQCTNEN
+657 
-672 ASHDHRSEMIAI
+672 
-684 GYGIG
+684 
-689 AGGVIVTDAAGNPV
+689 
-703 YNKDGNITAV
+703 
-713 ITFYQ
+713 
-718 DSGFLNEYNKRTGVA
+718 
-733 HRYADYEPKTKSV
+733 
-746 DGVLIGEV
+746 
-754 FHMYK
+754 
-759 KDYPVVFDVVCGS
+759 
-772 LYTVTYKDGTNGT
+772 
-785 VFADDVHSNLNANA
+785 
-799 ATPAFVGGTPTRPGY
+799 
-814 VFTGWNPAVAATVT
+814 
-828 GNATYTAVW
+828 
-837 EKDAN
+837 
-842 GNGKPDKDEEKYT
+842 
-855 VTYTDGVENEE
+855 
-866 IFADETYSDLLSGTA
+866 
-881 TPAFNGTPTRK
+881 
-892 GYAFTG
+892 
-898 WNPAVAA
+898 
-905 TVTGNATYAAVWEEA
+905 
-920 APPKPDKPTP
+920 APPKPDKPTAP
-930 PTDEIGGATVAVKCI
+930 GE
-945 TGHGDLSW
+945 GDLSGLIGNITVNCTNNAATHTL
-953 KIDSSTF
+953 KSKGYALIASSYTPSEVAGDAENGYTY
-960 TVGEVTGDDTTG
+960 TVTINSQKYVEQFDTDTGAAHDPKGVNATVTLKYTDNGWTVESGAPVVFDVACVTEIVPPAKPGVEDLAKLEAPVEVVCTTKPETHTAAPFSLIEGTYNIGDVSGNETDG
-972 YTCTVTVQAEVY
+972 YTCDIIITADEYVTKY
-984 VNAFNSDKKANGV
+984 NTDFG
-997 KHTLADDA
+997 KHTLTGDNTKPLTLKYVEGRWAVDA
-1005 EKTFTMTYVN
+1005 
-1015 GAWTGPTNPAVT
+1015 PVT
-1027 FEVKCEEELVPVH
+1027 FPVECEEELFPVH

-1047 DTSKAYKDVALES
+1047 DTSKAYKDIPLES

-1079 GNYEFYGWY
+1079 GNYKFYGWY

-1210 VTYTDGVDGEAF
+1210 VTYTDGVNGEAF

-1236 AFEGTPTRK
+1236 AFEGTPARAGYKFLGWEPTVAETVTENATYVAQWEKLYTVTYTDGVDGKAFKDDVHSDLEKDTPTPAFSGDTPTRK

-1287 VAVVCDNQNVKHG
+1287 VAVVCDNQNVNHG
-1300 AKAYKVT
+1300 EKKYKPT
-1307 LGEYTASNVMG
+1307 LGEYTVSNVMG

-1338 YSSDMSDAVHTLIAG
+1338 YSSDMSNAVHTLIAG

-1403 VCDNQNVKHG
+1403 VCDNQNVNHW

-1459 HALIVGEQAEKTVE
+1459 HALIVGEQPEKTVE
-1473 LKWDGEKWVAKTEL
+1473 LKWNGEKWVAKTEL

-1523 GKSYTL
+1523 DKSYTL

-1617 VFADVVYNDIPY
+1617 VFADVVYKDIPY
-1629 GTNTPAFGTKDP
+1629 GTSTPAFGTKDP
-1641 TRKGYKFLGWEPVV
+1641 TREGYKFVGWEPEV
-1655 ADTVTENA
+1655 AETVTKNV
-1663 TYVAQWEKLYT
+1663 TYTAKWEKLYT
-1674 VTYTDGAK
+1674 VTYTDGVK
-1682 GKAFEDQVFTDL
+1682 GKAFKDQVYKDL
-1694 ESGTKTPEFNGTPT
+1694 ESGTDTPKFDGKPT
-1708 RKGYKFLGWE
+1708 RKGYTFTGWS
-1718 PVVADTVTENVT
+1718 PKVTDTVTKDVT
-1730 YTAPVGRTLH
+1730 YVAQWKSMKNGKDNIPKTGDSDIVMVL
-1740 RYLHRRREGQGV
+1740 
-1752 QGSGLQRS
+1752 GSVLLFSFCGAAAVSVYDRKRKHF